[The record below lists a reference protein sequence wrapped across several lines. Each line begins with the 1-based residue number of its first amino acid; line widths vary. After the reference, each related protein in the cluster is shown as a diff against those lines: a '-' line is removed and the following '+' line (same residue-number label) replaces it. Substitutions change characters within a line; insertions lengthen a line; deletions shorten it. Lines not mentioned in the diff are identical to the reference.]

1 MVGKNN
7 QYLKNTKE
15 GTKVETYSI
24 KKFKVGTASVVI
36 GASIFLGAG
45 TVAQAAEEVSNNTT
59 AENTTSAVTNEETP
73 KAVAQPT
80 KIENTKESVAVA
92 VATKV
97 GAETPKVEEAPKT
110 VEKEEVAAKAET
122 KAADKTALK
131 ASIDSLEKKLKDAK
145 NADEAVLKTA
155 REELA
160 KAKEVF
166 AKADA
171 TQGEVNAKV
180 TTLDVLTKT
189 VAESESTAVA
199 AKEEA
204 KKEETKAK
212 SEEKQTAEVKEA
224 KKELTQVTSEA
235 EVTNVLANEAIR
247 KNEVK
252 IEAKLAVEKAVVK
265 NAEVIKVANELLG
278 NDETTKEQI
287 ARSLEEL
294 GNSIKAVYSEL
305 ENAGVRRDGRYGV
318 ALSAGEGYTD
328 KTQEKSAENGQFTET
343 STGKSYTVLDNNQ
356 AYRLYVHGYQSEN
369 SEKEATP
376 NPPAAQG
383 GRTDLPLS
391 SEEAKKLAKE
401 APMWKG
407 MPRPTG
413 KAIGNGT
420 YTSGGGYEFIATE
433 IYGYNYDQGN
443 HYVYIKDVKKRFSLS
458 PEATAAGYSIKN
470 IELSNLI
477 PGLAYNK
484 NSDSVE
490 GYVSASIQNGVY
502 DFRYEVTVT
511 KPDGST
517 TVVPFKDLK
526 AGWMGWQDTTA
537 PRVVGDSTVV
547 TVGDTISHDLKYLDN
562 DGFANDTRANYKM
575 NGQPIVPGKKTSGKV
590 TFTGLDGTELTSMN
604 SFVINQPHLVVNGQY
619 MTSKKPISNTIPG
632 LTFDPTKNLLEG
644 KASDA
649 GIYTLA
655 VLAKD
660 FNNATNSK
668 NPQWTANGQETHES
682 VTIAVAPKITV
693 KNVEAYAKEL
703 DVTISKGANTGE
715 IRMPDGTLTKFAVKD
730 GKWVVAEGT
739 TNSAVAVGTELGAA
753 SETADSTFK
762 LAVTS
767 DATKYV
773 GVDNIAAKASTD
785 KVKAS
790 LQREVVTVRDKA
802 GNSYTAT
809 LNAATGKYAI
819 PDDKAYELVNN
830 GDGTST
836 LTERRVYT
844 EAQPDGAINYIVY
857 EFKRVWTAES
867 NAATLVDRVAEVRKN
882 GEVKQVVSVDRTIT
896 ELPFKQVAGTDGVT
910 VQVTYDSVSK
920 QWAASDGSKVT
931 ATKSNAGWILET
943 SSGFRGYV
951 AFREATGTQLASI
964 QNAKPAG
971 TSTSYS
977 ENKDATVDLIGSE
990 KADVSFKDKI
1000 DDKSDNPV
1008 SDTIKTKLT
1017 VTAPDGTQRVFDA
1030 AQAEEDAYI
1039 AAQRTAAAKTQAAAA
1054 AVKNEQDSIND
1065 LARQQEI
1072 VDRETKYV
1080 ANAEEALNKLKL
1092 RTVSPTAQE
1101 LAEQLLADARA
1112 RLAKETEELRRQEA
1126 ELPGITAKVAA
1137 TRQEAL
1143 DAEAAVETAR
1153 TALKTAAEANLAN
1166 AKQYVLSQVGR
1177 YKVTV
1182 RDVDS
1187 NGVVTTPTVGGT
1199 DSGEVTEDAVA
1210 ETTYYI
1216 VVTEPKKTSGVKNE
1230 PQSTSMEEALKAG
1243 QPAGATVSD
1252 YKLVDPETGKRSTS
1266 VTTTE
1271 GTYSVNPTTGEVT
1284 FTPKEGFVGNA
1295 TPITVEGNVTFND
1308 EAGNPVKVP
1317 VSNTYTPTVYG
1328 LDKQDDESTGKQGQ
1342 PQNSITGAERFSK
1355 LNDKDNTPDGT
1366 NVDMTTAKYSLEG
1379 ANSEG
1384 KVVVPNEGTYSI
1396 DPTTGIVTF
1405 EPLPTF
1411 KGKAQGVTV
1420 KVTAKATDASGK
1432 ELEVTEKAT
1441 YTPEVEAVV
1450 PTATPKETSGKQ
1462 GQPQTQDATT
1472 MFEKGDDTA
1481 PIDNTTIKLV
1491 DPSGAE
1497 VTSLPAMKDGKQ
1509 VGTYTLDPA
1518 TGAITFQPNPDFTGT
1533 PEPAKV
1539 TAADKNGTKVTTTY
1553 TPTVTPVVP
1562 TATPAK
1568 TSGKQGQPQKEDAKK
1583 MFHKGDDTAPIDNNT
1598 IRLIDPTTNAEVTS
1612 LPAMKDGQQVGTYT
1626 LDPATGVITF
1636 QPNPDFDGTPEPAK
1650 VTAADKNGTKVTTT
1664 YTPTV
1669 TPVEPTGAPVT
1680 SEGKQG
1686 QPQTGKPT
1694 FTEGDPTAPITITED
1709 QPAQFIDPATGEAT
1723 EATEIPAKDEKG
1735 NTVGKYTIDPLT
1747 GVVTFTPN
1755 KDFVGTPVPAKVEVK
1770 DKNGTPAT
1778 ATYTPTV
1785 TPVKPTGEDVT
1796 SSGKQGQPQEGTPK
1810 FTQGDEVAP
1819 ITINEQQPA
1828 KFVVNGQPVEDKE
1841 IPATKDGKEIGKYKI
1856 DPLTG
1861 VVTFTPNKDFT
1872 GTPDPATV
1880 QVKDANGTPT
1890 TANYTPTVTPVK
1902 PTGEDVT
1909 SSGKQGQPQTGKP
1922 VFTQGDEVAPITI
1935 NEQQPAKFFDPA
1947 TKQPIEATEIPAKDE
1962 TGKTVGK
1969 YTIDPLTG
1977 IVTFTPNKDFTGT
1990 PVPATVQVKD
2000 ANGTPTTAN
2009 YTPTVTPVVP
2019 TKTPKETTGKQA
2031 QPQTQDT
2038 ETMFTKGDEVAPIDK
2053 STVKLIDPETN
2064 AEVTSI
2070 PAKKDGKEV
2079 GTYTLDPATGVITF
2093 QPNKDFV
2100 GTPDPATVEVK
2111 DKNGTPTTATYTPT
2125 VTPVVPTATPKET
2138 SGKQAQ
2144 PQTQDTESMFTK
2156 GDEVAPIDKSTVKLI
2171 NPETNEE
2178 VTSLPAKKDGKEVG
2192 TYTLDPQTGVITF
2205 QPNKDFVGTPDPVK
2219 VVAKDTNGTKVETT
2233 YTPTVTPV
2241 KPTSEDVTSS
2251 GKQGQ
2256 PQEGT
2261 PKFTQGDETAPITI
2275 NEQQPAQFV
2284 VDGKL
2289 VTDTTIPATKD
2300 GKQVG
2305 TYTIDPTTGKVTFT
2319 PNKDFT
2325 GTPDPATVEVKDKN
2339 GTPTTA
2345 TYTPTVTPVVPTA
2358 TPKETSGKQAQPQ
2371 TQDTETMFK
2380 QGDEVAPIDKSTVKL
2395 VDPSGNEV
2403 TTLPATKDG
2412 KEVGTYTFDPAT
2424 GVITFQPNKDFVG
2437 TPDPVK
2443 VVAKDTNGTK
2453 VETTYTPTV
2462 TPVKPTS
2469 EDVTSSGKQGQPQEG
2484 TPKFTQGD
2492 ETAPITINEQQP
2504 AQFVVDGKLVTD
2516 TTIPAT
2522 KDGKQVGTYTIDP
2535 TTGKVTFTPNKDFV
2549 GTPEPATVQVKDKN
2563 GTPTSAKYTPTV
2575 TPVTPEGTPAEST
2588 GIQGAKQEG
2597 TPEFKPGNPNVPID
2611 EDVPPT
2617 FEDGTTE
2624 KVVPGEG
2631 KYTIDKDGKVT
2642 FTPEP
2647 QFTGTAK
2654 GVTVKRV
2661 DKNGTPVT
2669 AKYTPTVTPVTPT
2682 SDPVVSTDIQGKE
2695 QTGKPTFKPGNP
2707 EVPMD
2712 DETPATFEDGSTTK
2726 VVPGEGTYKVSPDG
2740 TVTFTPEKGFTGTA
2754 KGVTVKRVD
2763 KNGTPVTAKY
2773 TPTVTPVTPTSEPV
2787 VSTDIQGKEQ
2797 TGKPTF
2803 KPGNPEVPMD
2813 DETPATFEDGST
2825 EKVVPGEGTYKVS
2838 PDGTVTFTPEK
2849 GFTGTA
2855 KGVAVKRVDK
2865 NGTPVTATYTPT
2877 VTPVTP
2883 EGTPAESTGLQ
2894 GIKQEGTPEFKPG
2907 NPNVPIDE
2915 TVVPTL
2921 EGADKDGKVVVP
2933 GEGTYTIDKDGK
2945 VTFTPEPQFVGTA
2958 KGVTVKRV
2966 DKNGTPVTAKYTP
2979 TVKPVEPTG
2988 KPAKTINKK
2997 GETQT
3002 GKPTFT
3008 PANPNVPID
3017 EKVPATF
3024 EDGST
3029 EKVVPGEGKYTV
3041 ASDGTVTFVPEKD
3054 FVGKA
3059 KGVAVR
3065 RVDTNGNPIT
3075 AMYLPVVT
3083 PELPEANPAFS
3094 VDVQGV
3100 TQTGKPTFIPGSP
3113 NTPIDETVPATF
3125 EDGSTTKV
3133 VPGEGTYTVAPD
3145 GTVTFVPEK
3154 DFVGT
3159 AQGVLVVRVDTEG
3172 NLAYGVYIPTVL
3184 PLTPSSEPEVS
3195 KGPKGQVQKGKPTF
3209 KPASPDVPI
3218 DETRPATFEDG
3229 STTKVVPGEGTYT
3242 VEPDGTVTFTP
3253 EKDFEGKAK
3262 GVIVKR
3268 YDKKG
3273 TPILASY
3280 TPLVTP
3286 QTTFVDTKG
3295 NAIEGYPTEDG
3306 NTPKKDIPGYRFVET
3321 KKLENGNTQHV
3332 YEKVANTTKWTDE
3345 EGNPLRPPVNGTEV
3359 AGTIPGYDLVR
3370 TVTDKDGNVHH
3381 IFKKTSRIPAENRTT
3396 TWTDENGNP
3405 LKPVEKGTVDAGK
3418 IPGYEFV
3425 RTVVGEDGNVRHI
3438 FRKVTNSKA
3447 GQRLANTGTT
3457 ETNTGLA
3464 GLGMAILGGL
3474 LAAARRKNDKN

>member
-45 TVAQAAEEVSNNTT
+45 AVAQAAEEVSNNTT
-59 AENTTSAVTNEETP
+59 ADNTTSAAVKEETP

-80 KIENTKESVAVA
+80 KVENTKESVAAA
-92 VATKV
+92 VAAKV
-97 GAETPKVEEAPKT
+97 GAETPKAEEAPK
-110 VEKEEVAAKAET
+110 VAKEEAPAKAET

-131 ASIDSLEKKLKDAK
+131 ASIDSLEKKLKDSK
-145 NADEAVLKTA
+145 NADEAALKTA

-166 AKADA
+166 AKADT
-171 TQGEVNAKV
+171 TQDEVNAKV
-180 TTLDVLTKT
+180 TTLNVLTKT
-189 VAESESTAVA
+189 VAESEATAVA

-204 KKEETKAK
+204 KKAEDKAK
-212 SEEKQTAEVKEA
+212 SEEKQTAEVKDA

-235 EVTNVLANEAIR
+235 EVTSVLAKEAIR

-252 IEAKLAVEKAVVK
+252 IEAKPAVEKAVAK
-265 NAEVIKVANELLG
+265 NEEVIKVANELLG

-328 KTQEKSAENGQFTET
+328 KTEAKSAENGEFTAT
-343 STGKSYTVLDNNQ
+343 STGKTYELLDNNE

-369 SEKEATP
+369 SEIKGKTS
-376 NPPAAQG
+376 PPAAQG

-391 SEEAKKLAKE
+391 SEEAKKLSEE
-401 APMWKG
+401 APMWTGKI
-407 MPRPTG
+407 RPTG
-413 KAIGNGT
+413 SKIGTTT
-420 YTSGGGYEFIATE
+420 YGSGGAYEFIATE

-443 HYVYIKDVKKRFSLS
+443 HYAYIKNVTKRFSLS

-470 IELSNLI
+470 VEVSNLI

-484 NSDSVE
+484 NTDSVE
-490 GYVSASIQNGVY
+490 GYVLASIQNGVY
-502 DFRYEVTVT
+502 DFRYDVTVT
-511 KPDGST
+511 KPDGT
-517 TVVPFKDLK
+517 TTKVSIKDLK
-526 AGWMGWQDTTA
+526 AGWMGWQDTSA
-537 PRVVGDSTVV
+537 PRVAGNSTVV
-547 TVGDTISHDLKYLDN
+547 TVGDTIHHDLKYIDN
-562 DGFANDTRANYKM
+562 DGFANDTRANYKL
-575 NGQPIVPGKKTSGKV
+575 NGQPIEPGKKISGKA
-590 TFTGLDGTELTSMN
+590 TFTGLDGTELTSMT
-604 SFVINQPHLVVNGQY
+604 SFVIPQPHLVVNGEY
-619 MTSKKPISNTIPG
+619 MPSKKPISNTIPG

-668 NPQWTANGQETHES
+668 NAQWTANGQETHES

-730 GKWVVAEGT
+730 GKWVVTEGT
-739 TNSAVAVGTELGAA
+739 TNSAVTVGTELGTA

-790 LQREVVTVRDKA
+790 LQREVVTVRDKD
-802 GNSYTAT
+802 GNTYTAT
-809 LNAATGKYAI
+809 LNASTGKYAI

-844 EAQPDGAINYIVY
+844 EAAGDGAINYYIY

-867 NAATLVDRVAEVRKN
+867 NAATLVERVAEVRKN
-882 GEVKQVVSVDRTIT
+882 GKVKQVVSVDKTDNV
-896 ELPFKQVAGTDGVT
+896 LPFAQVAGTDGVT

-920 QWAASDGSKVT
+920 QWAASDGSTVT

-964 QNAKPAG
+964 QNAKPTG

-990 KADVSFKDKI
+990 KADVGFKDKI

-1017 VTAPDGTQRVFDA
+1017 VTAPDGTQKVFDA
-1030 AQAEEDAYI
+1030 AQAQEEAYI

-1072 VDRETKYV
+1072 VDRETRYV

-1101 LAEQLLADARA
+1101 LAEQLLADGRA
-1112 RLAKETEELRRQEA
+1112 RLAKETAELRRKEA
-1126 ELPGITAKVAA
+1126 ELPGITAQVAT
-1137 TRQEAL
+1137 TRQEAV

-1216 VVTEPKKTSGVKNE
+1216 VVTEPKKSSGVKNT
-1230 PQSTSMEEALKAG
+1230 PQSASMEEALKAG
-1243 QPAGATVSD
+1243 QPAGTTVSD

-1266 VTTTE
+1266 VTTTD
-1271 GTYSVNPTTGEVT
+1271 GTYTVNPTTGEVT
-1284 FTPKEGFVGNA
+1284 FTPNADFVGNA

-1328 LDKQDDESTGKQGQ
+1328 LDNVDDTTTGKQGQ
-1342 PQNSITGAERFSK
+1342 PQKSITGAERFDK
-1355 LNDKDNTPDGT
+1355 LNTTENTPDGT
-1366 NVDMTTAKYSLEG
+1366 NVDMTTAKYSLTG
-1379 ANSEG
+1379 ANEEG

-1420 KVTAKATDASGK
+1420 NVTAKATDASGK
-1432 ELEVTEKAT
+1432 QLDVTSSAT
-1441 YTPEVEAVV
+1441 YTPEVE
-1450 PTATPKETSGKQ
+1450 E
-1462 GQPQTQDATT
+1462 
-1472 MFEKGDDTA
+1472 
-1481 PIDNTTIKLV
+1481 
-1491 DPSGAE
+1491 
-1497 VTSLPAMKDGKQ
+1497 
-1509 VGTYTLDPA
+1509 
-1518 TGAITFQPNPDFTGT
+1518 
-1533 PEPAKV
+1533 
-1539 TAADKNGTKVTTTY
+1539 
-1553 TPTVTPVVP
+1553 VVP

-1568 TSGKQGQPQKEDAKK
+1568 TSGKQGQPQTQDATT
-1583 MFHKGDDTAPIDNNT
+1583 MFHKGDDTAPINNTT
-1598 IRLIDPTTNAEVTS
+1598 IRLVDPTTNAEVTS
-1612 LPAMKDGQQVGTYT
+1612 LPAMKNGKQVGTYT
-1626 LDPATGVITF
+1626 LDPDTGIITF

-1669 TPVEPTGAPVT
+1669 TPVEPTGTPVT

-1709 QPAQFIDPATGEAT
+1709 QPAKLVDPATGKPT
-1723 EATEIPAKDEKG
+1723 DATEIPAKDEKG

-1755 KDFVGTPVPAKVEVK
+1755 KDFTGTPKPATVEVK
-1770 DKNGTPAT
+1770 DKNGTPTT
-1778 ATYTPTV
+1778 ATYTPTVTPVKPTGEDVTSSGKQGQPQEGTPKFTQGDEVAPITINEQQPAKFFDPVTKQPIEATEIPAKDGEGNTVGKYTIDPLTGKVTFTPNKDFTGTPVPATVQVKDANGTPTTANYTPTV

-1880 QVKDANGTPT
+1880 
-1890 TANYTPTVTPVK
+1890 
-1902 PTGEDVT
+1902 
-1909 SSGKQGQPQTGKP
+1909 
-1922 VFTQGDEVAPITI
+1922 
-1935 NEQQPAKFFDPA
+1935 
-1947 TKQPIEATEIPAKDE
+1947 
-1962 TGKTVGK
+1962 
-1969 YTIDPLTG
+1969 
-1977 IVTFTPNKDFTGT
+1977 
-1990 PVPATVQVKD
+1990 
-2000 ANGTPTTAN
+2000 
-2009 YTPTVTPVVP
+2009 
-2019 TKTPKETTGKQA
+2019 
-2031 QPQTQDT
+2031 
-2038 ETMFTKGDEVAPIDK
+2038 
-2053 STVKLIDPETN
+2053 
-2064 AEVTSI
+2064 
-2070 PAKKDGKEV
+2070 
-2079 GTYTLDPATGVITF
+2079 
-2093 QPNKDFV
+2093 
-2100 GTPDPATVEVK
+2100 
-2111 DKNGTPTTATYTPT
+2111 
-2125 VTPVVPTATPKET
+2125 
-2138 SGKQAQ
+2138 
-2144 PQTQDTESMFTK
+2144 
-2156 GDEVAPIDKSTVKLI
+2156 
-2171 NPETNEE
+2171 
-2178 VTSLPAKKDGKEVG
+2178 
-2192 TYTLDPQTGVITF
+2192 
-2205 QPNKDFVGTPDPVK
+2205 
-2219 VVAKDTNGTKVETT
+2219 
-2233 YTPTVTPV
+2233 
-2241 KPTSEDVTSS
+2241 
-2251 GKQGQ
+2251 
-2256 PQEGT
+2256 
-2261 PKFTQGDETAPITI
+2261 
-2275 NEQQPAQFV
+2275 
-2284 VDGKL
+2284 
-2289 VTDTTIPATKD
+2289 
-2300 GKQVG
+2300 
-2305 TYTIDPTTGKVTFT
+2305 
-2319 PNKDFT
+2319 
-2325 GTPDPATVEVKDKN
+2325 EVKDKN

-2371 TQDTETMFK
+2371 TQDTETMFTK
-2380 QGDEVAPIDKSTVKL
+2380 GDEVAPIDKSTVKL

-2412 KEVGTYTFDPAT
+2412 KEVGTYTLDPAT

-2462 TPVKPTS
+2462 TPVTPTA
-2469 EDVTSSGKQGQPQEG
+2469 EPKETTGIQGATQEG
-2484 TPKFTQGD
+2484 TPTFTQGD
-2492 ETAPITINEQQP
+2492 ETAPITITPEQP
-2504 AQFVVDGKLVTD
+2504 AQFVVDGKPVAD

-2522 KDGKQVGTYTIDP
+2522 KDGKQIGTYTIDP

-2549 GTPEPATVQVKDKN
+2549 GTPDPATVQVKDKN

-2575 TPVTPEGTPAEST
+2575 TPVTPTAEPAET
-2588 GIQGAKQEG
+2588 TDIQGKEQTG
-2597 TPEFKPGNPNVPID
+2597 KPTFTPGNPEVPMD
-2611 EDVPPT
+2611 DKVPAT

-2631 KYTIDKDGKVT
+2631 TYKVSPDGTVT
-2642 FTPEP
+2642 FIPEKT
-2647 QFTGTAK
+2647 FTGTAK

-2682 SDPVVSTDIQGKE
+2682 AEPVETTDIQGKE
-2695 QTGKPTFKPGNP
+2695 QTGKPEFKPGNP

-2712 DETPATFEDGSTTK
+2712 DE
-2726 VVPGEGTYKVSPDG
+2726 V
-2740 TVTFTPEKGFTGTA
+2740 
-2754 KGVTVKRVD
+2754 
-2763 KNGTPVTAKY
+2763 
-2773 TPTVTPVTPTSEPV
+2773 
-2787 VSTDIQGKEQ
+2787 
-2797 TGKPTF
+2797 
-2803 KPGNPEVPMD
+2803 
-2813 DETPATFEDGST
+2813 PATFEDGST

-2849 GFTGTA
+2849 GFTG
-2855 KGVAVKRVDK
+2855 KGTGVTVKRVDK

-2883 EGTPAESTGLQ
+2883 EGTPAESTDIQGKEQTGTPEFTPGNPEVPMDDEVPATFEDGSTEKVVPGEGTYKVNPDGTVTFTPEKGFTGKGTGVTVKRVDKNGTPVTAKYTPTVTPVTPTADPVETTDIQGKEQNGKPTFTPGNPEVPMDDEVPATFEDGSTEKVVPGEGTYKVNPDGTVTFTPEKTFTGTAKGVTVKRVDKNGTPVTAKYTPTVTPVTPTADPAETTDIQGKEQTGKPTFTPGNPEVPMDDEVPTTFEDGTTEKVVPGEGAYKVSPDGTVTFTPEKSFTGTAKGVTVKRVDKNGTPVTATYTPTVTTVTPEGTPAESTGLQ
-2894 GIKQEGTPEFKPG
+2894 GVKQEGTPEFTPG

-2915 TVVPTL
+2915 DVPPTF
-2921 EGADKDGKVVVP
+2921 EDGTTTKVVP

-2966 DKNGTPVTAKYTP
+2966 DKNGTPVTATYTP

-3024 EDGST
+3024 EDGSI

-3041 ASDGTVTFVPEKD
+3041 APDGTVTFVPEKD

-3075 AMYLPVVT
+3075 SMYLPVVT

-3133 VPGEGTYTVAPD
+3133 VSGEGTYTVAPD

-3229 STTKVVPGEGTYT
+3229 STTKVVKGEGTYT
-3242 VEPDGTVTFTP
+3242 VAPDGTVTFTP

-3321 KKLENGNTQHV
+3321 KKLENGNIQHV
-3332 YEKVANTTKWTDE
+3332 YEKVANTTTWTDE

-3359 AGTIPGYDLVR
+3359 AGTIPGYELVR
-3370 TVTDKDGNVHH
+3370 TVTDKDGNVRH

-3405 LKPVEKGTVDAGK
+3405 LKASEKGTVDAGK

-3425 RTVVGEDGNVRHI
+3425 RTVIDENGNVRHI
-3438 FRKVTNSKA
+3438 FRKATNSKL

>member
-45 TVAQAAEEVSNNTT
+45 AVAQAAEEVSNNTT
-59 AENTTSAVTNEETP
+59 ADNTTSAAVKEETP

-80 KIENTKESVAVA
+80 KVENTKESVATA
-92 VATKV
+92 VAAKV
-97 GAETPKVEEAPKT
+97 GAETPKAEEAPK
-110 VEKEEVAAKAET
+110 VAKEEAPAKAET

-131 ASIDSLEKKLKDAK
+131 ASIDSLEKKLKDSK
-145 NADEAVLKTA
+145 NADEAALKTA

-166 AKADA
+166 AKADT
-171 TQGEVNAKV
+171 TQDEVNAKV
-180 TTLDVLTKT
+180 TTLNVLTKT
-189 VAESESTAVA
+189 VAESEATAVA

-204 KKEETKAK
+204 KKAEDKAK
-212 SEEKQTAEVKEA
+212 SEEKQTAEVKDA

-235 EVTNVLANEAIR
+235 EVTSVLAKEAIR

-252 IEAKLAVEKAVVK
+252 IEAKPAVEKAVAK
-265 NAEVIKVANELLG
+265 NEEVIKVANELLG

-328 KTQEKSAENGQFTET
+328 KTEAKSAENGEFTAT
-343 STGKSYTVLDNNQ
+343 STGKTYELLDNNE

-369 SEKEATP
+369 SEIKGKTS
-376 NPPAAQG
+376 PPAAQG

-391 SEEAKKLAKE
+391 SEEAKKLSEE
-401 APMWKG
+401 APMWTGKI
-407 MPRPTG
+407 RPTG
-413 KAIGNGT
+413 SKIGTTT
-420 YTSGGGYEFIATE
+420 YGSGGAYEFIATE

-443 HYVYIKDVKKRFSLS
+443 HYAYIKNVTKRFSLS

-470 IELSNLI
+470 VEVSNLI

-484 NSDSVE
+484 NTDSVE
-490 GYVSASIQNGVY
+490 GYVLSSIQNGVY
-502 DFRYEVTVT
+502 DFRYDVTVA
-511 KPDGST
+511 KPDGT
-517 TVVPFKDLK
+517 TTKVSIKDLK
-526 AGWMGWQDTTA
+526 AGWMGWQDTSA
-537 PRVVGDSTVV
+537 PRVAGNSTVV
-547 TVGDTISHDLKYLDN
+547 TVGDTIHHDLKFIDN
-562 DGFANDTRANYKM
+562 DGFANDTRANYKL
-575 NGQPIVPGKKTSGKV
+575 NGQPIEPGKKNSGKA
-590 TFTGLDGTELTSMN
+590 TFTGLDGTELTSMT
-604 SFVINQPHLVVNGQY
+604 SFVIPQPHLVVNGEY
-619 MTSKKPISNTIPG
+619 MVSKKPISNTIPG

-668 NPQWTANGQETHES
+668 NAQWTANGQETHES

-703 DVTISKGANTGE
+703 DVTITKGANTGE
-715 IRMPDGTLTKFAVKD
+715 IRMPDGTVTKFAVKD
-730 GKWVVAEGT
+730 GKWVVTEGT
-739 TNSAVAVGTELGAA
+739 TNSAVTVGTELGTA

-790 LQREVVTVRDKA
+790 LQREVVTVRDKD
-802 GNSYTAT
+802 GNTYTAT
-809 LNAATGKYAI
+809 LNASTGKYAI

-844 EAQPDGAINYIVY
+844 EAAADGAINYYIY

-867 NAATLVDRVAEVRKN
+867 NAATLVERVAEVRKN
-882 GEVKQVVSVDRTIT
+882 GKVKQVVSVDKTDNV
-896 ELPFKQVAGTDGVT
+896 LPFAQVAGTDGVT

-964 QNAKPAG
+964 QNAKPTG

-990 KADVSFKDKI
+990 KADVGFKDKI

-1017 VTAPDGTQRVFDA
+1017 VTAPDGTQKVFDA
-1030 AQAEEDAYI
+1030 AQPQEEAYI

-1072 VDRETKYV
+1072 VDRETRYV

-1101 LAEQLLADARA
+1101 LAEKLLADGRA
-1112 RLAKETEELRRQEA
+1112 RLEKETAELRRQEA
-1126 ELPGITAKVAA
+1126 ELPGITAKVAT
-1137 TRQEAL
+1137 TRQEAI

-1166 AKQYVLSQVGR
+1166 AKQYALSQVGR

-1216 VVTEPKKTSGVKNE
+1216 VVTEPKKSSGVKNT
-1230 PQSTSMEEALKAG
+1230 PQSASMEEALKAG
-1243 QPAGATVSD
+1243 QPAGTTVSD
-1252 YKLVDPETGKRSTS
+1252 YKLVDPETGKRATT
-1266 VTTTE
+1266 VTTTD
-1271 GTYSVNPTTGEVT
+1271 GTYTVNPTTGEVT
-1284 FTPKEGFVGNA
+1284 FTPNADFVGNA
-1295 TPITVEGNVTFND
+1295 APITVEGNVTFND

-1328 LDKQDDESTGKQGQ
+1328 LDNVDDTTTGKQGQ
-1342 PQNSITGAERFSK
+1342 PQKSITGAERFDK
-1355 LNDKDNTPDGT
+1355 LNTTENTPDGT
-1366 NVDMTTAKYSLEG
+1366 NVDMTTAKYSLTG
-1379 ANSEG
+1379 ANEEG

-1411 KGKAQGVTV
+1411 KGKATGVTV
-1420 KVTAKATDASGK
+1420 NVTAKATDSSGK
-1432 ELEVTEKAT
+1432 QLDVTSSAT
-1441 YTPEVEAVV
+1441 YTPEVEEVV
-1450 PTATPKETSGKQ
+1450 PTATPAKTSGKQ
-1462 GQPQTQDATT
+1462 GQPQTQDAKT
-1472 MFEKGDDTA
+1472 MFQKGDDTA

-1509 VGTYTLDPA
+1509 VGTYTLDPD
-1518 TGAITFQPNPDFTGT
+1518 TGI
-1533 PEPAKV
+1533 
-1539 TAADKNGTKVTTTY
+1539 
-1553 TPTVTPVVP
+1553 
-1562 TATPAK
+1562 
-1568 TSGKQGQPQKEDAKK
+1568 
-1583 MFHKGDDTAPIDNNT
+1583 
-1598 IRLIDPTTNAEVTS
+1598 
-1612 LPAMKDGQQVGTYT
+1612 
-1626 LDPATGVITF
+1626 ITF

-1669 TPVEPTGAPVT
+1669 TPVEPTGTPVT

-1694 FTEGDPTAPITITED
+1694 FTEGDPTAPITITEE
-1709 QPAQFIDPATGEAT
+1709 QPAKLVDPATGKPT
-1723 EATEIPAKDEKG
+1723 DATEIPAKDEKG
-1735 NTVGKYTIDPLT
+1735 NTVGKYEINPLT

-1755 KDFVGTPVPAKVEVK
+1755 KDFTGTPVPATVEVK
-1770 DKNGTPAT
+1770 DKNGTPAK

-1785 TPVKPTGEDVT
+1785 TPVKPTGEDVTSSGKQGQPQEGTPKFTQGDEVAPITINEQQPAKFFDPVTKQPIEATEIPAKDETGKTVGKYTIDPLTGKVTFTPNKDFTGTPVPATVQVKDANGTPTTANYTPTVTPVKPIGEDVT

-1890 TANYTPTVTPVK
+1890 TANYTPTVTPV
-1902 PTGEDVT
+1902 
-1909 SSGKQGQPQTGKP
+1909 
-1922 VFTQGDEVAPITI
+1922 
-1935 NEQQPAKFFDPA
+1935 
-1947 TKQPIEATEIPAKDE
+1947 
-1962 TGKTVGK
+1962 
-1969 YTIDPLTG
+1969 
-1977 IVTFTPNKDFTGT
+1977 
-1990 PVPATVQVKD
+1990 
-2000 ANGTPTTAN
+2000 
-2009 YTPTVTPVVP
+2009 VP
-2019 TKTPKETTGKQA
+2019 TATPKETSGKQA

-2079 GTYTLDPATGVITF
+2079 GTYTI
-2093 QPNKDFV
+2093 
-2100 GTPDPATVEVK
+2100 
-2111 DKNGTPTTATYTPT
+2111 
-2125 VTPVVPTATPKET
+2125 
-2138 SGKQAQ
+2138 
-2144 PQTQDTESMFTK
+2144 
-2156 GDEVAPIDKSTVKLI
+2156 
-2171 NPETNEE
+2171 
-2178 VTSLPAKKDGKEVG
+2178 
-2192 TYTLDPQTGVITF
+2192 DPQTGVITF

-2219 VVAKDTNGTKVETT
+2219 VVAADTNGTKVETT

-2241 KPTSEDVTSS
+2241 KPTGEDVTTS

-2275 NEQQPAQFV
+2275 NEEQPAKFV
-2284 VDGKL
+2284 VNGQPVEDKE
-2289 VTDTTIPATKD
+2289 IPATKD
-2300 GKQVG
+2300 GKEIG
-2305 TYTIDPTTGKVTFT
+2305 KYKIDPLTGVVTFT

-2371 TQDTETMFK
+2371 TQDTETMFTK
-2380 QGDEVAPIDKSTVKL
+2380 GDEVAPIDKSTVKL

-2412 KEVGTYTFDPAT
+2412 KEVGTYTLDPAT

-2462 TPVKPTS
+2462 TPVTPTS
-2469 EDVTSSGKQGQPQEG
+2469 EPKETTGIQGATQEG
-2484 TPKFTQGD
+2484 TPTFTQGD
-2492 ETAPITINEQQP
+2492 ETAPITITPEQP
-2504 AQFVVDGKLVTD
+2504 AQFVVDGKPVTD

-2522 KDGKQVGTYTIDP
+2522 KDGKQIGTYTIDP

-2549 GTPEPATVQVKDKN
+2549 GTPDPATVQVKDAN
-2563 GTPTSAKYTPTV
+2563 GTPTSAT
-2575 TPVTPEGTPAEST
+2575 
-2588 GIQGAKQEG
+2588 
-2597 TPEFKPGNPNVPID
+2597 
-2611 EDVPPT
+2611 
-2617 FEDGTTE
+2617 
-2624 KVVPGEG
+2624 
-2631 KYTIDKDGKVT
+2631 
-2642 FTPEP
+2642 
-2647 QFTGTAK
+2647 
-2654 GVTVKRV
+2654 
-2661 DKNGTPVT
+2661 
-2669 AKYTPTVTPVTPT
+2669 YTPTVTPVTPT
-2682 SDPVVSTDIQGKE
+2682 ADPAETTDIQGKE

-2712 DETPATFEDGSTTK
+2712 DEVPATFEDGTTEK
-2726 VVPGEGTYKVSPDG
+2726 VVPGEGTYKVNPDG
-2740 TVTFTPEKGFTGTA
+2740 TVTFTPEKTFTGTA

-2763 KNGTPVTAKY
+2763 KNGTPVTAK
-2773 TPTVTPVTPTSEPV
+2773 
-2787 VSTDIQGKEQ
+2787 
-2797 TGKPTF
+2797 
-2803 KPGNPEVPMD
+2803 
-2813 DETPATFEDGST
+2813 
-2825 EKVVPGEGTYKVS
+2825 
-2838 PDGTVTFTPEK
+2838 
-2849 GFTGTA
+2849 
-2855 KGVAVKRVDK
+2855 
-2865 NGTPVTATYTPT
+2865 YTPT

-2907 NPNVPIDE
+2907 NPNVLIDE
-2915 TVVPTL
+2915 DVPPTF
-2921 EGADKDGKVVVP
+2921 EDGTTTKVVP

-3017 EKVPATF
+3017 ETVPATF

-3029 EKVVPGEGKYTV
+3029 EKVVPGEGTYTV
-3041 ASDGTVTFVPEKD
+3041 APDGTVTFVPEKD

-3075 AMYLPVVT
+3075 SMYLPVVT

-3184 PLTPSSEPEVS
+3184 PLTPSSESEVT

-3295 NAIEGYPTEDG
+3295 NLIEGYPTEDG
-3306 NTPKKDIPGYRFVET
+3306 TTPKKEIPGYRFVET
-3321 KKLENGNTQHV
+3321 KKLDNGNIQHV
-3332 YEKVANTTKWTDE
+3332 YEKVANTTRWTDE
-3345 EGNPLRPPVNGTEV
+3345 EGNPLRPPVTGTEV
-3359 AGTIPGYDLVR
+3359 AGTIPGYELVR
-3370 TVTDKDGNVHH
+3370 SVTDKDGNVHH

-3405 LKPVEKGTVDAGK
+3405 LKPSEKGTVDAGK

-3425 RTVVGEDGNVRHI
+3425 RTVIDENGNVRHI
-3438 FRKVTNSKA
+3438 FRKATNSKL

>member
-15 GTKVETYSI
+15 GTKVESYSI

-45 TVAQAAEEVSNNTT
+45 AVAQASEEVSNNTT
-59 AENTTSAVTNEETP
+59 TDNAINAGEKAEAAP

-80 KIENTKESVAVA
+80 KVENTKESVAAA
-92 VATKV
+92 VAAKV
-97 GAETPKVEEAPKT
+97 GAETPKAEEAPKT
-110 VEKEEVAAKAET
+110 VAKEEVAAKAET

-131 ASIDSLEKKLKDAK
+131 TSIDSLEKKLKDDK

-171 TQGEVNAKV
+171 TQDEVNAKV

-189 VAESESTAVA
+189 VAESEATAVV

-204 KKEETKAK
+204 KKEESKAK

-235 EVTNVLANEAIR
+235 EVTNVLAKEAIR

-252 IEAKLAVEKAVVK
+252 IEAKPAVEKSVAK
-265 NAEVIKVANELLG
+265 NEEVIKVANELLG

-287 ARSLEEL
+287 ARSLE
-294 GNSIKAVYSEL
+294 A
-305 ENAGVRRDGRYGV
+305 
-318 ALSAGEGYTD
+318 
-328 KTQEKSAENGQFTET
+328 
-343 STGKSYTVLDNNQ
+343 STGKTYEVLDGNDT
-356 AYRLYVHGYQSEN
+356 YRLYVHGYQAEN
-369 SEKEATP
+369 SEIKGKTS
-376 NPPAAQG
+376 PPAAQG

-391 SEEAKKLAKE
+391 SEEAKKLSEE
-401 APMWKG
+401 APMWSGKI
-407 MPRPTG
+407 RPTG
-413 KAIGNGT
+413 SKIGAGT
-420 YTSGGGYEFIATE
+420 YGSGGAYEFIATE
-433 IYGYNYDQGN
+433 IYGYTYDQGN
-443 HYVYIKDVKKRFSLS
+443 HYAYIKDVTKRFSLS

-470 IELSNLI
+470 VEVSNLI

-484 NSDSVE
+484 NTDSVE

-502 DFRYEVTVT
+502 DFRYDVTVT
-511 KPDGST
+511 KPDGT
-517 TVVPFKDLK
+517 TTKVSIKDLK

-575 NGQPIVPGKKTSGKV
+575 NGQPIVPGKKASGKA
-590 TFTGLDGTELTSMN
+590 TFTGLDGTELTSMT

-619 MTSKKPISNTIPG
+619 MTGKKPISNTIPG

-668 NPQWTANGQETHES
+668 NAQWTANGQETHES

-739 TNSAVAVGTELGAA
+739 TNSAVSVGTELGAA

-790 LQREVVTVRDKA
+790 LQREVVTVRDKD
-802 GNSYTAT
+802 GNTYTAT

-844 EAQPDGAINYIVY
+844 EAAADGAINYYIY

-867 NAATLVDRVAEVRKN
+867 NAATLVERVAEVRKN
-882 GEVKQVVSVDRTIT
+882 GKVKQVVSVDKTDNV
-896 ELPFKQVAGTDGVT
+896 LPFAQVAGTDGVT

-920 QWAASDGSKVT
+920 QWAASDGSTVK
-931 ATKSNAGWILET
+931 ATKTNAGWTLET

-990 KADVSFKDKI
+990 KADVGFKDKI

-1017 VTAPDGTQRVFDA
+1017 VTAPDGTQKVFDA

-1072 VDRETKYV
+1072 VDRETKY
-1080 ANAEEALNKLKL
+1080 
-1092 RTVSPTAQE
+1092 
-1101 LAEQLLADARA
+1101 ARV

-1126 ELPGITAKVAA
+1126 ELPTITAKVAT

-1143 DAEAAVETAR
+1143 DAETAVETAR
-1153 TALKTAAEANLAN
+1153 TALKTAAETNLAN

-1216 VVTEPKKTSGVKNE
+1216 VVTEPKKSSGVKNT
-1230 PQSTSMEEALKAG
+1230 PQSASMEEALKAG
-1243 QPAGATVSD
+1243 QPEGTTVSD

-1271 GTYSVNPTTGEVT
+1271 GTYTVNPTTGEVT
-1284 FTPKEGFVGNA
+1284 FTPNADFVGNA
-1295 TPITVEGNVTFND
+1295 APITVEGNVTFND
-1308 EAGNPVKVP
+1308 ESGNPVKVP

-1328 LDKQDDESTGKQGQ
+1328 LDNVDDTTTGKQGQ
-1342 PQNSITGAERFSK
+1342 PQKSVTGAERFDK
-1355 LNDKDNTPDGT
+1355 LNTIENTPDGT
-1366 NVDMTTAKYSLEG
+1366 NVDMTTAKYSLTG
-1379 ANSEG
+1379 ANEEG

-1411 KGKAQGVTV
+1411 KGKATGVTV
-1420 KVTAKATDASGK
+1420 NVTAKATDASGK
-1432 ELEVTEKAT
+1432 QLDVTSSAT
-1441 YTPEVEAVV
+1441 YTPEVEEVV
-1450 PTATPKETSGKQ
+1450 PTATPAKTSGKQ

-1472 MFEKGDDTA
+1472 MFQKGDDTA

-1553 TPTVTPVVP
+1553 TPTVTPV
-1562 TATPAK
+1562 
-1568 TSGKQGQPQKEDAKK
+1568 
-1583 MFHKGDDTAPIDNNT
+1583 
-1598 IRLIDPTTNAEVTS
+1598 
-1612 LPAMKDGQQVGTYT
+1612 
-1626 LDPATGVITF
+1626 
-1636 QPNPDFDGTPEPAK
+1636 
-1650 VTAADKNGTKVTTT
+1650 
-1664 YTPTV
+1664 
-1669 TPVEPTGAPVT
+1669 EPTGTPVT

-1709 QPAQFIDPATGEAT
+1709 QPAKLVDPATGKPTDAT
-1723 EATEIPAKDEKG
+1723 EIPAKDATGKTVGKYTIDPLTGVVTFTPNKDFTGTPVPATVEVKDKNGTPTTATYTPTVTPVVPTGEDVTSSGKQGQPQEGTPKFTQGDKVAPITINEQQPAKFFDPVTKQPIEATEIPAKDEKG

-1747 GVVTFTPN
+1747 GKVTFTPN
-1755 KDFVGTPVPAKVEVK
+1755 KDFTGTPVPATVQVK
-1770 DKNGTPAT
+1770 DANGTPTT
-1778 ATYTPTV
+1778 ANYTPTV

-1880 QVKDANGTPT
+1880 
-1890 TANYTPTVTPVK
+1890 
-1902 PTGEDVT
+1902 E
-1909 SSGKQGQPQTGKP
+1909 
-1922 VFTQGDEVAPITI
+1922 
-1935 NEQQPAKFFDPA
+1935 
-1947 TKQPIEATEIPAKDE
+1947 
-1962 TGKTVGK
+1962 
-1969 YTIDPLTG
+1969 
-1977 IVTFTPNKDFTGT
+1977 
-1990 PVPATVQVKD
+1990 VKD

-2019 TKTPKETTGKQA
+2019 TATPKETSGKQA

-2064 AEVTSI
+2064 VEVTSI
-2070 PAKKDGKEV
+2070 
-2079 GTYTLDPATGVITF
+2079 
-2093 QPNKDFV
+2093 
-2100 GTPDPATVEVK
+2100 
-2111 DKNGTPTTATYTPT
+2111 
-2125 VTPVVPTATPKET
+2125 
-2138 SGKQAQ
+2138 
-2144 PQTQDTESMFTK
+2144 
-2156 GDEVAPIDKSTVKLI
+2156 
-2171 NPETNEE
+2171 
-2178 VTSLPAKKDGKEVG
+2178 PAKKDGKEVG

-2205 QPNKDFVGTPDPVK
+2205 QPNKDFTGTPDPAK

-2241 KPTSEDVTSS
+2241 KPTGENVTTS

-2275 NEQQPAQFV
+2275 NEEQPAKFV
-2284 VDGKL
+2284 VNGQPVEDKE
-2289 VTDTTIPATKD
+2289 IPATKD
-2300 GKQVG
+2300 GKEIG
-2305 TYTIDPTTGKVTFT
+2305 KYKIDPLTGVVTFT

-2371 TQDTETMFK
+2371 TQDTETMFTK
-2380 QGDEVAPIDKSTVKL
+2380 GDEVAPIDKATVKL

-2412 KEVGTYTFDPAT
+2412 KEVGTYTLDPQT

-2462 TPVKPTS
+2462 TPVTPTS
-2469 EDVTSSGKQGQPQEG
+2469 EPKETTGIQGATQEG
-2484 TPKFTQGD
+2484 TPTFTQGD
-2492 ETAPITINEQQP
+2492 ETAPITITPEQP
-2504 AQFVVDGKLVTD
+2504 AQFVVDGKPVTD

-2522 KDGKQVGTYTIDP
+2522 KDGKQIGTYTIDP

-2549 GTPEPATVQVKDKN
+2549 GTPDPATVQVKDKN

-2575 TPVTPEGTPAEST
+2575 TPVTPTAEPAET
-2588 GIQGAKQEG
+2588 TDIQGKEQTG
-2597 TPEFKPGNPNVPID
+2597 KPTFKPGNPEVPMDD
-2611 EDVPPT
+2611 ETPAT

-2631 KYTIDKDGKVT
+2631 TYKVNSDGTVT
-2642 FTPEP
+2642 FTPEKTFTGTAKGVTVKRVDKNGTP
-2647 QFTGTAK
+2647 VTAKYTPTVTPVTPEGTPAESTDIQGKEQTGKPTFKPGNPEVPMDDEVPATFEDGSTTKVVPGEGTYTVAPDGTVTFTPEKTFTGTAK

-2682 SDPVVSTDIQGKE
+2682 AEPAETTDIQGKE

-2712 DETPATFEDGSTTK
+2712 DEVPATFEDGTTEK
-2726 VVPGEGTYKVSPDG
+2726 VVSGEGTYKVNPDG
-2740 TVTFTPEKGFTGTA
+2740 TVTFIPEKTFTGTA
-2754 KGVTVKRVD
+2754 KGVT
-2763 KNGTPVTAKY
+2763 
-2773 TPTVTPVTPTSEPV
+2773 
-2787 VSTDIQGKEQ
+2787 
-2797 TGKPTF
+2797 
-2803 KPGNPEVPMD
+2803 
-2813 DETPATFEDGST
+2813 
-2825 EKVVPGEGTYKVS
+2825 
-2838 PDGTVTFTPEK
+2838 
-2849 GFTGTA
+2849 
-2855 KGVAVKRVDK
+2855 VKRVDK

-2915 TVVPTL
+2915 TVAPTL

-2945 VTFTPEPQFVGTA
+2945 VTFTPEPQFVGKA

-2966 DKNGTPVTAKYTP
+2966 DKNGTPVTATYTP

-3041 ASDGTVTFVPEKD
+3041 APDGTVTFVPEKD

-3065 RVDTNGNPIT
+3065 RVDTN
-3075 AMYLPVVT
+3075 A
-3083 PELPEANPAFS
+3083 E
-3094 VDVQGV
+3094 
-3100 TQTGKPTFIPGSP
+3100 
-3113 NTPIDETVPATF
+3113 
-3125 EDGSTTKV
+3125 KV

-3229 STTKVVPGEGTYT
+3229 STTKVVKGEGTYT

-3295 NAIEGYPTEDG
+3295 NVIEGYPTEDG
-3306 NTPKKDIPGYRFVET
+3306 TTPKKDIPGYRFVET
-3321 KKLENGNTQHV
+3321 KKLDNGNIQHV
-3332 YEKVANTTKWTDE
+3332 YEKVANTTTWTDE

-3359 AGTIPGYDLVR
+3359 AGTIPGYEFVR
-3370 TVTDKDGNVHH
+3370 TVSDKDGNVQH
-3381 IFKKTSRIPAENRTT
+3381 IFKKTSRIPGENRTT

-3405 LKPVEKGTVDAGK
+3405 LKPSENGTVDAGK

-3425 RTVVGEDGNVRHI
+3425 RTVIDENGNVRHI
-3438 FRKVTNSKA
+3438 FRKVTNTKV

-3474 LAAARRKNDKN
+3474 LAARRRKNDKN

>member
-15 GTKVETYSI
+15 GTKVESYSI

-45 TVAQAAEEVSNNTT
+45 VVAQASEEVSNNTT
-59 AENTTSAVTNEETP
+59 TDNTTNAGEKAEAAP
-73 KAVAQPT
+73 KAVVQPT
-80 KIENTKESVAVA
+80 KVENTKESVAAA
-92 VATKV
+92 VAAKV
-97 GAETPKVEEAPKT
+97 GAETPKTEAPVK
-110 VEKEEVAAKAET
+110 VEV

-171 TQGEVNAKV
+171 TQGEVTAKV

-252 IEAKLAVEKAVVK
+252 IEAKPAVEKAVAK
-265 NAEVIKVANELLG
+265 NEEVIKVANELLG
-278 NDETTKEQI
+278 NEETTKEQI

-328 KTQEKSAENGQFTET
+328 KSEAKSAENGQFTET
-343 STGKSYTVLDNNQ
+343 STGKSYTVLDGNQ

-413 KAIGNGT
+413 KAIGTGT
-420 YTSGGGYEFIATE
+420 YGSGGAYEFIATE
-433 IYGYNYDQGN
+433 IYGYTYDQGN
-443 HYVYIKDVKKRFSLS
+443 HYAYIKDVTKRFSLS

-484 NSDSVE
+484 NTDSVE

-537 PRVVGDSTVV
+537 PRIAGDSTVV

-562 DGFANDTRANYKM
+562 DGFSNDTRANYKM
-575 NGQPIVPGKKTSGKV
+575 NGQPIVPGKKASGKA

-619 MTSKKPISNTIPG
+619 MTGKKPISNTIPG

-644 KASDA
+644 KATDA

-715 IRMPDGTLTKFAVKD
+715 IRMPDGTVTKFAVKD

-739 TNSAVAVGTELGAA
+739 TNSAVSVGTELGAA

-882 GEVKQVVSVDRTIT
+882 GEVKQVVSVDRIIT

-931 ATKSNAGWILET
+931 ATKTNAGWSLET

-1017 VTAPDGTQRVFDA
+1017 VTAPDGTQKVFDA
-1030 AQAEEDAYI
+1030 AQAQEDAYI

-1295 TPITVEGNVTFND
+1295 TLVTVEGNVTFND

-1328 LDKQDDESTGKQGQ
+1328 LDKQNDESTGKQGQ
-1342 PQNSITGAERFSK
+1342 TQNSITGAERFSK
-1355 LNDKDNTPDGT
+1355 LNDKENTPDGT
-1366 NVDMTTAKYSLEG
+1366 NVDMNTAKYSLEG
-1379 ANSEG
+1379 ANPEG

-1396 DPTTGIVTF
+1396 DPATGVVTF

-1518 TGAITFQPNPDFTGT
+1518 TGVITFQPNPDFTGT

-1562 TATPAK
+1562 KATPAK

-1583 MFHKGDDTAPIDNNT
+1583 MFHKGDDTAPIDNTT
-1598 IRLIDPTTNAEVTS
+1598 IRLVDPTTNAEVTS
-1612 LPAMKDGQQVGTYT
+1612 LPAMKDGKQVGTYT

-1669 TPVEPTGAPVT
+1669 TPVEPTGTPVT

-1735 NTVGKYTIDPLT
+1735 NIVGKYTIDPLT

-1796 SSGKQGQPQEGTPK
+1796 TSGKQGQPQEGTPK

-1828 KFVVNGQPVEDKE
+1828 KFVVNGQPVDDKE

-1890 TANYTPTVTPVK
+1890 TANYTPTVTPV
-1902 PTGEDVT
+1902 
-1909 SSGKQGQPQTGKP
+1909 
-1922 VFTQGDEVAPITI
+1922 
-1935 NEQQPAKFFDPA
+1935 
-1947 TKQPIEATEIPAKDE
+1947 
-1962 TGKTVGK
+1962 
-1969 YTIDPLTG
+1969 
-1977 IVTFTPNKDFTGT
+1977 
-1990 PVPATVQVKD
+1990 
-2000 ANGTPTTAN
+2000 
-2009 YTPTVTPVVP
+2009 VP
-2019 TKTPKETTGKQA
+2019 TATPKETTGKQA

-2053 STVKLIDPETN
+2053 STVKLVDPSGN
-2064 AEVTSI
+2064 EVTTM
-2070 PAKKDGKEV
+2070 PALKDGKQV
-2079 GTYTLDPATGVITF
+2079 GTYTIDPTTGVITF
-2093 QPNKDFV
+2093 QPNKDFTGTPDPAKV
-2100 GTPDPATVEVK
+2100 VAKDTNGTKVETTYTPTVTPVKPTGEDVTTSGKQGQPQEGTPKFTQGDETAPITINEEQPAKFVVNGQPVEDKEIPATKDGKEIGKYKIDPLTGVVTFTPNKDFTGTPDPATVQVK
-2111 DKNGTPTTATYTPT
+2111 DKNGTPTTANYTPT

-2144 PQTQDTESMFTK
+2144 PQTQDTETMFTK
-2156 GDEVAPIDKSTVKLI
+2156 GDEVAPIDKSTVKLVDPSG
-2171 NPETNEE
+2171 NE
-2178 VTSLPAKKDGKEVG
+2178 VTTLPATKDGKEVG
-2192 TYTLDPQTGVITF
+2192 TYTLDPQTGAITF

-2241 KPTSEDVTSS
+2241 TPTSEPKETT
-2251 GKQGQ
+2251 GIQGAT
-2256 PQEGT
+2256 QEGT
-2261 PKFTQGDETAPITI
+2261 PTFTQGDETAPITI
-2275 NEQQPAQFV
+2275 NEEQPAQFV
-2284 VDGKL
+2284 VDGKP

-2300 GKQVG
+2300 GKQ
-2305 TYTIDPTTGKVTFT
+2305 I
-2319 PNKDFT
+2319 
-2325 GTPDPATVEVKDKN
+2325 
-2339 GTPTTA
+2339 
-2345 TYTPTVTPVVPTA
+2345 
-2358 TPKETSGKQAQPQ
+2358 
-2371 TQDTETMFK
+2371 
-2380 QGDEVAPIDKSTVKL
+2380 
-2395 VDPSGNEV
+2395 
-2403 TTLPATKDG
+2403 
-2412 KEVGTYTFDPAT
+2412 
-2424 GVITFQPNKDFVG
+2424 
-2437 TPDPVK
+2437 
-2443 VVAKDTNGTK
+2443 
-2453 VETTYTPTV
+2453 
-2462 TPVKPTS
+2462 
-2469 EDVTSSGKQGQPQEG
+2469 
-2484 TPKFTQGD
+2484 
-2492 ETAPITINEQQP
+2492 
-2504 AQFVVDGKLVTD
+2504 
-2516 TTIPAT
+2516 
-2522 KDGKQVGTYTIDP
+2522 GTYTIDP

-2549 GTPEPATVQVKDKN
+2549 GTPDPATVQVK
-2563 GTPTSAKYTPTV
+2563 
-2575 TPVTPEGTPAEST
+2575 
-2588 GIQGAKQEG
+2588 
-2597 TPEFKPGNPNVPID
+2597 
-2611 EDVPPT
+2611 
-2617 FEDGTTE
+2617 
-2624 KVVPGEG
+2624 
-2631 KYTIDKDGKVT
+2631 
-2642 FTPEP
+2642 
-2647 QFTGTAK
+2647 
-2654 GVTVKRV
+2654 

-2682 SDPVVSTDIQGKE
+2682 AEPKETTDIQGKE
-2695 QTGKPTFKPGNP
+2695 QTGKPTFTSGNP

-2712 DETPATFEDGSTTK
+2712 DEVPAIFEDGSTTK
-2726 VVPGEGTYKVSPDG
+2726 TIPGEGTYTVTPDG
-2740 TVTFTPEKGFTGTA
+2740 TVTFTPEKGFTGKGT
-2754 KGVTVKRVD
+2754 GVTVKRVD

-2773 TPTVTPVTPTSEPV
+2773 TPTVTPVTPTSEPKET
-2787 VSTDIQGKEQ
+2787 TDIQGKEQ

-2803 KPGNPEVPMD
+2803 TPGNPEVPMD

-2825 EKVVPGEGTYKVS
+2825 EKVVPGEGTYKVN

-2849 GFTGTA
+2849 TFTGTA
-2855 KGVAVKRVDK
+2855 KGVTVKRVDK
-2865 NGTPVTATYTPT
+2865 NGTPVTAKYTPT

-2915 TVVPTL
+2915 TVAPTL

-2945 VTFTPEPQFVGTA
+2945 VTFTPEPQFVGKA

-2966 DKNGTPVTAKYTP
+2966 DKNGTPVTATYTP

-3041 ASDGTVTFVPEKD
+3041 APDGTVTFVPEKD

-3075 AMYLPVVT
+3075 SMYLPVVT

-3133 VPGEGTYTVAPD
+3133 VKGEGTYTVAPD

-3184 PLTPSSEPEVS
+3184 PLTPSSEPEVT

-3242 VEPDGTVTFTP
+3242 VAPDGTVTFTP

-3262 GVIVKR
+3262 GVTVKR

-3273 TPILASY
+3273 TPILATY
-3280 TPLVTP
+3280 TPIVTP

-3295 NAIEGYPTEDG
+3295 NVIEGYPAEDG
-3306 NTPKKDIPGYRFVET
+3306 TTPKKDIPGYKFVET
-3321 KKLENGNTQHV
+3321 KNLPNGDVVHV
-3332 YEKVANTTKWTDE
+3332 YEKVTTPAPTPTPAVEKSTTWTDE
-3345 EGNPLRPPVNGTEV
+3345 EGNPLRPPVNGIEV
-3359 AGTIPGYDLVR
+3359 PGEIPGYEFGR
-3370 TVTDKDGNVHH
+3370 TVTDKDGNVRH
-3381 IFKKTSRIPAENRTT
+3381 IFKKTSRIPGENRTT

-3405 LKPVEKGTVDAGK
+3405 LKPSEKGTVEAGK

-3438 FRKVTNSKA
+3438 FRKATNEKL

-3464 GLGMAILGGL
+3464 GLGLAILGGL
-3474 LAAARRKNDKN
+3474 LAVARRKNDKN

>member
-15 GTKVETYSI
+15 GTKVESYSI

-45 TVAQAAEEVSNNTT
+45 AVAQAAEEVSNNTT
-59 AENTTSAVTNEETP
+59 AENTTSTVVKEETP

-80 KIENTKESVAVA
+80 KVENTKESVAAA
-92 VATKV
+92 VAAKV
-97 GAETPKVEEAPKT
+97 GEETPKAEEASKAAA
-110 VEKEEVAAKAET
+110 KEVTSAKAET

-131 ASIDSLEKKLKDAK
+131 ASIDSLEQKLKAVK
-145 NADEAVLKTA
+145 NADEVALKTA

-171 TQGEVNAKV
+171 TQEEVNAKV
-180 TTLDVLTKT
+180 TTLNVLTTT
-189 VAESESTAVA
+189 VAESEATAVA
-199 AKEEA
+199 AKDEA

-212 SEEKQTAEVKEA
+212 SEEKQTAEVKKA

-252 IEAKLAVEKAVVK
+252 IEAKPAVEKAVAK
-265 NAEVIKVANELLG
+265 NEEVIKVANELLG

-328 KTQEKSAENGQFTET
+328 KSEAKSAENGQFTET
-343 STGKSYTVLDNNQ
+343 STGKSYTVLDGNQ

-369 SEKEATP
+369 SEREATP

-537 PRVVGDSTVV
+537 PRIAGDSTVV
-547 TVGDTISHDLKYLDN
+547 TVGDTISHDFKFTDN
-562 DGFANDTRANYKM
+562 DGFANDTRANYKF
-575 NGQPIVPGKKTSGKV
+575 NGKPIEPGKSFSGKA

-604 SFVINQPHLVVNGQY
+604 SFVINQPHLVVNGEY
-619 MTSKKPISNTIPG
+619 MRSKKPIANTIPG
-632 LTFDPTKNLLEG
+632 LTFDPKKNLLEG

-715 IRMPDGTLTKFAVKD
+715 IRMPDGTVTKFAVKD

-739 TNSAVAVGTELGAA
+739 TNSAVSVGTELGAA

-802 GNSYTAT
+802 GNSYVAT

-931 ATKSNAGWILET
+931 ATKTNAGWSLET

-977 ENKDATVDLIGSE
+977 ENKDATVDLIDSE
-990 KADVSFKDKI
+990 KASVGFKDKI

-1017 VTAPDGTQRVFDA
+1017 VTAPDGTQKVFDA
-1030 AQAEEDAYI
+1030 AQAQEDAYI
-1039 AAQRTAAAKTQAAAA
+1039 AAQRTAAAKTKAAAA

-1126 ELPGITAKVAA
+1126 ELPGITAKVAT

-1295 TPITVEGNVTFND
+1295 TPVTVEGNVTFND

-1355 LNDKDNTPDGT
+1355 LNDKENTPDGT
-1366 NVDMTTAKYSLEG
+1366 NVDMNTAKYSLEG
-1379 ANSEG
+1379 ANPEG

-1396 DPTTGIVTF
+1396 DPATGVVTF

-1518 TGAITFQPNPDFTGT
+1518 TGVITFQPNPDFTGT

-1583 MFHKGDDTAPIDNNT
+1583 MFHKGDDTAPIDNTT
-1598 IRLIDPTTNAEVTS
+1598 IRLVDPTTNAEVTS

-1669 TPVEPTGAPVT
+1669 TPVEPTGTPVT

-1796 SSGKQGQPQEGTPK
+1796 TSGKQGQPQEGTPK

-1828 KFVVNGQPVEDKE
+1828 KFVVNGQPVDAKE
-1841 IPATKDGKEIGKYKI
+1841 IPATKDGKEIGKYTI

-1861 VVTFTPNKDFT
+1861 V
-1872 GTPDPATV
+1872 
-1880 QVKDANGTPT
+1880 
-1890 TANYTPTVTPVK
+1890 
-1902 PTGEDVT
+1902 
-1909 SSGKQGQPQTGKP
+1909 
-1922 VFTQGDEVAPITI
+1922 
-1935 NEQQPAKFFDPA
+1935 
-1947 TKQPIEATEIPAKDE
+1947 
-1962 TGKTVGK
+1962 
-1969 YTIDPLTG
+1969 
-1977 IVTFTPNKDFTGT
+1977 VTFTPNKDFTGT

-2038 ETMFTKGDEVAPIDK
+2038 ESMFTQGDEVAPIDK

-2070 PAKKDGKEV
+2070 PAKKDGKQV
-2079 GTYTLDPATGVITF
+2079 GTYTLDPETGVITF

-2100 GTPDPATVEVK
+2100 GTPDPVKVVAADTNGTKVETTYTPTVTPVKPTSEDVTTSGKQGQPQEGTPKFTQGDETAPITINEEQPAKFVVNGQPVDAKEIPATKDGKEIGKYKIDPLTGVVTFTPNKDFTGTPDPATVQVK
-2111 DKNGTPTTATYTPT
+2111 DKNGTPTTANYTPT

-2144 PQTQDTESMFTK
+2144 PQTQETESMFKK
-2156 GDEVAPIDKSTVKLI
+2156 GDEVAPIDKSTVKLVDPSG
-2171 NPETNEE
+2171 NE
-2178 VTSLPAKKDGKEVG
+2178 VTTLPATKDGKEVG

-2241 KPTSEDVTSS
+2241 TPTSEPKETT
-2251 GKQGQ
+2251 GIQGAT
-2256 PQEGT
+2256 QEGT
-2261 PKFTQGDETAPITI
+2261 PTFTQGDETAPITI
-2275 NEQQPAQFV
+2275 NEEQPAQFV
-2284 VDGKL
+2284 VDGKP

-2300 GKQVG
+2300 GKQ
-2305 TYTIDPTTGKVTFT
+2305 I
-2319 PNKDFT
+2319 
-2325 GTPDPATVEVKDKN
+2325 
-2339 GTPTTA
+2339 
-2345 TYTPTVTPVVPTA
+2345 
-2358 TPKETSGKQAQPQ
+2358 
-2371 TQDTETMFK
+2371 
-2380 QGDEVAPIDKSTVKL
+2380 
-2395 VDPSGNEV
+2395 
-2403 TTLPATKDG
+2403 
-2412 KEVGTYTFDPAT
+2412 
-2424 GVITFQPNKDFVG
+2424 
-2437 TPDPVK
+2437 
-2443 VVAKDTNGTK
+2443 
-2453 VETTYTPTV
+2453 
-2462 TPVKPTS
+2462 
-2469 EDVTSSGKQGQPQEG
+2469 
-2484 TPKFTQGD
+2484 
-2492 ETAPITINEQQP
+2492 
-2504 AQFVVDGKLVTD
+2504 
-2516 TTIPAT
+2516 
-2522 KDGKQVGTYTIDP
+2522 GTYTIDP

-2549 GTPEPATVQVKDKN
+2549 GTPDPATVQVKDKN
-2563 GTPTSAKYTPTV
+2563 GTPVTAKYTPTVTPVTPTAEPKETTDIQGKEQTGKPTFTPGNPEVPMDDEVPATFEDGSTTKTIPGEGTYTVTPDGTVTFTPEKGFTGKGTGVTVKRVDKNGTPVTAKYTPTVTPVTPTAEPKETADIQGKEQTGKPTFTPGNPEVPMDDEVPATFEDGTTEKVVPGEGTYKVNPDGTVTFTPEKTFTGTAKGVTVKRVDKNGTPVTAKYTPTVTPVTPTAEPKETTDIQGKEQTGKPEFKPGNPEVPMDDEVPATFEDGTTEKVVPGEGTYKVNPDGTVTFTPEKSFTGTAKGVTVKRVDKNGTPVTAKYTPTV

-2588 GIQGAKQEG
+2588 NIQGAKQEG
-2597 TPEFKPGNPNVPID
+2597 TPVFKPGNPSVPID
-2611 EDVPPT
+2611 ETVAPT
-2617 FEDGTTE
+2617 LEGADKDG
-2624 KVVPGEG
+2624 KVVVPGEG
-2631 KYTIDKDGKVT
+2631 TYTIDKDGKVT

-2669 AKYTPTVTPVTPT
+2669 AT
-2682 SDPVVSTDIQGKE
+2682 
-2695 QTGKPTFKPGNP
+2695 
-2707 EVPMD
+2707 
-2712 DETPATFEDGSTTK
+2712 
-2726 VVPGEGTYKVSPDG
+2726 
-2740 TVTFTPEKGFTGTA
+2740 
-2754 KGVTVKRVD
+2754 
-2763 KNGTPVTAKY
+2763 
-2773 TPTVTPVTPTSEPV
+2773 
-2787 VSTDIQGKEQ
+2787 
-2797 TGKPTF
+2797 
-2803 KPGNPEVPMD
+2803 
-2813 DETPATFEDGST
+2813 
-2825 EKVVPGEGTYKVS
+2825 
-2838 PDGTVTFTPEK
+2838 
-2849 GFTGTA
+2849 
-2855 KGVAVKRVDK
+2855 
-2865 NGTPVTATYTPT
+2865 
-2877 VTPVTP
+2877 
-2883 EGTPAESTGLQ
+2883 
-2894 GIKQEGTPEFKPG
+2894 
-2907 NPNVPIDE
+2907 
-2915 TVVPTL
+2915 
-2921 EGADKDGKVVVP
+2921 
-2933 GEGTYTIDKDGK
+2933 
-2945 VTFTPEPQFVGTA
+2945 
-2958 KGVTVKRV
+2958 
-2966 DKNGTPVTAKYTP
+2966 YTP

-3002 GKPTFT
+3002 GKPQFV

-3041 ASDGTVTFVPEKD
+3041 APDGTVTFVPEKD

-3075 AMYLPVVT
+3075 SMYLPVVT

-3195 KGPKGQVQKGKPTF
+3195 KGPKGQVQTGKPTF

-3229 STTKVVPGEGTYT
+3229 TTTKVVPGEGTYT
-3242 VEPDGTVTFTP
+3242 VAPDGTVTFTP

-3295 NAIEGYPTEDG
+3295 NVIEGYPTEDG
-3306 NTPKKDIPGYRFVET
+3306 TTPKKDIPGYRFVET
-3321 KKLENGNTQHV
+3321 KKLENGNIQHV
-3332 YEKVANTTKWTDE
+3332 YEKVANTTTWTDE
-3345 EGNPLRPPVNGTEV
+3345 EGNPLRPPVNGIQVPGE
-3359 AGTIPGYDLVR
+3359 IPGYEFVR
-3370 TVTDKDGNVHH
+3370 TVPDKDGNVQH
-3381 IFKKTSRIPAENRTT
+3381 IFKKTSRIPGENRTT
-3396 TWTDENGNP
+3396 TWTDEKGNP
-3405 LKPVEKGTVDAGK
+3405 LKPSENGTVDAGK
-3418 IPGYEFV
+3418 IQGYEFV

-3438 FRKVTNSKA
+3438 FRKATNEKL

-3464 GLGMAILGGL
+3464 GLGLAILGGL
-3474 LAAARRKNDKN
+3474 LVAARRKNDKN

>member
-1 MVGKNN
+1 MKGK
-7 QYLKNTKE
+7 QHDFR
-15 GTKVETYSI
+15 VEKYIRYGIRKYS
-24 KKFKVGTASVVI
+24 FGAASVAI
-36 GASIFLGAG
+36 AAGLMFLGNGAVSASETSVNGNTADSSVVASNPENDG
-45 TVAQAAEEVSNNTT
+45 TSTKAETSVTEKEVKAEEPKKEDTSVQKE
-59 AENTTSAVTNEETP
+59 AEQKTP
-73 KAVAQPT
+73 T
-80 KIENTKESVAVA
+80 
-92 VATKV
+92 
-97 GAETPKVEEAPKT
+97 EAPKANT
-110 VEKEEVAAKAET
+110 E
-122 KAADKTALK
+122 KAAEKVASNKTALYE
-131 ASIDSLEKKLKDAK
+131 AISSLENRIAAAK
-145 NADEAVLKTA
+145 NADASAL
-155 REELA
+155 
-160 KAKEVF
+160 
-166 AKADA
+166 
-171 TQGEVNAKV
+171 
-180 TTLDVLTKT
+180 
-189 VAESESTAVA
+189 SA
-199 AKEEA
+199 AKEALATAKSVFANSTDGQSEVDSQTEALKALATVLVESNAAETA
-204 KKEETKAK
+204 KKEEAANQNQDNPTVDTKVLN
-212 SEEKQTAEVKEA
+212 QI
-224 KKELTQVTSEA
+224 LSEA
-235 EVTNVLANEAIR
+235 EVTNQLAYSEMNKKDLSAESKDAIEAAIAKNKVVLAETNKLLADKSLAQEQVDAQLNRLNE
-247 KNEVK
+247 
-252 IEAKLAVEKAVVK
+252 
-265 NAEVIKVANELLG
+265 
-278 NDETTKEQI
+278 
-287 ARSLEEL
+287 
-294 GNSIKAVYSEL
+294 SIQAVYDEL
-305 ENAGVRRDGRYGV
+305 KRNGIGRDGKFSV

-328 KTQEKSAENGQFTET
+328 KSEAKSAENGEFSTT
-343 STGKSYTVLDNNQ
+343 STGKSYTVLDGNQ
-356 AYRLYVHGYQSEN
+356 AYRIFVHGYQSEN
-369 SEKEATP
+369 TEKLSANNEVAAT
-376 NPPAAQG
+376 G
-383 GRTDLPLS
+383 GRTDVPLS
-391 SEEAKKLAKE
+391 REEARKLSAE

-407 MPRPTG
+407 KERPSG
-413 KAIGNGT
+413 QAIGSAT
-420 YTSGGGYEFIATE
+420 YSAGGAYEFIATE

-443 HYVYIKDVKKRFSLS
+443 HYVYIKNATKRFSLS
-458 PEATAAGYSIKN
+458 DAATAAGYSIKN
-470 IELSNLI
+470 VEISNLI

-484 NSDSVE
+484 NSDSIE

-502 DFRYEVTVT
+502 DTRYKVTVT
-511 KPDGST
+511 NPNGT
-517 TVVPFKDLK
+517 TQVVSFDNLK

-562 DGFANDTRANYKM
+562 DGFANDKRANYKM

-604 SFVINQPHLVVNGQY
+604 SFVINQPHLVVNGEY
-619 MTSKKPISNTIPG
+619 MASKKSIANTIPG
-632 LTFDPTKNLLEG
+632 LTFDPSKNLLEG
-644 KASDA
+644 QASDA

-668 NPQWTANGQETHES
+668 NKQWTANGQETHES

-715 IRMPDGTLTKFAVKD
+715 IRMPDGTVTKFAVKD
-730 GKWVVAEGT
+730 GKWVVTEGT

-785 KVKAS
+785 KVKAN
-790 LQREVVTVRDKA
+790 LQREVVTVRDKD

-844 EAQPDGAINYIVY
+844 EAQEDGAINYIVY

-867 NAATLVDRVAEVRKN
+867 NAATLVDRVAEVRKK
-882 GEVKQVVSVDRTIT
+882 GEVKQLVSVDRTIT

-920 QWAASDGSKVT
+920 QWTASDGSTVT
-931 ATKSNAGWILET
+931 ATKTNAGWSLET

-964 QNAKPAG
+964 QNAKPTG

-990 KADVSFKDKI
+990 KAAVRFADKI

-1017 VTAPDGTQRVFDA
+1017 VTAPDGTQKVFDA

-1039 AAQRTAAAKTQAAAA
+1039 AAQRTASAKTQAAAA

-1080 ANAEEALNKLKL
+1080 ANAEEALTKLKL

-1126 ELPGITAKVAA
+1126 ALPGITAKVAT

-1153 TALKTAAEANLAN
+1153 TTLKTAAEANLAN

-1216 VVTEPKKTSGVKNE
+1216 VVTEPKKTSGVKGE
-1230 PQSTSMEEALKAG
+1230 AQSTSMEEALKAN

-1252 YKLVDPETGKRSTS
+1252 YKLVDPTTGEKKSS
-1266 VTTTE
+1266 VTTNE
-1271 GTYSVNPTTGEVT
+1271 GTYTVNPTTGEVT
-1284 FTPKEGFVGNA
+1284 FTPNADFVGNA

-1308 EAGNPVKVP
+1308 ESGNPVKVP

-1328 LDKQDDESTGKQGQ
+1328 LDNVDDTTTGKQGQ
-1342 PQNSITGAERFSK
+1342 PQKSITGANRFDK
-1355 LNDKDNTPDGT
+1355 LNTTENTPDGT
-1366 NVDMTTAKYSLEG
+1366 NVDMTTAKYSLTG
-1379 ANSEG
+1379 ANEEG

-1420 KVTAKATDASGK
+1420 NVTAKATDASGK

-1583 MFHKGDDTAPIDNNT
+1583 MFHKGDETAPIDNTT
-1598 IRLIDPTTNAEVTS
+1598 IRLVDPTTNAEVTS

-1669 TPVEPTGAPVT
+1669 TPVEPTGTPVT

-1694 FTEGDPTAPITITED
+1694 FTEGDPTAPITITEE
-1709 QPAQFIDPATGEAT
+1709 QPAKLVDPATGKPT
-1723 EATEIPAKDEKG
+1723 DATEIPAKDEKG

-1828 KFVVNGQPVEDKE
+1828 KF
-1841 IPATKDGKEIGKYKI
+1841 
-1856 DPLTG
+1856 
-1861 VVTFTPNKDFT
+1861 
-1872 GTPDPATV
+1872 
-1880 QVKDANGTPT
+1880 
-1890 TANYTPTVTPVK
+1890 
-1902 PTGEDVT
+1902 
-1909 SSGKQGQPQTGKP
+1909 
-1922 VFTQGDEVAPITI
+1922 
-1935 NEQQPAKFFDPA
+1935 FDPV

-1977 IVTFTPNKDFTGT
+1977 KVTFTPNKDFTGT

-2038 ETMFTKGDEVAPIDK
+2038 ESMFTKGDEVAPIDK

-2070 PAKKDGKEV
+2070 PAKKDGKQV
-2079 GTYTLDPATGVITF
+2079 GTYTLDPETGVITF

-2100 GTPDPATVEVK
+2100 GTPDPAK
-2111 DKNGTPTTATYTPT
+2111 
-2125 VTPVVPTATPKET
+2125 VT
-2138 SGKQAQ
+2138 
-2144 PQTQDTESMFTK
+2144 
-2156 GDEVAPIDKSTVKLI
+2156 
-2171 NPETNEE
+2171 
-2178 VTSLPAKKDGKEVG
+2178 
-2192 TYTLDPQTGVITF
+2192 
-2205 QPNKDFVGTPDPVK
+2205 
-2219 VVAKDTNGTKVETT
+2219 AKDTNGTKVETT

-2241 KPTSEDVTSS
+2241 KPTGEDVTTS

-2256 PQEGT
+2256 PQEVT

-2275 NEQQPAQFV
+2275 TPEQPAKFV
-2284 VDGKL
+2284 VNGQPVEDKE
-2289 VTDTTIPATKD
+2289 IPATKD
-2300 GKQVG
+2300 GKEIG
-2305 TYTIDPTTGKVTFT
+2305 KYKIDPLTGVVTFT

-2345 TYTPTVTPVVPTA
+2345 NYTPTVTPVVPTA

-2371 TQDTETMFK
+2371 TQDTETMFTK
-2380 QGDEVAPIDKSTVKL
+2380 GDEVAPIDKSTVKL

-2412 KEVGTYTFDPAT
+2412 KEVGTYTLDPET
-2424 GVITFQPNKDFVG
+2424 GVLTFQPNKDFVG
-2437 TPDPVK
+2437 TPEPVK

-2462 TPVKPTS
+2462 TPVTPTS
-2469 EDVTSSGKQGQPQEG
+2469 EPKETTGIQGATQEG
-2484 TPKFTQGD
+2484 TPTFTQGD
-2492 ETAPITINEQQP
+2492 ETAPITITPEQP
-2504 AQFVVDGKLVTD
+2504 AQFVVDGKPVTD

-2522 KDGKQVGTYTIDP
+2522 KDGKQIGTYTIDP

-2549 GTPEPATVQVKDKN
+2549 GTPDPATVQVKDKN
-2563 GTPTSAKYTPTV
+2563 GTPTSAT
-2575 TPVTPEGTPAEST
+2575 
-2588 GIQGAKQEG
+2588 
-2597 TPEFKPGNPNVPID
+2597 
-2611 EDVPPT
+2611 
-2617 FEDGTTE
+2617 
-2624 KVVPGEG
+2624 
-2631 KYTIDKDGKVT
+2631 
-2642 FTPEP
+2642 
-2647 QFTGTAK
+2647 
-2654 GVTVKRV
+2654 
-2661 DKNGTPVT
+2661 
-2669 AKYTPTVTPVTPT
+2669 
-2682 SDPVVSTDIQGKE
+2682 
-2695 QTGKPTFKPGNP
+2695 
-2707 EVPMD
+2707 
-2712 DETPATFEDGSTTK
+2712 
-2726 VVPGEGTYKVSPDG
+2726 
-2740 TVTFTPEKGFTGTA
+2740 
-2754 KGVTVKRVD
+2754 
-2763 KNGTPVTAKY
+2763 
-2773 TPTVTPVTPTSEPV
+2773 
-2787 VSTDIQGKEQ
+2787 
-2797 TGKPTF
+2797 
-2803 KPGNPEVPMD
+2803 
-2813 DETPATFEDGST
+2813 
-2825 EKVVPGEGTYKVS
+2825 
-2838 PDGTVTFTPEK
+2838 
-2849 GFTGTA
+2849 
-2855 KGVAVKRVDK
+2855 
-2865 NGTPVTATYTPT
+2865 
-2877 VTPVTP
+2877 
-2883 EGTPAESTGLQ
+2883 
-2894 GIKQEGTPEFKPG
+2894 
-2907 NPNVPIDE
+2907 
-2915 TVVPTL
+2915 
-2921 EGADKDGKVVVP
+2921 
-2933 GEGTYTIDKDGK
+2933 
-2945 VTFTPEPQFVGTA
+2945 
-2958 KGVTVKRV
+2958 
-2966 DKNGTPVTAKYTP
+2966 YTP

-3041 ASDGTVTFVPEKD
+3041 APDGTVTFVPEKD

-3075 AMYLPVVT
+3075 SMYLPVVT

-3145 GTVTFVPEK
+3145 GIVTFVPEK

-3195 KGPKGQVQKGKPTF
+3195 KGPKGQVQTGKPTF

-3218 DETRPATFEDG
+3218 DETIPATFEDG
-3229 STTKVVPGEGTYT
+3229 STTKVVPGEGIYT

-3295 NAIEGYPTEDG
+3295 NVIEGYPTEDG
-3306 NTPKKDIPGYRFVET
+3306 TTPKKDIPGYRFVET
-3321 KKLENGNTQHV
+3321 KKLENGNIQHV
-3332 YEKVANTTKWTDE
+3332 YEKVSTPAPT
-3345 EGNPLRPPVNGTEV
+3345 PSPVPQPT
-3359 AGTIPGYDLVR
+3359 PG
-3370 TVTDKDGNVHH
+3370 KQN
-3381 IFKKTSRIPAENRTT
+3381 TT

-3405 LKPVEKGTVDAGK
+3405 LKPTEPGSKEPGTVS
-3418 IPGYEFV
+3418 GYEYV
-3425 RTVVGEDGNVRHI
+3425 KTVTDPNGNIKHI
-3438 FRKVTNSKA
+3438 FKKVEMPTPRPVEPSQPATPKYVE
-3447 GQRLANTGTT
+3447 GQKELPNTGT
-3457 ETNTGLA
+3457 EDNNSLA
-3464 GLGMAILGGL
+3464 ALGL
-3474 LAAARRKNDKN
+3474 LGVLSGFGLVARKKRED

>member
-15 GTKVETYSI
+15 GTKVESYSI

-45 TVAQAAEEVSNNTT
+45 AVAQASEEVLNNTT
-59 AENTTSAVTNEETP
+59 ADNTTNAGEKAEAAP

-80 KIENTKESVAVA
+80 KVENTKESVAAA
-92 VATKV
+92 VAAKV
-97 GAETPKVEEAPKT
+97 GEETPKAETPV
-110 VEKEEVAAKAET
+110 KAEV

-189 VAESESTAVA
+189 VAESEATAVA
-199 AKEEA
+199 TKE
-204 KKEETKAK
+204 EETKAK
-212 SEEKQTAEVKEA
+212 SEAKQTAEVKEA

-235 EVTNVLANEAIR
+235 EVTNVLAKEAIR

-252 IEAKLAVEKAVVK
+252 IEAKPAVEKAVAK
-265 NAEVIKVANELLG
+265 NEEVIKVANELLG

-328 KTQEKSAENGQFTET
+328 KTEAKSAENGEFTAT
-343 STGKSYTVLDNNQ
+343 STGKTYEVLDNND

-369 SEKEATP
+369 SEIKGKTS
-376 NPPAAQG
+376 PPAAQG

-391 SEEAKKLAKE
+391 SEEAKKLSEE
-401 APMWKG
+401 APMWAGKI
-407 MPRPTG
+407 RPTG
-413 KAIGNGT
+413 SKIGNGT
-420 YTSGGGYEFIATE
+420 YGSGGAYEFIATE

-443 HYVYIKDVKKRFSLS
+443 HYAYIKNVTKRFSLS

-470 IELSNLI
+470 VEVSNLI

-484 NSDSVE
+484 NTDSVE
-490 GYVSASIQNGVY
+490 GYVLASIQNGVY
-502 DFRYEVTVT
+502 DFRYDVTVA
-511 KPDGST
+511 KPDGT
-517 TVVPFKDLK
+517 TTKVSIKDLK

-537 PRVVGDSTVV
+537 PRIAGNSTVV
-547 TVGDTISHDLKYLDN
+547 TVGDTINHDLKFIDN
-562 DGFANDTRANYKM
+562 DGFANDTRANYKL
-575 NGQPIVPGKKTSGKV
+575 NGQPIEPGKKKSGKA
-590 TFTGLDGTELTSMN
+590 TFTGLDGTELTSMT
-604 SFVINQPHLVVNGQY
+604 SFVINQPHLVVNGEY
-619 MTSKKPISNTIPG
+619 MASKKPISNTIPG

-668 NPQWTANGQETHES
+668 NAQWTANGQETHES

-715 IRMPDGTLTKFAVKD
+715 IRMPDGTVTKFAVKD

-739 TNSAVAVGTELGAA
+739 TNSAVTVGTELGTA

-790 LQREVVTVRDKA
+790 LQREVVTVRDKD
-802 GNSYTAT
+802 GNTYTAT
-809 LNAATGKYAI
+809 LNAATGKYTI

-844 EAQPDGAINYIVY
+844 EAAADGAINYYIY

-867 NAATLVDRVAEVRKN
+867 NAATLVERVAEVRKN
-882 GEVKQVVSVDRTIT
+882 GKVKQVVSVDKTDNV
-896 ELPFKQVAGTDGVT
+896 LPFAQVAGTDGVT

-920 QWAASDGSKVT
+920 QWAASDGSTVT

-964 QNAKPAG
+964 QNAKPIG

-990 KADVSFKDKI
+990 KADVGFKDKI

-1017 VTAPDGTQRVFDA
+1017 VTAPDGTQKVFDA
-1030 AQAEEDAYI
+1030 AQPQEEAYI
-1039 AAQRTAAAKTQAAAA
+1039 AAQRTAAEKTKAVAA
-1054 AVKNEQDSIND
+1054 AVKNEQDSMND

-1072 VDRETKYV
+1072 VDRETRYV
-1080 ANAEEALNKLKL
+1080 ANAEEALTKLKL

-1101 LAEQLLADARA
+1101 LAEKLLADGRA
-1112 RLAKETEELRRQEA
+1112 RLEKETAELRRKEA
-1126 ELPGITAKVAA
+1126 ELPGITAQVAA

-1166 AKQYVLSQVGR
+1166 AKQYALSQVGR

-1199 DSGEVTEDAVA
+1199 DTGEVTEDAVA

-1216 VVTEPKKTSGVKNE
+1216 VVTEPKKTSGVKGAE
-1230 PQSTSMEEALKAG
+1230 QSTSMEEALKAG
-1243 QPAGATVSD
+1243 QPAGTTVSD
-1252 YKLVDPETGKRSTS
+1252 YKLVDPETGKRATT
-1266 VTTTE
+1266 VTTTD
-1271 GTYSVNPTTGEVT
+1271 GTYTVNPTTGAVT
-1284 FTPKEGFVGNA
+1284 FTPNADFVGNA

-1328 LDKQDDESTGKQGQ
+1328 LDNVDDTTTGKQGQ
-1342 PQNSITGAERFSK
+1342 PQKSITGAERFSK
-1355 LNDKDNTPDGT
+1355 LNDTSNTPDGT
-1366 NVDMTTAKYSLEG
+1366 NVDLTTAKYSLTG
-1379 ANSEG
+1379 ANEEG

-1396 DPTTGIVTF
+1396 NPTTGEVTF

-1411 KGKAQGVTV
+1411 KGKATGVTV
-1420 KVTAKATDASGK
+1420 NVTAKATDSSGNQ
-1432 ELEVTEKAT
+1432 LDVTSSAT

-1462 GQPQTQDATT
+1462 GQSQTQDATT

-1518 TGAITFQPNPDFTGT
+1518 TGVITFQPNPDFTGT

-1583 MFHKGDDTAPIDNNT
+1583 MFHKGDDTAPIDNTT
-1598 IRLIDPTTNAEVTS
+1598 IRLVDPTTNAEVTS

-1669 TPVEPTGAPVT
+1669 TPVEPTGTPVT

-1723 EATEIPAKDEKG
+1723 EATEIPATKDGKE
-1735 NTVGKYTIDPLT
+1735 VGKYKIDPLT

-1755 KDFVGTPVPAKVEVK
+1755 KDFTGTPDPAKVEVK

-1819 ITINEQQPA
+1819 ITINEEQPA

-1890 TANYTPTVTPVK
+1890 TANYTPTVTPV
-1902 PTGEDVT
+1902 
-1909 SSGKQGQPQTGKP
+1909 
-1922 VFTQGDEVAPITI
+1922 
-1935 NEQQPAKFFDPA
+1935 
-1947 TKQPIEATEIPAKDE
+1947 
-1962 TGKTVGK
+1962 
-1969 YTIDPLTG
+1969 
-1977 IVTFTPNKDFTGT
+1977 
-1990 PVPATVQVKD
+1990 
-2000 ANGTPTTAN
+2000 
-2009 YTPTVTPVVP
+2009 VP
-2019 TKTPKETTGKQA
+2019 TATPKETTGKQA

-2053 STVKLIDPETN
+2053 STVKLVDPSGN
-2064 AEVTSI
+2064 EVTTM
-2070 PAKKDGKEV
+2070 PALKDGKQV
-2079 GTYTLDPATGVITF
+2079 GTYTIDPTTGVITF

-2100 GTPDPATVEVK
+2100 GTPDPAKVVAKDTNGTKVETTYTPTVTPVKPTGEDVTTSGKQGQPQEGTPKFTQGDETAPITINEEQPAKFVVNGQPVEDKEIPATKDGKEIGKYKIDPLTGVVTFTPNKDFTGTPDPATVEVK
-2111 DKNGTPTTATYTPT
+2111 DKNGTPTTANYTPT

-2144 PQTQDTESMFTK
+2144 PQTQDTETMFTK
-2156 GDEVAPIDKSTVKLI
+2156 GDEVAPIDKSTVKLVDPSG
-2171 NPETNEE
+2171 NE
-2178 VTSLPAKKDGKEVG
+2178 VTTLPATKDGKEVG

-2241 KPTSEDVTSS
+2241 TPTSEPKETT
-2251 GKQGQ
+2251 GIQGAT
-2256 PQEGT
+2256 QEGT
-2261 PKFTQGDETAPITI
+2261 PTFTQGDETAPITI
-2275 NEQQPAQFV
+2275 NEEQPAQFV
-2284 VDGKL
+2284 VDGKP

-2300 GKQVG
+2300 GKQ
-2305 TYTIDPTTGKVTFT
+2305 I
-2319 PNKDFT
+2319 
-2325 GTPDPATVEVKDKN
+2325 
-2339 GTPTTA
+2339 
-2345 TYTPTVTPVVPTA
+2345 
-2358 TPKETSGKQAQPQ
+2358 
-2371 TQDTETMFK
+2371 
-2380 QGDEVAPIDKSTVKL
+2380 
-2395 VDPSGNEV
+2395 
-2403 TTLPATKDG
+2403 
-2412 KEVGTYTFDPAT
+2412 
-2424 GVITFQPNKDFVG
+2424 
-2437 TPDPVK
+2437 
-2443 VVAKDTNGTK
+2443 
-2453 VETTYTPTV
+2453 
-2462 TPVKPTS
+2462 
-2469 EDVTSSGKQGQPQEG
+2469 
-2484 TPKFTQGD
+2484 
-2492 ETAPITINEQQP
+2492 
-2504 AQFVVDGKLVTD
+2504 
-2516 TTIPAT
+2516 
-2522 KDGKQVGTYTIDP
+2522 GTYTIDP

-2549 GTPEPATVQVKDKN
+2549 GTPDPATVQVKDKN
-2563 GTPTSAKYTPTV
+2563 GTPVTATYTPTV
-2575 TPVTPEGTPAEST
+2575 TPVIPTAEPKET
-2588 GIQGAKQEG
+2588 TDIQGKEQTG
-2597 TPEFKPGNPNVPID
+2597 KPTFTPGNPEVSMDDEVPA
-2611 EDVPPT
+2611 T

-2631 KYTIDKDGKVT
+2631 TYTVAPDGTVT
-2642 FTPEP
+2642 FTPEKG
-2647 QFTGTAK
+2647 FTGKGT

-2682 SDPVVSTDIQGKE
+2682 AEPVVSSDIQGKE
-2695 QTGKPTFKPGNP
+2695 QTGKPTFTPGNP

-2712 DETPATFEDGSTTK
+2712 DEVPATFEDGTTEK
-2726 VVPGEGTYKVSPDG
+2726 VVPGEGTYKVNPDG
-2740 TVTFTPEKGFTGTA
+2740 TVTFTPEKTFTGTA

-2763 KNGTPVTAKY
+2763 KNGTPVTSKY
-2773 TPTVTPVTPTSEPV
+2773 TPTVTPVTPEGTPAE
-2787 VSTDIQGKEQ
+2787 STDIQGKEQ
-2797 TGKPTF
+2797 TGKPEF

-2849 GFTGTA
+2849 TFTGTA
-2855 KGVAVKRVDK
+2855 KGVTVKRVDKNGTPVTATYTPTVTPVTPISEPVVSSDIQGKEQTGKPTFTPGNPEVPMDDEVPATFEDGSTEKVVPGEGTYKVNPDGTVTFTPEKTFTGTAKGVTVKRVDKNGTPVTAKYTPTVTPVTPTSEPVVSSDIQGKEQTGKPEFKPGNPEVPMDDEVPATFEDGTTEKVVPGEGTYKVSSDGTVTFTPEKSFTGTAKGVTVKRVDK

-2883 EGTPAESTGLQ
+2883 EGTLAESTGLQ
-2894 GIKQEGTPEFKPG
+2894 GVKQEGTPEFKPG

-2915 TVVPTL
+2915 TVAPTL

-2945 VTFTPEPQFVGTA
+2945 VTFTPEPQFVGKA

-2966 DKNGTPVTAKYTP
+2966 DKNGTPVTATYTP

-3041 ASDGTVTFVPEKD
+3041 APDGTVTFVPEKD

-3075 AMYLPVVT
+3075 SMYLPVVT

-3125 EDGSTTKV
+3125 EDGSTEKV

-3184 PLTPSSEPEVS
+3184 PLTPSSEPEVT

-3229 STTKVVPGEGTYT
+3229 STTKVVKGEGTYT
-3242 VEPDGTVTFTP
+3242 VAPDGTVTFTP

-3262 GVIVKR
+3262 GVTVKR

-3273 TPILASY
+3273 TPILATY
-3280 TPLVTP
+3280 TPIVTSK
-3286 QTTFVDTKG
+3286 TTFVDTKG
-3295 NAIEGYPTEDG
+3295 NVIEGYPAEDG
-3306 NTPKKDIPGYRFVET
+3306 TTPKKDIPGYKFVET
-3321 KKLENGNTQHV
+3321 KNLPNGDVEHV
-3332 YEKVANTTKWTDE
+3332 YEKVTTPAPTPTPVVEKSTTWTDE
-3345 EGNPLRPPVNGTEV
+3345 EGNPLRPPVNGIEV
-3359 AGTIPGYDLVR
+3359 PGEIPGYEFGR
-3370 TVTDKDGNVHH
+3370 TVTDKDGNVRH
-3381 IFKKTSRIPAENRTT
+3381 IFKKTSRIPGENRTT
-3396 TWTDENGNP
+3396 TWTDENGNS
-3405 LKPVEKGTVDAGK
+3405 LKPSEKGTVEAGK
-3418 IPGYEFV
+3418 VSGYEFV

-3438 FRKVTNSKA
+3438 FRKATNEKL

>member
-1 MVGKNN
+1 MIASGMFFLAGGSVSANEVTPTATNPTTEAKVEKTDAVDKKETVKVEKNEAVDKKEPAKVEKTNTVDKKETATEATLDKSQLESYVKEITENIAAGKYDGKTEESVKVLKEDLASAKSTLDSAKTQDELKAAYNKLVTTVNSKLKNKPVEKKETPAVDTTNGQPTVGK
-7 QYLKNTKE
+7 K
-15 GTKVETYSI
+15 
-24 KKFKVGTASVVI
+24 
-36 GASIFLGAG
+36 
-45 TVAQAAEEVSNNTT
+45 
-59 AENTTSAVTNEETP
+59 AENTEKKSDSNS
-73 KAVAQPT
+73 
-80 KIENTKESVAVA
+80 IENTGSR
-92 VATKV
+92 
-97 GAETPKVEEAPKT
+97 
-110 VEKEEVAAKAET
+110 
-122 KAADKTALK
+122 
-131 ASIDSLEKKLKDAK
+131 
-145 NADEAVLKTA
+145 DERNGK
-155 REELA
+155 
-160 KAKEVF
+160 
-166 AKADA
+166 
-171 TQGEVNAKV
+171 
-180 TTLDVLTKT
+180 
-189 VAESESTAVA
+189 
-199 AKEEA
+199 
-204 KKEETKAK
+204 
-212 SEEKQTAEVKEA
+212 
-224 KKELTQVTSEA
+224 
-235 EVTNVLANEAIR
+235 
-247 KNEVK
+247 K
-252 IEAKLAVEKAVVK
+252 IEKTES
-265 NAEVIKVANELLG
+265 
-278 NDETTKEQI
+278 DT
-287 ARSLEEL
+287 R
-294 GNSIKAVYSEL
+294 
-305 ENAGVRRDGRYGV
+305 
-318 ALSAGEGYTD
+318 SAGEGYTD
-328 KTQEKSAENGQFTET
+328 KSEAKSAENGQFTET
-343 STGKSYTVLDNNQ
+343 STGKSYTVLDGNQ

-562 DGFANDTRANYKM
+562 DGFANDTRANYKI
-575 NGQPIVPGKKTSGKV
+575 NGKAIEPGKKTSGKA

-693 KNVEAYAKEL
+693 KNVEAYAKEV

-715 IRMPDGTLTKFAVKD
+715 IRMPDGTVTKFAVKD

-753 SETADSTFK
+753 SETAESTFK

-767 DATKYV
+767 DSTKYV

-790 LQREVVTVRDKA
+790 LQREVVTVRDKD
-802 GNSYTAT
+802 GNSYVAT

-867 NAATLVDRVAEVRKN
+867 NAASLVDRVAEVRKN

-920 QWAASDGSKVT
+920 QWAASDGSTVT
-931 ATKSNAGWILET
+931 ATKTNAGWSLET

-951 AFREATGTQLASI
+951 AFREATGTQLSSI
-964 QNAKPAG
+964 QNAKPTG

-977 ENKDATVDLIGSE
+977 EAKDATVDLIDSE
-990 KADVSFKDKI
+990 KASVGFKDKI

-1017 VTAPDGTQRVFDA
+1017 VTAPDGTQKVFDA
-1030 AQAEEDAYI
+1030 AQAQEDAYI

-1295 TPITVEGNVTFND
+1295 TPVTVEGNVTFND

-1379 ANSEG
+1379 ANPEG

-1450 PTATPKETSGKQ
+1450 PTVTPKETSGKQ

-1562 TATPAK
+1562 KATPAK

-1583 MFHKGDDTAPIDNNT
+1583 MFHKGDDTAPIDNTT
-1598 IRLIDPTTNAEVTS
+1598 IRLVDPTTNAEVTS

-1669 TPVEPTGAPVT
+1669 TPVEPTGTPVT

-1694 FTEGDPTAPITITED
+1694 FTQGDPIAPITITED
-1709 QPAQFIDPATGEAT
+1709 QPAQLINPATGEAT
-1723 EATEIPAKDEKG
+1723 EEKEIPAKDEKG

-1819 ITINEQQPA
+1819 ITINEEQPA
-1828 KFVVNGQPVEDKE
+1828 KFVVNGQPVDDKE

-1872 GTPDPATV
+1872 GIPDPATV
-1880 QVKDANGTPT
+1880 EVKDKNGTPT
-1890 TANYTPTVTPVK
+1890 KANYTPTVTPVK

-1909 SSGKQGQPQTGKP
+1909 SSGKQGQPQEGTPK
-1922 VFTQGDEVAPITI
+1922 FTQGDEVAPITI
-1935 NEQQPAKFFDPA
+1935 NEEQPAKFVVNGQPVDAKEIPA
-1947 TKQPIEATEIPAKDE
+1947 TKDGKEI
-1962 TGKTVGK
+1962 GK

-1977 IVTFTPNKDFTGT
+1977 KVTFTPNKDFTGT
-1990 PVPATVQVKD
+1990 PDPVTVEVKD
-2000 ANGTPTTAN
+2000 ANGTPTTGN
-2009 YTPTVTPVVP
+2009 
-2019 TKTPKETTGKQA
+2019 
-2031 QPQTQDT
+2031 
-2038 ETMFTKGDEVAPIDK
+2038 
-2053 STVKLIDPETN
+2053 
-2064 AEVTSI
+2064 
-2070 PAKKDGKEV
+2070 
-2079 GTYTLDPATGVITF
+2079 
-2093 QPNKDFV
+2093 
-2100 GTPDPATVEVK
+2100 
-2111 DKNGTPTTATYTPT
+2111 YTPT

-2144 PQTQDTESMFTK
+2144 PQKQDTETMFTK
-2156 GDEVAPIDKSTVKLI
+2156 GDEVAPIDKSTVKLVDPSG
-2171 NPETNEE
+2171 NE
-2178 VTSLPAKKDGKEVG
+2178 VTTLPATKDGKEVG
-2192 TYTLDPQTGVITF
+2192 TYTIDPTTGVITF

-2241 KPTSEDVTSS
+2241 TPTAEPKETT
-2251 GKQGQ
+2251 GIQGAT
-2256 PQEGT
+2256 QEGT
-2261 PKFTQGDETAPITI
+2261 PTFTQGDETAPITI
-2275 NEQQPAQFV
+2275 TPEQPAQFV
-2284 VDGKL
+2284 VDGKP

-2300 GKQVG
+2300 GKQ
-2305 TYTIDPTTGKVTFT
+2305 I
-2319 PNKDFT
+2319 
-2325 GTPDPATVEVKDKN
+2325 
-2339 GTPTTA
+2339 
-2345 TYTPTVTPVVPTA
+2345 
-2358 TPKETSGKQAQPQ
+2358 
-2371 TQDTETMFK
+2371 
-2380 QGDEVAPIDKSTVKL
+2380 
-2395 VDPSGNEV
+2395 
-2403 TTLPATKDG
+2403 
-2412 KEVGTYTFDPAT
+2412 
-2424 GVITFQPNKDFVG
+2424 
-2437 TPDPVK
+2437 
-2443 VVAKDTNGTK
+2443 
-2453 VETTYTPTV
+2453 
-2462 TPVKPTS
+2462 
-2469 EDVTSSGKQGQPQEG
+2469 
-2484 TPKFTQGD
+2484 
-2492 ETAPITINEQQP
+2492 
-2504 AQFVVDGKLVTD
+2504 
-2516 TTIPAT
+2516 
-2522 KDGKQVGTYTIDP
+2522 GTYTIDP

-2549 GTPEPATVQVKDKN
+2549 GTPDPATVQVKDKN

-2575 TPVTPEGTPAEST
+2575 TPVTPTAEPKET
-2588 GIQGAKQEG
+2588 TDIQGKEQTG
-2597 TPEFKPGNPNVPID
+2597 KPTFTPGNPEVPMDD
-2611 EDVPPT
+2611 EVPAT

-2631 KYTIDKDGKVT
+2631 TYKVNPDGTVTFTPEKGFTGKGTGVTVKRVDKNGTPVTAKYTPTVTPVTPEGTPAESAGIQGAKQEGTPEVKPGNPNVPIDETVAPTFEDGTTEKKVPGEGTYTIDKDGKVT

-2669 AKYTPTVTPVTPT
+2669 A
-2682 SDPVVSTDIQGKE
+2682 
-2695 QTGKPTFKPGNP
+2695 
-2707 EVPMD
+2707 
-2712 DETPATFEDGSTTK
+2712 
-2726 VVPGEGTYKVSPDG
+2726 
-2740 TVTFTPEKGFTGTA
+2740 
-2754 KGVTVKRVD
+2754 
-2763 KNGTPVTAKY
+2763 
-2773 TPTVTPVTPTSEPV
+2773 
-2787 VSTDIQGKEQ
+2787 
-2797 TGKPTF
+2797 
-2803 KPGNPEVPMD
+2803 
-2813 DETPATFEDGST
+2813 
-2825 EKVVPGEGTYKVS
+2825 
-2838 PDGTVTFTPEK
+2838 
-2849 GFTGTA
+2849 
-2855 KGVAVKRVDK
+2855 
-2865 NGTPVTATYTPT
+2865 TYTPT
-2877 VTPVTP
+2877 VTPVVP
-2883 EGTPAESTGLQ
+2883 VGTPVETTGLQ
-2894 GIKQEGTPEFKPG
+2894 GVKQVGTPEFKPG

-2915 TVVPTL
+2915 TVAPTF
-2921 EGADKDGKVVVP
+2921 EDGTTEKKVP

-2945 VTFTPEPQFVGTA
+2945 VTFTPEPQFLGTA
-2958 KGVTVKRV
+2958 QGVTVKRV
-2966 DKNGTPVTAKYTP
+2966 DKNGTAVTAKYTP
-2979 TVKPVEPTG
+2979 TVNPVTPTG
-2988 KPAKTINKK
+2988 EPAKTINKK

-3002 GKPTFT
+3002 GTPKFT
-3008 PANPNVPID
+3008 PADPNVPID

-3041 ASDGTVTFVPEKD
+3041 DKDGKVTFTPEPN

-3075 AMYLPVVT
+3075 SMYLPVVT

-3094 VDVQGV
+3094 SDYQGK
-3100 TQTGKPTFIPGSP
+3100 TQTGKPTFVPGSP
-3113 NTPIDETVPATF
+3113 NTPIDEKVPATF
-3125 EDGSTTKV
+3125 EDGSTEKV

-3154 DFVGT
+3154 DFIGT
-3159 AQGVLVVRVDTEG
+3159 ASGVLVVRVDTEG
-3172 NLAYGVYIPTVL
+3172 NLAYGAYIPTVL
-3184 PLTPSSEPEVS
+3184 PTPSVPETPYTPTPTKPVTD
-3195 KGPKGQVQKGKPTF
+3195 KVLTTYVDENGELIIPDENGLHPGK
-3209 KPASPDVPI
+3209 SL
-3218 DETRPATFEDG
+3218 
-3229 STTKVVPGEGTYT
+3229 EGYEIVRT
-3242 VEPDGTVTFTP
+3242 
-3253 EKDFEGKAK
+3253 EKDEKGNVRNIYRKA
-3262 GVIVKR
+3262 
-3268 YDKKG
+3268 
-3273 TPILASY
+3273 TP
-3280 TPLVTP
+3280 TTP
-3286 QTTFVDTKG
+3286 QKEVKTTFVD
-3295 NAIEGYPTEDG
+3295 
-3306 NTPKKDIPGYRFVET
+3306 
-3321 KKLENGNTQHV
+3321 ENGQVVNPEEQGSNPSKDLSG
-3332 YEKVANTTKWTDE
+3332 YE
-3345 EGNPLRPPVNGTEV
+3345 
-3359 AGTIPGYDLVR
+3359 LVR
-3370 TVTDKDGNVHH
+3370 TEKDAN
-3381 IFKKTSRIPAENRTT
+3381 
-3396 TWTDENGNP
+3396 
-3405 LKPVEKGTVDAGK
+3405 
-3418 IPGYEFV
+3418 
-3425 RTVVGEDGNVRHI
+3425 GNVRHVY
-3438 FRKVTNSKA
+3438 RKVAKQTPASPAKVA
-3447 GQRLANTGTT
+3447 RQELPQTGTGSEFAIFGAAAT
-3457 ETNTGLA
+3457 AILA
-3464 GLGMAILGGL
+3464 GLGMVAPT
-3474 LAAARRKNDKN
+3474 KKDEE

>member
-15 GTKVETYSI
+15 GTKVESYSI

-45 TVAQAAEEVSNNTT
+45 AVAQALEEVSNNTT
-59 AENTTSAVTNEETP
+59 ADNTTNAGEKAEAAP
-73 KAVAQPT
+73 KAVAQPP
-80 KIENTKESVAVA
+80 KVENTKESVAAA
-92 VATKV
+92 VAAKV
-97 GAETPKVEEAPKT
+97 GAETPKAETPV
-110 VEKEEVAAKAET
+110 KAEV

-155 REELA
+155 YEELA

-189 VAESESTAVA
+189 VAESEATAVA
-199 AKEEA
+199 TKEEA

-212 SEEKQTAEVKEA
+212 SEAKQTAEVKEA

-235 EVTNVLANEAIR
+235 EVTNVLAKEAIR

-252 IEAKLAVEKAVVK
+252 IEAKPAVEKAVAK
-265 NAEVIKVANELLG
+265 NEEVIKVANELLG

-328 KTQEKSAENGQFTET
+328 KSEAKSAANGEFSTT
-343 STGKSYTVLDNNQ
+343 NTGKSYTVLDGNQ
-356 AYRLYVHGYQSEN
+356 AYRIYVHGYQSEN
-369 SEKEATP
+369 TEKLSANNEVAAT
-376 NPPAAQG
+376 G

-391 SEEAKKLAKE
+391 RDEAQKLSEE

-407 MPRPTG
+407 KPRPSG
-413 KAIGNGT
+413 QAIGPAT
-420 YTSGGGYEFIATE
+420 YSAGGAYEFIATE

-443 HYVYIKDVKKRFSLS
+443 HYVYIKNATKRFSLS
-458 PEATAAGYSIKN
+458 DAATAAGYSIKN
-470 IELSNLI
+470 VEISNLI

-484 NSDSVE
+484 NSDSIE

-502 DFRYEVTVT
+502 DMRYKVTVT
-511 KPDGST
+511 NPNGT
-517 TVVPFKDLK
+517 TQVVSYDNLK

-537 PRVVGDSTVV
+537 PRIAGDSTIV
-547 TVGDTISHDLKYLDN
+547 TVGDTINHDLKYLDN

-575 NGQPIVPGKKTSGKV
+575 NGQPIVPGKKTSGKA
-590 TFTGLDGTELTSMN
+590 TFTGLDGTELTSMT
-604 SFVINQPHLVVNGQY
+604 SFVINQPHLVVNGEY
-619 MTSKKPISNTIPG
+619 MTGKKPISNTIPG

-668 NPQWTANGQETHES
+668 NKQWTANGQETHES

-715 IRMPDGTLTKFAVKD
+715 IRMPDGTVTKFAVKD

-739 TNSAVAVGTELGAA
+739 TNSAVSVGTELGAA

-790 LQREVVTVRDKA
+790 LQREVVTVRDKD

-844 EAQPDGAINYIVY
+844 EAAADGAINYYIY
-857 EFKRVWTAES
+857 EFKRVWTVES
-867 NAATLVDRVAEVRKN
+867 NAATLVERVAEVRKN
-882 GEVKQVVSVDRTIT
+882 GKVKQVVSVDKTDNV
-896 ELPFKQVAGTDGVT
+896 LPFAQVAGADGVT

-920 QWAASDGSKVT
+920 QWTASDGSTVT
-931 ATKSNAGWILET
+931 ATKTNAGWTLET

-964 QNAKPAG
+964 QNAKPTG

-990 KADVSFKDKI
+990 KADVGFKDKI

-1017 VTAPDGTQRVFDA
+1017 VTAPDGTQKVFDA
-1030 AQAEEDAYI
+1030 AQAQEDAYI

-1080 ANAEEALNKLKL
+1080 VNAEEALNKLKL

-1126 ELPGITAKVAA
+1126 EFPGITAKVAA

-1153 TALKTAAEANLAN
+1153 TTLKTAAEANLAN

-1295 TPITVEGNVTFND
+1295 TPVTVEGNVTFND

-1379 ANSEG
+1379 ANPEG
-1384 KVVVPNEGTYSI
+1384 KVVVPDEGTYSI
-1396 DPTTGIVTF
+1396 DPATGVVTF

-1497 VTSLPAMKDGKQ
+1497 VTSLPAIKDGKQ
-1509 VGTYTLDPA
+1509 VGTYTLDPV
-1518 TGAITFQPNPDFTGT
+1518 TGVITFQPNPDFTGT

-1539 TAADKNGTKVTTTY
+1539 TAADKNGTKVITTY

-1583 MFHKGDDTAPIDNNT
+1583 MFHKGDDTAPIDNTT
-1598 IRLIDPTTNAEVTS
+1598 IRLVDPTTNAEVTS

-1636 QPNPDFDGTPEPAK
+1636 QPNPDFDGTPEPVK

-1669 TPVEPTGAPVT
+1669 TPVEPTGTPVT

-1723 EATEIPAKDEKG
+1723 EATEIPATKDGKE
-1735 NTVGKYTIDPLT
+1735 VGKYKIDPLT

-1755 KDFVGTPVPAKVEVK
+1755 KDFTGTPDPAKVEVK

-1861 VVTFTPNKDFT
+1861 VVIFTPNKDFT

-1890 TANYTPTVTPVK
+1890 TANYTPTVTPV
-1902 PTGEDVT
+1902 
-1909 SSGKQGQPQTGKP
+1909 
-1922 VFTQGDEVAPITI
+1922 
-1935 NEQQPAKFFDPA
+1935 
-1947 TKQPIEATEIPAKDE
+1947 
-1962 TGKTVGK
+1962 
-1969 YTIDPLTG
+1969 
-1977 IVTFTPNKDFTGT
+1977 
-1990 PVPATVQVKD
+1990 VPMA
-2000 ANGTPTTAN
+2000 
-2009 YTPTVTPVVP
+2009 
-2019 TKTPKETTGKQA
+2019 TPKETTGKQA

-2053 STVKLIDPETN
+2053 STVKLVDPSGN
-2064 AEVTSI
+2064 EVTTM
-2070 PAKKDGKEV
+2070 PALKDGKQV
-2079 GTYTLDPATGVITF
+2079 GTYTIDPTTGVITF

-2100 GTPDPATVEVK
+2100 GTPDPAKVVAKDTNGTKVETTYTPTVTPVKPTGEDVTTSGKQGQPQEGTPKFTQGDETAPITINEEQPAKFVVNGQPVEDKEIPATKDGKEIGKYKIDPLTGVVTFTPNKDFTGTPDPATVEVK
-2111 DKNGTPTTATYTPT
+2111 DKNGTPTTANYTPT

-2144 PQTQDTESMFTK
+2144 PQTQDTETMFTK
-2156 GDEVAPIDKSTVKLI
+2156 GDEVAPIDKSTVKLVDPSG
-2171 NPETNEE
+2171 NE
-2178 VTSLPAKKDGKEVG
+2178 VTTLPATKDGKEVG

-2241 KPTSEDVTSS
+2241 TPTSEPKETT
-2251 GKQGQ
+2251 GIQGAT
-2256 PQEGT
+2256 QEGT
-2261 PKFTQGDETAPITI
+2261 PTFTQGDETAPITI
-2275 NEQQPAQFV
+2275 NEEQPAQFV
-2284 VDGKL
+2284 VDGKP

-2300 GKQVG
+2300 GKQ
-2305 TYTIDPTTGKVTFT
+2305 I
-2319 PNKDFT
+2319 
-2325 GTPDPATVEVKDKN
+2325 
-2339 GTPTTA
+2339 
-2345 TYTPTVTPVVPTA
+2345 
-2358 TPKETSGKQAQPQ
+2358 
-2371 TQDTETMFK
+2371 
-2380 QGDEVAPIDKSTVKL
+2380 
-2395 VDPSGNEV
+2395 
-2403 TTLPATKDG
+2403 
-2412 KEVGTYTFDPAT
+2412 
-2424 GVITFQPNKDFVG
+2424 
-2437 TPDPVK
+2437 
-2443 VVAKDTNGTK
+2443 
-2453 VETTYTPTV
+2453 
-2462 TPVKPTS
+2462 
-2469 EDVTSSGKQGQPQEG
+2469 
-2484 TPKFTQGD
+2484 
-2492 ETAPITINEQQP
+2492 
-2504 AQFVVDGKLVTD
+2504 
-2516 TTIPAT
+2516 
-2522 KDGKQVGTYTIDP
+2522 GTYTIDP

-2549 GTPEPATVQVKDKN
+2549 GTPDPATVQVKDKN
-2563 GTPTSAKYTPTV
+2563 GTPVTAKYTPTV
-2575 TPVTPEGTPAEST
+2575 TPVTPTAEPKETTDIQGKEQTGKPMFTPGNPEVPMDDEVPATFEDGLTTKNIPGEGTYTVAPDGTVTFTPEKGFTGKGTGVTVKRVDKNGTPVTAKYTPTVTPVTPTAEPKET
-2588 GIQGAKQEG
+2588 TDIQGKEQTG
-2597 TPEFKPGNPNVPID
+2597 KPEFKPGNPEVPMD
-2611 EDVPPT
+2611 DKTPAT
-2617 FEDGTTE
+2617 FEDGSTE

-2631 KYTIDKDGKVT
+2631 TYKVNPDGTVT
-2642 FTPEP
+2642 FTPEKS
-2647 QFTGTAK
+2647 FTGTAK

-2682 SDPVVSTDIQGKE
+2682 AEPKETTDIQGKE
-2695 QTGKPTFKPGNP
+2695 QTGKPEFKPGNP

-2712 DETPATFEDGSTTK
+2712 DK
-2726 VVPGEGTYKVSPDG
+2726 
-2740 TVTFTPEKGFTGTA
+2740 
-2754 KGVTVKRVD
+2754 
-2763 KNGTPVTAKY
+2763 
-2773 TPTVTPVTPTSEPV
+2773 
-2787 VSTDIQGKEQ
+2787 
-2797 TGKPTF
+2797 
-2803 KPGNPEVPMD
+2803 
-2813 DETPATFEDGST
+2813 TPATFEDGST
-2825 EKVVPGEGTYKVS
+2825 EKVVPGEGTYKVN

-2855 KGVAVKRVDK
+2855 KGVTVKRVDK

-2894 GIKQEGTPEFKPG
+2894 GVKQEGTPEFKPG
-2907 NPNVPIDE
+2907 NPNAPIDE
-2915 TVVPTL
+2915 TVAPTL

-2945 VTFTPEPQFVGTA
+2945 VTFTPEPQFVGKA

-2966 DKNGTPVTAKYTP
+2966 DKNGTPVTATYTP

-3041 ASDGTVTFVPEKD
+3041 APDGTVTFVPEKD

-3075 AMYLPVVT
+3075 SMYLPVVT

-3125 EDGSTTKV
+3125 EDGSTEKV

-3184 PLTPSSEPEVS
+3184 PLTPSSEPEVT

-3242 VEPDGTVTFTP
+3242 VAPDGTVTFTP

-3262 GVIVKR
+3262 GVTVKR

-3273 TPILASY
+3273 TPILANY
-3280 TPLVTP
+3280 TPIVTP
-3286 QTTFVDTKG
+3286 QTKFVDTKG
-3295 NAIEGYPTEDG
+3295 NVIEGYPAEDG
-3306 NTPKKDIPGYRFVET
+3306 TTPKKDIPGYRFVET
-3321 KKLENGNTQHV
+3321 KNLPNGDVEHV
-3332 YEKVANTTKWTDE
+3332 YEKVTTPAPTPTPVVEKSTTWTDE
-3345 EGNPLRPPVNGTEV
+3345 EGNPLRPPVNGIEV
-3359 AGTIPGYDLVR
+3359 PGEIPGYEFGR
-3370 TVTDKDGNVHH
+3370 TVTDKDGNVRH
-3381 IFKKTSRIPAENRTT
+3381 IFKKTSRIPGENRTT
-3396 TWTDENGNP
+3396 TWTDENGNS
-3405 LKPVEKGTVDAGK
+3405 LKPSEKGTVEAGK
-3418 IPGYEFV
+3418 ISGYEFV

-3438 FRKVTNSKA
+3438 FRKATNEKL
-3447 GQRLANTGTT
+3447 GQRLAKTGTT

-3464 GLGMAILGGL
+3464 GLGLAILGGL
-3474 LAAARRKNDKN
+3474 LAVRRRKNDKN

>member
-1 MVGKNN
+1 MIASGMFFLAGGSVSANEVTPTATNPTTEAKVEKTDAADKKETVKVEKNEAVDKKEPATVEKTNTADKKETATEVKLDKSQLESYVKEITENIEAGKYDGKTEESVKLLKEDLASAKSTLDLAKTQDELKAAYNKLVTTVNSKLKNKPVEKKETPAVDTTNGQPTVGK
-7 QYLKNTKE
+7 K
-15 GTKVETYSI
+15 
-24 KKFKVGTASVVI
+24 
-36 GASIFLGAG
+36 
-45 TVAQAAEEVSNNTT
+45 
-59 AENTTSAVTNEETP
+59 AENTEKKSDSNS
-73 KAVAQPT
+73 
-80 KIENTKESVAVA
+80 IENTGSR
-92 VATKV
+92 
-97 GAETPKVEEAPKT
+97 
-110 VEKEEVAAKAET
+110 
-122 KAADKTALK
+122 
-131 ASIDSLEKKLKDAK
+131 
-145 NADEAVLKTA
+145 DERNGK
-155 REELA
+155 
-160 KAKEVF
+160 
-166 AKADA
+166 
-171 TQGEVNAKV
+171 
-180 TTLDVLTKT
+180 
-189 VAESESTAVA
+189 
-199 AKEEA
+199 
-204 KKEETKAK
+204 
-212 SEEKQTAEVKEA
+212 
-224 KKELTQVTSEA
+224 
-235 EVTNVLANEAIR
+235 
-247 KNEVK
+247 K
-252 IEAKLAVEKAVVK
+252 IEKTES
-265 NAEVIKVANELLG
+265 
-278 NDETTKEQI
+278 DT
-287 ARSLEEL
+287 R
-294 GNSIKAVYSEL
+294 
-305 ENAGVRRDGRYGV
+305 
-318 ALSAGEGYTD
+318 SAGEGYTD
-328 KTQEKSAENGQFTET
+328 KTEAKSAENGEFTAT
-343 STGKSYTVLDNNQ
+343 STGKTYELLDGNE
-356 AYRLYVHGYQSEN
+356 AYRLYVHGYQAEN
-369 SEKEATP
+369 SEIKGKTS
-376 NPPAAQG
+376 PPAAQG

-391 SEEAKKLAKE
+391 SKEAKKLSEE
-401 APMWKG
+401 APMWSGKI
-407 MPRPTG
+407 RPTG
-413 KAIGNGT
+413 KAIGTGT
-420 YTSGGGYEFIATE
+420 YGSGGAYEFIATE

-443 HYVYIKDVKKRFSLS
+443 HYAYIKNVTKRFSLS
-458 PEATAAGYSIKN
+458 PEATAAGYSITN
-470 IELSNLI
+470 VEVSNLI

-484 NSDSVE
+484 NTDSVE

-502 DFRYEVTVT
+502 DFRYDVTVT
-511 KPDGST
+511 KPDGT
-517 TVVPFKDLK
+517 TKVSIKDLK

-537 PRVVGDSTVV
+537 PRVAGDSTVV

-575 NGQPIVPGKKTSGKV
+575 KGQPIVPGKKASGKV

-644 KASDA
+644 KATDA

-693 KNVEAYAKEL
+693 KNVEAYAKEV

-715 IRMPDGTLTKFAVKD
+715 IRMPDGTVTKFAVKD

-767 DATKYV
+767 DSTKYV

-785 KVKAS
+785 KVKAN
-790 LQREVVTVRDKA
+790 LQREVVTVRDKD

-867 NAATLVDRVAEVRKN
+867 NAATLVDRVAEVRKK

-931 ATKSNAGWILET
+931 ATKTNAGWSLET

-951 AFREATGTQLASI
+951 AFREATGTQLSSI
-964 QNAKPAG
+964 QNAKPTG

-977 ENKDATVDLIGSE
+977 EAKDATVDLIDSE
-990 KADVSFKDKI
+990 KASVGFKDKI

-1017 VTAPDGTQRVFDA
+1017 VTAPDGTQKVFDA
-1030 AQAEEDAYI
+1030 AQAQEDAYI

-1252 YKLVDPETGKRSTS
+1252 YKLVDPVTGKKSTS
-1266 VTTTE
+1266 VTTDE

-1295 TPITVEGNVTFND
+1295 TPVTVEGNVTFND

-1328 LDKQDDESTGKQGQ
+1328 LDKQNDESTGKQGQ
-1342 PQNSITGAERFSK
+1342 SQNSITGAERFSK
-1355 LNDKDNTPDGT
+1355 LNDTDNTPDGT
-1366 NVDMTTAKYSLEG
+1366 NVDMNTAKYSLEG
-1379 ANSEG
+1379 ANPEG
-1384 KVVVPNEGTYSI
+1384 KVVVDGEGTYSI
-1396 DPTTGIVTF
+1396 DPATGVVTF

-1432 ELEVTEKAT
+1432 ELEVAEKAT
-1441 YTPEVEAVV
+1441 YTPEVEEVT
-1450 PTATPKETSGKQ
+1450 PIATPKETSGKQ

-1472 MFEKGDDTA
+1472 MFEKGDETA

-1518 TGAITFQPNPDFTGT
+1518 TGVITFQPNPDFTGT

-1553 TPTVTPVVP
+1553 TPTVTPVTP
-1562 TATPAK
+1562 TATPK
-1568 TSGKQGQPQKEDAKK
+1568 KSSGKQGQPQKKNAQK
-1583 MFHKGDDTAPIDNNT
+1583 MFHKGDDTAPIDNTT
-1598 IRLIDPTTNAEVTS
+1598 IKLVDPTTNAEVTS
-1612 LPAMKDGQQVGTYT
+1612 LPAMKDGKQVGTYT
-1626 LDPATGVITF
+1626 LDPATGEITF
-1636 QPNPDFDGTPEPAK
+1636 QPNPDFTGTPEPAK
-1650 VTAADKNGTKVTTT
+1650 VIAADKNGTKVTTT

-1669 TPVEPTGAPVT
+1669 TPVEPTGTPVT

-1755 KDFVGTPVPAKVEVK
+1755 KDFTGTPVPAKVEVK
-1770 DKNGTPAT
+1770 DANGTPTT

-1819 ITINEQQPA
+1819 ITINEEQPA
-1828 KFVVNGQPVEDKE
+1828 KFVVNGQPVDDKE

-1872 GTPDPATV
+1872 GTPDPVTV
-1880 QVKDANGTPT
+1880 EVKDANGTPT
-1890 TANYTPTVTPVK
+1890 TGN
-1902 PTGEDVT
+1902 
-1909 SSGKQGQPQTGKP
+1909 
-1922 VFTQGDEVAPITI
+1922 
-1935 NEQQPAKFFDPA
+1935 
-1947 TKQPIEATEIPAKDE
+1947 
-1962 TGKTVGK
+1962 
-1969 YTIDPLTG
+1969 
-1977 IVTFTPNKDFTGT
+1977 
-1990 PVPATVQVKD
+1990 
-2000 ANGTPTTAN
+2000 
-2009 YTPTVTPVVP
+2009 
-2019 TKTPKETTGKQA
+2019 
-2031 QPQTQDT
+2031 
-2038 ETMFTKGDEVAPIDK
+2038 
-2053 STVKLIDPETN
+2053 
-2064 AEVTSI
+2064 
-2070 PAKKDGKEV
+2070 
-2079 GTYTLDPATGVITF
+2079 
-2093 QPNKDFV
+2093 
-2100 GTPDPATVEVK
+2100 
-2111 DKNGTPTTATYTPT
+2111 YTPT

-2144 PQTQDTESMFTK
+2144 PQK
-2156 GDEVAPIDKSTVKLI
+2156 
-2171 NPETNEE
+2171 
-2178 VTSLPAKKDGKEVG
+2178 
-2192 TYTLDPQTGVITF
+2192 
-2205 QPNKDFVGTPDPVK
+2205 
-2219 VVAKDTNGTKVETT
+2219 
-2233 YTPTVTPV
+2233 
-2241 KPTSEDVTSS
+2241 
-2251 GKQGQ
+2251 
-2256 PQEGT
+2256 
-2261 PKFTQGDETAPITI
+2261 
-2275 NEQQPAQFV
+2275 
-2284 VDGKL
+2284 
-2289 VTDTTIPATKD
+2289 
-2300 GKQVG
+2300 
-2305 TYTIDPTTGKVTFT
+2305 
-2319 PNKDFT
+2319 
-2325 GTPDPATVEVKDKN
+2325 
-2339 GTPTTA
+2339 
-2345 TYTPTVTPVVPTA
+2345 
-2358 TPKETSGKQAQPQ
+2358 
-2371 TQDTETMFK
+2371 QDTETMFTK
-2380 QGDEVAPIDKSTVKL
+2380 GDEVAPIDKSTVKL

-2412 KEVGTYTFDPAT
+2412 KEVGTYTIDPTT
-2424 GVITFQPNKDFVG
+2424 GVITFQPNKDFTG
-2437 TPDPVK
+2437 TPDPAK

-2462 TPVKPTS
+2462 TPVTPTA
-2469 EDVTSSGKQGQPQEG
+2469 EPAKTTDIQGKTQEG
-2484 TPKFTQGD
+2484 TPTFTQGD
-2492 ETAPITINEQQP
+2492 ETAPITITPEQP
-2504 AQFVVDGKLVTD
+2504 AQFVVDGKPVTD

-2522 KDGKQVGTYTIDP
+2522 KDGKQIGTYTIDP

-2549 GTPEPATVQVKDKN
+2549 GTPDPATVQVKDKN
-2563 GTPTSAKYTPTV
+2563 GTPTSAKYTPTVTPVTPTAEPKETTDIQGKEQTGKPTFTPGNPEVPMDDEVPATFEDGTTEKVVPGEGTYKVNPDGTVTFTPEKGFTGKGTGVTVKRVDKNGTPVTAKYTPTVTPVTPTAEPKETTDIQGKEQTGKPTFTPGNPEVPMDDEVPATFEDGTTEKVVPGEGTYKVNPDGTVTFTPEKGFTGKGTGVTVKRVDKNGTPVTAKYTPTV

-2611 EDVPPT
+2611 ETVAPT

-2624 KVVPGEG
+2624 KKVPGEG
-2631 KYTIDKDGKVT
+2631 IYTIDKDGKVT

-2669 AKYTPTVTPVTPT
+2669 ANYTPTVTPVV
-2682 SDPVVSTDIQGKE
+2682 PV
-2695 QTGKPTFKPGNP
+2695 
-2707 EVPMD
+2707 
-2712 DETPATFEDGSTTK
+2712 
-2726 VVPGEGTYKVSPDG
+2726 
-2740 TVTFTPEKGFTGTA
+2740 
-2754 KGVTVKRVD
+2754 
-2763 KNGTPVTAKY
+2763 GTPV
-2773 TPTVTPVTPTSEPV
+2773 
-2787 VSTDIQGKEQ
+2787 
-2797 TGKPTF
+2797 
-2803 KPGNPEVPMD
+2803 
-2813 DETPATFEDGST
+2813 ET
-2825 EKVVPGEGTYKVS
+2825 
-2838 PDGTVTFTPEK
+2838 
-2849 GFTGTA
+2849 
-2855 KGVAVKRVDK
+2855 
-2865 NGTPVTATYTPT
+2865 
-2877 VTPVTP
+2877 
-2883 EGTPAESTGLQ
+2883 TGLQ
-2894 GIKQEGTPEFKPG
+2894 GVKQVGTPEFKPG

-2915 TVVPTL
+2915 TIAPTF
-2921 EGADKDGKVVVP
+2921 EDGTTEKKVP

-2945 VTFTPEPQFVGTA
+2945 VTFTPEPQFLGTA
-2958 KGVTVKRV
+2958 QGVTVKRV

-2979 TVKPVEPTG
+2979 TVNPVKPTG
-2988 KPAKTINKK
+2988 EPAKTINKK

-3002 GKPTFT
+3002 GTPKFT
-3008 PANPNVPID
+3008 PADPNVPID
-3017 EKVPATF
+3017 ESVPATF

-3041 ASDGTVTFVPEKD
+3041 DKDGKVTFTPEPN

-3075 AMYLPVVT
+3075 SMYLPVVT

-3094 VDVQGV
+3094 SDYQGK
-3100 TQTGKPTFIPGSP
+3100 TQTGKPTFVPGSP

-3125 EDGSTTKV
+3125 EDGSTEKV

-3154 DFVGT
+3154 DFIGT
-3159 AQGVLVVRVDTEG
+3159 ASGVLVVRVDTEG
-3172 NLAYGVYIPTVL
+3172 NLAYGAYIPTVL
-3184 PLTPSSEPEVS
+3184 PTPSAPETPYAPTPTKPVTDKVLTTYVDENGELIIPDENGS
-3195 KGPKGQVQKGKPTF
+3195 HPGK
-3209 KPASPDVPI
+3209 SL
-3218 DETRPATFEDG
+3218 
-3229 STTKVVPGEGTYT
+3229 EGYEIVRT
-3242 VEPDGTVTFTP
+3242 
-3253 EKDFEGKAK
+3253 EKDEKGNVRNIYRKA
-3262 GVIVKR
+3262 
-3268 YDKKG
+3268 
-3273 TPILASY
+3273 TP
-3280 TPLVTP
+3280 TTP
-3286 QTTFVDTKG
+3286 QKEVKTTFVD
-3295 NAIEGYPTEDG
+3295 
-3306 NTPKKDIPGYRFVET
+3306 
-3321 KKLENGNTQHV
+3321 ENGQVVNSEEQGSNPSKDLSG
-3332 YEKVANTTKWTDE
+3332 YE
-3345 EGNPLRPPVNGTEV
+3345 
-3359 AGTIPGYDLVR
+3359 LVR
-3370 TVTDKDGNVHH
+3370 TEKDAN
-3381 IFKKTSRIPAENRTT
+3381 
-3396 TWTDENGNP
+3396 
-3405 LKPVEKGTVDAGK
+3405 
-3418 IPGYEFV
+3418 
-3425 RTVVGEDGNVRHI
+3425 GNVRHVY
-3438 FRKVTNSKA
+3438 RKVAKQTPASPAKVA
-3447 GQRLANTGTT
+3447 RQELPQTGTGSEFAIFGIAAT
-3457 ETNTGLA
+3457 AILA
-3464 GLGMAILGGL
+3464 GLGMVAPT
-3474 LAAARRKNDKN
+3474 KKDEE

>member
-45 TVAQAAEEVSNNTT
+45 AVAQAAEEVSNNTT
-59 AENTTSAVTNEETP
+59 SENTTNAVAKEETP

-80 KIENTKESVAVA
+80 KVENTKESVAAA
-92 VATKV
+92 VAAKV
-97 GAETPKVEEAPKT
+97 GAEAPKEEAP
-110 VEKEEVAAKAET
+110 AKAET

-131 ASIDSLEKKLKDAK
+131 ASIDSLEKKLKDSK
-145 NADEAVLKTA
+145 NADEVVLKTA

-171 TQGEVNAKV
+171 TQEEVNAKV

-199 AKEEA
+199 AKDEA
-204 KKEETKAK
+204 KKEEAKAK
-212 SEEKQTAEVKEA
+212 SEEKQTSEVKEA

-235 EVTNVLANEAIR
+235 EVTNVLAKEAIR

-252 IEAKLAVEKAVVK
+252 IEAKPAVEKAVAK
-265 NAEVIKVANELLG
+265 NEEVIKVANELLG

-294 GNSIKAVYSEL
+294 GNSIKAVYAEL

-328 KTQEKSAENGQFTET
+328 KSEAKSAENGQFTET
-343 STGKSYTVLDNNQ
+343 STGKSYTVLDGNQ

-433 IYGYNYDQGN
+433 IYGYTYDQGN
-443 HYVYIKDVKKRFSLS
+443 HYAYIKDVKKRFSLS

-484 NSDSVE
+484 NTDSVE

-537 PRVVGDSTVV
+537 PRIAGDSTVV

-575 NGQPIVPGKKTSGKV
+575 NGQPIVPGKKASGKA

-619 MTSKKPISNTIPG
+619 MTGKKPISNTIPG
-632 LTFDPTKNLLEG
+632 LTFDPKTNLLEG
-644 KASDA
+644 KATDA

-715 IRMPDGTLTKFAVKD
+715 IRMPDGTVTKFAVKD

-739 TNSAVAVGTELGAA
+739 TNSAVSVGTELGAA

-773 GVDNIAAKASTD
+773 GIDNIAAKASTD

-802 GNSYTAT
+802 GNSYVAT

-931 ATKSNAGWILET
+931 ATKTNAGWSLET

-1017 VTAPDGTQRVFDA
+1017 VTAPDGTQKVFDA
-1030 AQAEEDAYI
+1030 AQAQEDAYI

-1295 TPITVEGNVTFND
+1295 TPVTVEGNVTFND

-1328 LDKQDDESTGKQGQ
+1328 LDKQNDESTGKQGQ
-1342 PQNSITGAERFSK
+1342 TQNSITGAERFSK
-1355 LNDKDNTPDGT
+1355 LNDKENTPDGT
-1366 NVDMTTAKYSLEG
+1366 NVDMNTAKYSLEG
-1379 ANSEG
+1379 ANPEG

-1396 DPTTGIVTF
+1396 DPATGVVTF

-1518 TGAITFQPNPDFTGT
+1518 TGVITFQPNPDFTGT

-1562 TATPAK
+1562 KATPAK

-1583 MFHKGDDTAPIDNNT
+1583 MFHKGDDTAPIDNTT
-1598 IRLIDPTTNAEVTS
+1598 IRLVDPTTNAEVTS
-1612 LPAMKDGQQVGTYT
+1612 LPAMKDGKQVGTYT

-1669 TPVEPTGAPVT
+1669 TPVEPTGTPVT

-1796 SSGKQGQPQEGTPK
+1796 TSGKQGQPQEGTPK

-1890 TANYTPTVTPVK
+1890 TANYTPTVTPV
-1902 PTGEDVT
+1902 
-1909 SSGKQGQPQTGKP
+1909 
-1922 VFTQGDEVAPITI
+1922 
-1935 NEQQPAKFFDPA
+1935 
-1947 TKQPIEATEIPAKDE
+1947 
-1962 TGKTVGK
+1962 
-1969 YTIDPLTG
+1969 
-1977 IVTFTPNKDFTGT
+1977 
-1990 PVPATVQVKD
+1990 
-2000 ANGTPTTAN
+2000 
-2009 YTPTVTPVVP
+2009 VP
-2019 TKTPKETTGKQA
+2019 TATPKETTGKQA

-2053 STVKLIDPETN
+2053 STVKLVDPSGN
-2064 AEVTSI
+2064 EVTTM
-2070 PAKKDGKEV
+2070 PALKDGKQV
-2079 GTYTLDPATGVITF
+2079 GTYTIDPTTGVITF
-2093 QPNKDFV
+2093 QPNKDFT
-2100 GTPDPATVEVK
+2100 GTPDPA
-2111 DKNGTPTTATYTPT
+2111 
-2125 VTPVVPTATPKET
+2125 
-2138 SGKQAQ
+2138 
-2144 PQTQDTESMFTK
+2144 
-2156 GDEVAPIDKSTVKLI
+2156 
-2171 NPETNEE
+2171 
-2178 VTSLPAKKDGKEVG
+2178 
-2192 TYTLDPQTGVITF
+2192 
-2205 QPNKDFVGTPDPVK
+2205 K

-2241 KPTSEDVTSS
+2241 KPTGEDVTTS

-2275 NEQQPAQFV
+2275 NEEQPAKFV
-2284 VDGKL
+2284 VNGQPVEDKE
-2289 VTDTTIPATKD
+2289 IPATKD
-2300 GKQVG
+2300 GKEIG
-2305 TYTIDPTTGKVTFT
+2305 KYKIDPLTGVVTFT

-2325 GTPDPATVEVKDKN
+2325 GTPDPAIVQVKDKN

-2345 TYTPTVTPVVPTA
+2345 NYTPTVTPVVPTA

-2371 TQDTETMFK
+2371 TQDTETMFTK
-2380 QGDEVAPIDKSTVKL
+2380 GDEVAPIDKSTVKL

-2403 TTLPATKDG
+2403 TTMPALKDG
-2412 KEVGTYTFDPAT
+2412 KQVGTYTIDPTT
-2424 GVITFQPNKDFVG
+2424 GVITFQPNKDFTG
-2437 TPDPVK
+2437 TPDPAK

-2462 TPVKPTS
+2462 TPVTPTS
-2469 EDVTSSGKQGQPQEG
+2469 EPKETTGIQGATQEG
-2484 TPKFTQGD
+2484 TPTFTQGD
-2492 ETAPITINEQQP
+2492 ETAPITINEDQP
-2504 AQFVVDGKLVTD
+2504 AQFVVDGKPVTD

-2522 KDGKQVGTYTIDP
+2522 KDGKQIGTYTIDP
-2535 TTGKVTFTPNKDFV
+2535 TTGKVTFQPNKDFV
-2549 GTPEPATVQVKDKN
+2549 GTPDPATVQVKDKN
-2563 GTPTSAKYTPTV
+2563 GTPVTAKYTPTVTPVTPTAEPKETTDIQGKEQTGKPTFTPGNPEVPMDDEVPATFEDGSTTKTIPGEGTYTVTPDGTVTFTPEKGFTGKGTGVTVKRVDKNGTPVTAKYTPTV

-2588 GIQGAKQEG
+2588 NIQGAKQEG
-2597 TPEFKPGNPNVPID
+2597 TPEFKPGNPSVPID
-2611 EDVPPT
+2611 ETVAPT
-2617 FEDGTTE
+2617 LEGADKDG
-2624 KVVPGEG
+2624 KVVVPGEG
-2631 KYTIDKDGKVT
+2631 TYTIDKDGKVT

-2669 AKYTPTVTPVTPT
+2669 AKYTPTVTPVTP
-2682 SDPVVSTDIQGKE
+2682 
-2695 QTGKPTFKPGNP
+2695 
-2707 EVPMD
+2707 
-2712 DETPATFEDGSTTK
+2712 
-2726 VVPGEGTYKVSPDG
+2726 
-2740 TVTFTPEKGFTGTA
+2740 
-2754 KGVTVKRVD
+2754 
-2763 KNGTPVTAKY
+2763 
-2773 TPTVTPVTPTSEPV
+2773 
-2787 VSTDIQGKEQ
+2787 
-2797 TGKPTF
+2797 
-2803 KPGNPEVPMD
+2803 
-2813 DETPATFEDGST
+2813 
-2825 EKVVPGEGTYKVS
+2825 
-2838 PDGTVTFTPEK
+2838 
-2849 GFTGTA
+2849 
-2855 KGVAVKRVDK
+2855 
-2865 NGTPVTATYTPT
+2865 
-2877 VTPVTP
+2877 
-2883 EGTPAESTGLQ
+2883 EGTPAESTNIQ
-2894 GIKQEGTPEFKPG
+2894 GAKQEGTPEFKPG
-2907 NPNVPIDE
+2907 NPSVPIDE
-2915 TVVPTL
+2915 TVAPTL

-2945 VTFTPEPQFVGTA
+2945 VTFTPEPQFVGKA

-2966 DKNGTPVTAKYTP
+2966 DKNGTPVTATYTP

-3029 EKVVPGEGKYTV
+3029 EKVIPGEGKYTV
-3041 ASDGTVTFVPEKD
+3041 APDGTVTFVPEKD

-3075 AMYLPVVT
+3075 SMYLPVVT

-3125 EDGSTTKV
+3125 EDGSTEKV
-3133 VPGEGTYTVAPD
+3133 VKGEGTYTVAPD

-3184 PLTPSSEPEVS
+3184 PLTPSSEPEVT

-3229 STTKVVPGEGTYT
+3229 STTKVVKGEGTYT
-3242 VEPDGTVTFTP
+3242 VAPDGTVTFTP

-3262 GVIVKR
+3262 GVTVKR

-3273 TPILASY
+3273 TPILATY
-3280 TPLVTP
+3280 TPVVTP

-3295 NAIEGYPTEDG
+3295 NVIEGYPAEDG
-3306 NTPKKDIPGYRFVET
+3306 TTPKKDIPGYRFVET
-3321 KKLENGNTQHV
+3321 KTLENGDVEHV
-3332 YEKVANTTKWTDE
+3332 YEKVTTPAPTPTPVVEKSTTWTDE
-3345 EGNPLRPPVNGTEV
+3345 EGNPLRQPVNGIEV
-3359 AGTIPGYDLVR
+3359 PGEIPGYEFGR
-3370 TVTDKDGNVHH
+3370 TVTDENGNVHH
-3381 IFKKTSRIPAENRTT
+3381 IFKKTSRIPGENRTT
-3396 TWTDENGNP
+3396 TWTDENGNS
-3405 LKPVEKGTVDAGK
+3405 LKPSEKGTVEAGK

-3438 FRKVTNSKA
+3438 FRKATNEKL

-3464 GLGMAILGGL
+3464 GLGLAILGGL
-3474 LAAARRKNDKN
+3474 LAVARRKNDKN

>member
-1 MVGKNN
+1 MKGK
-7 QYLKNTKE
+7 QHDFR
-15 GTKVETYSI
+15 VEKYIRYGIRKYS
-24 KKFKVGTASVVI
+24 FGAASVAI
-36 GASIFLGAG
+36 AAGLMFLGNGAVSASEASVNGNTADSSVVASNPENDG
-45 TVAQAAEEVSNNTT
+45 TSTKAETSVTEKEVKAEEPKKEDTSVQKE
-59 AENTTSAVTNEETP
+59 AEQKTP
-73 KAVAQPT
+73 T
-80 KIENTKESVAVA
+80 
-92 VATKV
+92 
-97 GAETPKVEEAPKT
+97 EAPKANT
-110 VEKEEVAAKAET
+110 E
-122 KAADKTALK
+122 KAAEKVASNKTALYE
-131 ASIDSLEKKLKDAK
+131 AISSLENRIAAAK
-145 NADEAVLKTA
+145 NADASAL
-155 REELA
+155 
-160 KAKEVF
+160 
-166 AKADA
+166 
-171 TQGEVNAKV
+171 
-180 TTLDVLTKT
+180 
-189 VAESESTAVA
+189 SA
-199 AKEEA
+199 AKEALATAKSVFANPTDGQSEVDSQTEALKALATVLVESNATETA
-204 KKEETKAK
+204 KKEEAANQNQDNPTVDTKVLN
-212 SEEKQTAEVKEA
+212 QI
-224 KKELTQVTSEA
+224 LSEA
-235 EVTNVLANEAIR
+235 EVTNQLAYSEMNKKDLSAESKDAIEAAIAKNKVVLAETNKLLADKSLAQEQVDAQLNRLNE
-247 KNEVK
+247 
-252 IEAKLAVEKAVVK
+252 
-265 NAEVIKVANELLG
+265 
-278 NDETTKEQI
+278 
-287 ARSLEEL
+287 
-294 GNSIKAVYSEL
+294 SIQAVYDEL
-305 ENAGVRRDGRYGV
+305 KRNGIGRDGKFSV

-328 KTQEKSAENGQFTET
+328 KSEAKSAENGEFSTT
-343 STGKSYTVLDNNQ
+343 STGKSYTVLDGNQ
-356 AYRLYVHGYQSEN
+356 AYRIFVHGYQSEN
-369 SEKEATP
+369 TEKLSANNEVAAT
-376 NPPAAQG
+376 G
-383 GRTDLPLS
+383 GRTDVPLS
-391 SEEAKKLAKE
+391 REEARKLSAE

-407 MPRPTG
+407 KERPSG
-413 KAIGNGT
+413 QAIGSAT
-420 YTSGGGYEFIATE
+420 YSAGGAYEFIATE

-443 HYVYIKDVKKRFSLS
+443 HYVYIKNATKRFSLS
-458 PEATAAGYSIKN
+458 DAATAAGYSIKN
-470 IELSNLI
+470 VEISNLI

-484 NSDSVE
+484 NSDSIE

-502 DFRYEVTVT
+502 DTRYKVTVT
-511 KPDGST
+511 NPNGT
-517 TVVPFKDLK
+517 TQVVSFDNLK

-562 DGFANDTRANYKM
+562 DGFANDKRANYKM

-604 SFVINQPHLVVNGQY
+604 SFVINQPHLVVNGEY
-619 MTSKKPISNTIPG
+619 MASKKSIANTIPG
-632 LTFDPTKNLLEG
+632 LTFDPSKNLLEG
-644 KASDA
+644 QASDA

-668 NPQWTANGQETHES
+668 NKQWTANGQETHES

-715 IRMPDGTLTKFAVKD
+715 IRMPDGTVTKFAVKD
-730 GKWVVAEGT
+730 GKWVVTEGT

-785 KVKAS
+785 KVKAN
-790 LQREVVTVRDKA
+790 LQREVVTVRDKD

-844 EAQPDGAINYIVY
+844 EAQEDGAINYIVY

-867 NAATLVDRVAEVRKN
+867 NAATLVDRVAEVRKK
-882 GEVKQVVSVDRTIT
+882 GEVKQLVSVDRTIT

-920 QWAASDGSKVT
+920 QWTASDGSTVT
-931 ATKSNAGWILET
+931 ATKTNAGWSLET

-964 QNAKPAG
+964 QNAKPTG

-990 KADVSFKDKI
+990 KAAVRFADKI

-1017 VTAPDGTQRVFDA
+1017 VTAPDGTQKVFDA

-1039 AAQRTAAAKTQAAAA
+1039 AAQRTASAKTQAAAA

-1080 ANAEEALNKLKL
+1080 ANAEEALTKLKL

-1126 ELPGITAKVAA
+1126 ALPGITAKVAT

-1153 TALKTAAEANLAN
+1153 TTLKTAAEANLAN

-1216 VVTEPKKTSGVKNE
+1216 VVTEPKKTSGVKGE
-1230 PQSTSMEEALKAG
+1230 AQSTSMEEALKAN

-1252 YKLVDPETGKRSTS
+1252 YKLVDPTTGEKKSS
-1266 VTTTE
+1266 VTTNE
-1271 GTYSVNPTTGEVT
+1271 GTYTVNPTTGEVT
-1284 FTPKEGFVGNA
+1284 FTPNADFVGNA

-1308 EAGNPVKVP
+1308 ESGNPVKVP

-1328 LDKQDDESTGKQGQ
+1328 LDNVDDTTTGKQGQ
-1342 PQNSITGAERFSK
+1342 PQKSITGANRFDK
-1355 LNDKDNTPDGT
+1355 LNTTENTPDGT
-1366 NVDMTTAKYSLEG
+1366 NVDMTTAKYSLTG
-1379 ANSEG
+1379 ANEEG

-1420 KVTAKATDASGK
+1420 NVTAKATDASGK

-1583 MFHKGDDTAPIDNNT
+1583 MFHKGDETAPIDNTT
-1598 IRLIDPTTNAEVTS
+1598 IRLVDPTTNAEVTS

-1669 TPVEPTGAPVT
+1669 TPVEPTGTPVT

-1694 FTEGDPTAPITITED
+1694 FTEGDPTAPITITEE
-1709 QPAQFIDPATGEAT
+1709 QPAKLVDPATGKPT
-1723 EATEIPAKDEKG
+1723 DATEIPAKDEKG

-1828 KFVVNGQPVEDKE
+1828 KF
-1841 IPATKDGKEIGKYKI
+1841 
-1856 DPLTG
+1856 
-1861 VVTFTPNKDFT
+1861 
-1872 GTPDPATV
+1872 
-1880 QVKDANGTPT
+1880 
-1890 TANYTPTVTPVK
+1890 
-1902 PTGEDVT
+1902 
-1909 SSGKQGQPQTGKP
+1909 
-1922 VFTQGDEVAPITI
+1922 
-1935 NEQQPAKFFDPA
+1935 FDPV

-1977 IVTFTPNKDFTGT
+1977 KVTFTPNKDFTGT

-2038 ETMFTKGDEVAPIDK
+2038 ESMFTKGDEVAPIDK

-2070 PAKKDGKEV
+2070 PAKKDGKQV
-2079 GTYTLDPATGVITF
+2079 GTYTLDPETGVITF

-2100 GTPDPATVEVK
+2100 GTPDPAK
-2111 DKNGTPTTATYTPT
+2111 
-2125 VTPVVPTATPKET
+2125 VT
-2138 SGKQAQ
+2138 
-2144 PQTQDTESMFTK
+2144 
-2156 GDEVAPIDKSTVKLI
+2156 
-2171 NPETNEE
+2171 
-2178 VTSLPAKKDGKEVG
+2178 
-2192 TYTLDPQTGVITF
+2192 
-2205 QPNKDFVGTPDPVK
+2205 
-2219 VVAKDTNGTKVETT
+2219 AKDTNGTKVETT

-2241 KPTSEDVTSS
+2241 KPTGEDVTTS

-2256 PQEGT
+2256 PQEVT

-2275 NEQQPAQFV
+2275 TPEQPAKFV
-2284 VDGKL
+2284 VNGQPVEDKE
-2289 VTDTTIPATKD
+2289 IPATKD
-2300 GKQVG
+2300 GKEIG
-2305 TYTIDPTTGKVTFT
+2305 KYKIDPLTGVVTFT

-2345 TYTPTVTPVVPTA
+2345 NYTPTVTPVVPTA

-2371 TQDTETMFK
+2371 TQDTETMFTK
-2380 QGDEVAPIDKSTVKL
+2380 GDEVAPIDKSTVKL

-2412 KEVGTYTFDPAT
+2412 KEVGTYTLDPET
-2424 GVITFQPNKDFVG
+2424 GVLTFQPNKDFVG
-2437 TPDPVK
+2437 TPEPVK

-2462 TPVKPTS
+2462 TPVTPTS
-2469 EDVTSSGKQGQPQEG
+2469 EPKETTGIQGATQEG
-2484 TPKFTQGD
+2484 TPTFTQGD
-2492 ETAPITINEQQP
+2492 ETAPITITPEQP
-2504 AQFVVDGKLVTD
+2504 AQFVVDGKPVTD

-2522 KDGKQVGTYTIDP
+2522 KDGKQIGTYTIDP

-2549 GTPEPATVQVKDKN
+2549 GTPDPATVQVKDKN
-2563 GTPTSAKYTPTV
+2563 GTPTSAT
-2575 TPVTPEGTPAEST
+2575 
-2588 GIQGAKQEG
+2588 
-2597 TPEFKPGNPNVPID
+2597 
-2611 EDVPPT
+2611 
-2617 FEDGTTE
+2617 
-2624 KVVPGEG
+2624 
-2631 KYTIDKDGKVT
+2631 
-2642 FTPEP
+2642 
-2647 QFTGTAK
+2647 
-2654 GVTVKRV
+2654 
-2661 DKNGTPVT
+2661 
-2669 AKYTPTVTPVTPT
+2669 
-2682 SDPVVSTDIQGKE
+2682 
-2695 QTGKPTFKPGNP
+2695 
-2707 EVPMD
+2707 
-2712 DETPATFEDGSTTK
+2712 
-2726 VVPGEGTYKVSPDG
+2726 
-2740 TVTFTPEKGFTGTA
+2740 
-2754 KGVTVKRVD
+2754 
-2763 KNGTPVTAKY
+2763 
-2773 TPTVTPVTPTSEPV
+2773 
-2787 VSTDIQGKEQ
+2787 
-2797 TGKPTF
+2797 
-2803 KPGNPEVPMD
+2803 
-2813 DETPATFEDGST
+2813 
-2825 EKVVPGEGTYKVS
+2825 
-2838 PDGTVTFTPEK
+2838 
-2849 GFTGTA
+2849 
-2855 KGVAVKRVDK
+2855 
-2865 NGTPVTATYTPT
+2865 
-2877 VTPVTP
+2877 
-2883 EGTPAESTGLQ
+2883 
-2894 GIKQEGTPEFKPG
+2894 
-2907 NPNVPIDE
+2907 
-2915 TVVPTL
+2915 
-2921 EGADKDGKVVVP
+2921 
-2933 GEGTYTIDKDGK
+2933 
-2945 VTFTPEPQFVGTA
+2945 
-2958 KGVTVKRV
+2958 
-2966 DKNGTPVTAKYTP
+2966 YTP

-3041 ASDGTVTFVPEKD
+3041 APDGTVTFVPEKD

-3075 AMYLPVVT
+3075 SMYLPVVT

-3145 GTVTFVPEK
+3145 GIVTFVPEK

-3195 KGPKGQVQKGKPTF
+3195 KGPKGQVQTGKPTF

-3218 DETRPATFEDG
+3218 DETIPATFEDG
-3229 STTKVVPGEGTYT
+3229 STTKVVPGEGIYT

-3295 NAIEGYPTEDG
+3295 NVIEGYPTEDG
-3306 NTPKKDIPGYRFVET
+3306 TTPKKDIPGYRFVET
-3321 KKLENGNTQHV
+3321 KKLENGNIQHV
-3332 YEKVANTTKWTDE
+3332 YEKVSTPAPT
-3345 EGNPLRPPVNGTEV
+3345 PSPVPQPT
-3359 AGTIPGYDLVR
+3359 PG
-3370 TVTDKDGNVHH
+3370 KQN
-3381 IFKKTSRIPAENRTT
+3381 TT

-3405 LKPVEKGTVDAGK
+3405 LKPTEPGSKEPGK
-3418 IPGYEFV
+3418 VSGYEYV
-3425 RTVVGEDGNVRHI
+3425 KTVTDPNEIIKHI
-3438 FRKVTNSKA
+3438 FKKVEMPTPRPVEPSQPATPKYVE
-3447 GQRLANTGTT
+3447 GQKELPNTGT
-3457 ETNTGLA
+3457 EDNNSLA
-3464 GLGMAILGGL
+3464 ALGL
-3474 LAAARRKNDKN
+3474 LGVLSGFGLVARKKRED

>member
-45 TVAQAAEEVSNNTT
+45 AVAQAAEEVSNNTT
-59 AENTTSAVTNEETP
+59 AENTTSAATKEETP

-80 KIENTKESVAVA
+80 KVENTKESVSAAVA
-92 VATKV
+92 AKV
-97 GAETPKVEEAPKT
+97 GAETPKAEEALKT
-110 VEKEEVAAKAET
+110 AAKEEVAAKAET
-122 KAADKTALK
+122 KAADKTTLK
-131 ASIDSLEKKLKDAK
+131 ANIDSLEKKLKDAK

-189 VAESESTAVA
+189 VAESEATAVV

-204 KKEETKAK
+204 KKEEKKAK

-235 EVTNVLANEAIR
+235 EVTNVLAKEAIR

-252 IEAKLAVEKAVVK
+252 IEAKPAVEKAVAK
-265 NAEVIKVANELLG
+265 NEEVIKVANELLG

-287 ARSLEEL
+287 AKSLEEL

-328 KTQEKSAENGQFTET
+328 KTEAKSAENGEFTAT
-343 STGKSYTVLDNNQ
+343 STGKTYEVLDNND

-369 SEKEATP
+369 SEIKGKTS
-376 NPPAAQG
+376 PPAAQG

-391 SEEAKKLAKE
+391 SEEAKKLSEE
-401 APMWKG
+401 APMW
-407 MPRPTG
+407 TG
-413 KAIGNGT
+413 KIRPAGSKIGPVT
-420 YTSGGGYEFIATE
+420 YGSGGAYEFIATE

-443 HYVYIKDVKKRFSLS
+443 HYAYIKNVTKRFSLS

-470 IELSNLI
+470 VEVSNLI

-484 NSDSVE
+484 NTDSVE
-490 GYVSASIQNGVY
+490 GYVLASIQNGVY
-502 DFRYEVTVT
+502 DFRYDVTVA
-511 KPDGST
+511 KPDGT
-517 TVVPFKDLK
+517 TTKVSIKDLK
-526 AGWMGWQDTTA
+526 AGWMGWQDTSA
-537 PRVVGDSTVV
+537 PRIAGNSTVV
-547 TVGDTISHDLKYLDN
+547 TVGDTIHHDLKYLDN
-562 DGFANDTRANYKM
+562 DGFANDTRANYKL
-575 NGQPIVPGKKTSGKV
+575 NGQPIEPGKKNSGKA
-590 TFTGLDGTELTSMN
+590 TFTGLDGTELTSMT
-604 SFVINQPHLVVNGQY
+604 SFVIPQPHLVVNGEY
-619 MTSKKPISNTIPG
+619 MTSKKPIANTIPG

-668 NPQWTANGQETHES
+668 NAQWTANGQETHES

-703 DVTISKGANTGE
+703 DVTITKGANTGE

-730 GKWVVAEGT
+730 GKWVVTEGT
-739 TNSAVAVGTELGAA
+739 TNSAVTVGTELGTA

-790 LQREVVTVRDKA
+790 LQREVVTVRDKD
-802 GNSYTAT
+802 GNTYTAT

-844 EAQPDGAINYIVY
+844 EAAGDGAINYYIY

-867 NAATLVDRVAEVRKN
+867 NAATLVERVAEVRKN
-882 GEVKQVVSVDRTIT
+882 GKVKQVVSVDKTDNV
-896 ELPFKQVAGTDGVT
+896 LPFAQVAGTDGVT

-964 QNAKPAG
+964 QNAKPTG

-990 KADVSFKDKI
+990 KADVGFKDKI

-1017 VTAPDGTQRVFDA
+1017 VTAPDGTQKVFDA
-1030 AQAEEDAYI
+1030 AQPQEEAYI
-1039 AAQRTAAAKTQAAAA
+1039 AAQRTAAEKTKAAAA

-1072 VDRETKYV
+1072 VDRETRYV
-1080 ANAEEALNKLKL
+1080 ANAEEALTKLKL

-1101 LAEQLLADARA
+1101 LAEKLLADGRA
-1112 RLAKETEELRRQEA
+1112 RLEKETAELRRKEA
-1126 ELPGITAKVAA
+1126 ELPGITAQVAA

-1166 AKQYVLSQVGR
+1166 AKQYALSQVGR

-1199 DSGEVTEDAVA
+1199 DTGEVTEDAVA

-1216 VVTEPKKTSGVKNE
+1216 VVTEPKKTSGVKGAE
-1230 PQSTSMEEALKAG
+1230 QSTSMEEALKAG
-1243 QPAGATVSD
+1243 QPAGTTVSD
-1252 YKLVDPETGKRSTS
+1252 YKLVDPETGKRATT
-1266 VTTTE
+1266 VTTTD
-1271 GTYSVNPTTGEVT
+1271 GTYTVNPTTGAVT
-1284 FTPKEGFVGNA
+1284 FTPNEDFVGNA

-1328 LDKQDDESTGKQGQ
+1328 LDNVDDTTTGKQGQ
-1342 PQNSITGAERFSK
+1342 PQKSITGAERFSK
-1355 LNDKDNTPDGT
+1355 LNDTSNTPDGT
-1366 NVDMTTAKYSLEG
+1366 NVDLTTAKYSLKD
-1379 ANSEG
+1379 ANPEG
-1384 KVVVPNEGTYSI
+1384 KVVVQNEGTYSI

-1420 KVTAKATDASGK
+1420 NVTAKATDSSGNQ
-1432 ELEVTEKAT
+1432 LDVTSSAT
-1441 YTPEVEAVV
+1441 YKPEVEAVV
-1450 PTATPKETSGKQ
+1450 PTATP
-1462 GQPQTQDATT
+1462 AR
-1472 MFEKGDDTA
+1472 
-1481 PIDNTTIKLV
+1481 
-1491 DPSGAE
+1491 
-1497 VTSLPAMKDGKQ
+1497 
-1509 VGTYTLDPA
+1509 
-1518 TGAITFQPNPDFTGT
+1518 
-1533 PEPAKV
+1533 
-1539 TAADKNGTKVTTTY
+1539 
-1553 TPTVTPVVP
+1553 
-1562 TATPAK
+1562 

-1583 MFHKGDDTAPIDNNT
+1583 MFHKGDDTAPIDNTT
-1598 IRLIDPTTNAEVTS
+1598 IRLVDPTTNAEVTS
-1612 LPAMKDGQQVGTYT
+1612 LPAKDSTGKQVGTYT
-1626 LDPATGVITF
+1626 LDPDTGIITF
-1636 QPNPDFDGTPEPAK
+1636 QPNPDFKGTPEPAK

-1669 TPVEPTGAPVT
+1669 TPVEPTGTPVT

-1686 QPQTGKPT
+1686 QTQTGKPV
-1694 FTEGDPTAPITITED
+1694 FTQGDETAPITITED
-1709 QPAQFIDPATGEAT
+1709 QPAKLVDPATGEAT

-1735 NTVGKYTIDPLT
+1735 KTVGKYTIDPLT

-1755 KDFVGTPVPAKVEVK
+1755 KDFTGTPVPATVEVK
-1770 DKNGTPAT
+1770 DANGTPAK

-1785 TPVKPTGEDVT
+1785 NPVVPRGEDVT

-1828 KFVVNGQPVEDKE
+1828 KFFDPVTKQPIEATE
-1841 IPATKDGKEIGKYKI
+1841 IPAKDGEGNTVGKYTI

-1861 VVTFTPNKDFT
+1861 KVTFTPNKDFT
-1872 GTPDPATV
+1872 GTPVPATV

-1935 NEQQPAKFFDPA
+1935 NEQQPAKFFDSV

-2019 TKTPKETTGKQA
+2019 TKTPKET
-2031 QPQTQDT
+2031 
-2038 ETMFTKGDEVAPIDK
+2038 
-2053 STVKLIDPETN
+2053 
-2064 AEVTSI
+2064 
-2070 PAKKDGKEV
+2070 
-2079 GTYTLDPATGVITF
+2079 
-2093 QPNKDFV
+2093 
-2100 GTPDPATVEVK
+2100 
-2111 DKNGTPTTATYTPT
+2111 
-2125 VTPVVPTATPKET
+2125 

-2144 PQTQDTESMFTK
+2144 PQTQDTESMFK
-2156 GDEVAPIDKSTVKLI
+2156 QGDEVAPIDKSTVKLVDPSG
-2171 NPETNEE
+2171 NE
-2178 VTSLPAKKDGKEVG
+2178 VTTLPAIKDGKEVG

-2219 VVAKDTNGTKVETT
+2219 VVAADTNGTKVETT

-2241 KPTSEDVTSS
+2241 TPTSEPKETT
-2251 GKQGQ
+2251 GIQGAT
-2256 PQEGT
+2256 QEGT
-2261 PKFTQGDETAPITI
+2261 PTFTQGDETAPITI
-2275 NEQQPAQFV
+2275 TPEQPAQFV
-2284 VDGKL
+2284 VDGK
-2289 VTDTTIPATKD
+2289 P
-2300 GKQVG
+2300 
-2305 TYTIDPTTGKVTFT
+2305 
-2319 PNKDFT
+2319 
-2325 GTPDPATVEVKDKN
+2325 
-2339 GTPTTA
+2339 
-2345 TYTPTVTPVVPTA
+2345 
-2358 TPKETSGKQAQPQ
+2358 
-2371 TQDTETMFK
+2371 
-2380 QGDEVAPIDKSTVKL
+2380 
-2395 VDPSGNEV
+2395 
-2403 TTLPATKDG
+2403 
-2412 KEVGTYTFDPAT
+2412 
-2424 GVITFQPNKDFVG
+2424 
-2437 TPDPVK
+2437 
-2443 VVAKDTNGTK
+2443 
-2453 VETTYTPTV
+2453 
-2462 TPVKPTS
+2462 
-2469 EDVTSSGKQGQPQEG
+2469 
-2484 TPKFTQGD
+2484 
-2492 ETAPITINEQQP
+2492 
-2504 AQFVVDGKLVTD
+2504 VTD

-2611 EDVPPT
+2611 EEVAPT
-2617 FEDGTTE
+2617 LEGADPEG
-2624 KVVPGEG
+2624 KVVVPGEG
-2631 KYTIDKDGKVT
+2631 TYTIDKDGKVT

-2647 QFTGTAK
+2647 QFTG
-2654 GVTVKRV
+2654 V
-2661 DKNGTPVT
+2661 
-2669 AKYTPTVTPVTPT
+2669 
-2682 SDPVVSTDIQGKE
+2682 
-2695 QTGKPTFKPGNP
+2695 
-2707 EVPMD
+2707 
-2712 DETPATFEDGSTTK
+2712 
-2726 VVPGEGTYKVSPDG
+2726 
-2740 TVTFTPEKGFTGTA
+2740 A

-2825 EKVVPGEGTYKVS
+2825 EKVVPGEGTYKVN

-2849 GFTGTA
+2849 TFTGTA
-2855 KGVAVKRVDK
+2855 KGVTVKRVDK

-2915 TVVPTL
+2915 TVAPTL

-3041 ASDGTVTFVPEKD
+3041 APDGTVTFVPEKD

-3075 AMYLPVVT
+3075 SMYLPVVT

-3133 VPGEGTYTVAPD
+3133 VKGEGTYTVAPD

-3280 TPLVTP
+3280 TPLVIP

-3295 NAIEGYPTEDG
+3295 NAIEGYPVEDG

-3405 LKPVEKGTVDAGK
+3405 LKPSEKGTVDAGK

-3425 RTVVGEDGNVRHI
+3425 RTVIDENGNVRHI
-3438 FRKVTNSKA
+3438 FRKATNSKL

-3474 LAAARRKNDKN
+3474 LAARRRKNDKN

>member
-1 MVGKNN
+1 MGKNN
-7 QYLKNTKE
+7 QQKPIKQFQRFGIRKFTQGVASVMIASGMFFLAGGSVSANEVTPTATNPTTEAKVEKTDAADKKESAKVENTNTVDKKETATEVKLDKSQLESYVKEITNNIAAGKYDGKTEETLNLLKTDLASGKSTLDSAKTQDELKAAYNKLVETVNSKLKNKPVEKKE
-15 GTKVETYSI
+15 TPAVDTTNGKPTVG
-24 KKFKVGTASVVI
+24 KK
-36 GASIFLGAG
+36 
-45 TVAQAAEEVSNNTT
+45 
-59 AENTTSAVTNEETP
+59 AENTEKKSNSNS
-73 KAVAQPT
+73 
-80 KIENTKESVAVA
+80 IENTGSR
-92 VATKV
+92 
-97 GAETPKVEEAPKT
+97 
-110 VEKEEVAAKAET
+110 
-122 KAADKTALK
+122 
-131 ASIDSLEKKLKDAK
+131 
-145 NADEAVLKTA
+145 DERNGK
-155 REELA
+155 
-160 KAKEVF
+160 
-166 AKADA
+166 
-171 TQGEVNAKV
+171 
-180 TTLDVLTKT
+180 
-189 VAESESTAVA
+189 
-199 AKEEA
+199 
-204 KKEETKAK
+204 
-212 SEEKQTAEVKEA
+212 
-224 KKELTQVTSEA
+224 
-235 EVTNVLANEAIR
+235 
-247 KNEVK
+247 K
-252 IEAKLAVEKAVVK
+252 IEKTES
-265 NAEVIKVANELLG
+265 
-278 NDETTKEQI
+278 DT
-287 ARSLEEL
+287 R
-294 GNSIKAVYSEL
+294 
-305 ENAGVRRDGRYGV
+305 
-318 ALSAGEGYTD
+318 SAGEGYTD
-328 KTQEKSAENGQFTET
+328 KSKAKSAENGQFTET
-343 STGKSYTVLDNNQ
+343 STGKSYTVLDGNQ

-369 SEKEATP
+369 SEREATP

-413 KAIGNGT
+413 SKIGNGT

-547 TVGDTISHDLKYLDN
+547 TVGDTISHDLKYTDN
-562 DGFANDTRANYKM
+562 DGFANDTRANYKFK
-575 NGQPIVPGKKTSGKV
+575 GQPIEPGKPFSGKA

-604 SFVINQPHLVVNGQY
+604 SFVINQPHVVVNGEY
-619 MTSKKPISNTIPG
+619 MTSKKPIANTIPG
-632 LTFDPTKNLLEG
+632 LTFDPKKNLLEG

-668 NPQWTANGQETHES
+668 NPQWNANGQETHES

-715 IRMPDGTLTKFAVKD
+715 IRMPDGTVTKFAVKN

-739 TNSAVAVGTELGAA
+739 TNSAVTVGAELGTA

-790 LQREVVTVRDKA
+790 LQREVVTVRDKD
-802 GNSYTAT
+802 GNTYTAT
-809 LNAATGKYAI
+809 LNVSTGKYAI

-844 EAQPDGAINYIVY
+844 EAQSDGQINYIVY

-896 ELPFKQVAGTDGVT
+896 ELPYKQVAGTDGVT

-920 QWAASDGSKVT
+920 QWAASDGSTVT
-931 ATKSNAGWILET
+931 ATKTNAGWTLET

-964 QNAKPAG
+964 QNAKPTG

-990 KADVSFKDKI
+990 KASVGFTDKI

-1008 SDTIKTKLT
+1008 SETIKTKLT
-1017 VTAPDGTQRVFDA
+1017 VTAPDGTQKVFDA
-1030 AQAEEDAYI
+1030 AQAQEDAYI

-1072 VDRETKYV
+1072 VDRETRYV
-1080 ANAEEALNKLKL
+1080 ANAEEALTKLKL

-1126 ELPGITAKVAA
+1126 ELPGIKAKVAT

-1143 DAEAAVETAR
+1143 DAETAVENAR
-1153 TALKTAAEANLAN
+1153 TALKTAAEVNLAN

-1216 VVTEPKKTSGVKNE
+1216 VVTEPKKTSGVKGE
-1230 PQSTSMEEALKAG
+1230 AQSTSMEEALKAG
-1243 QPAGATVSD
+1243 QPAGTTVSD
-1252 YKLVDPETGKRSTS
+1252 YKLVDPETGHRSTS
-1266 VTTTE
+1266 VTTNE
-1271 GTYSVNPTTGEVT
+1271 GTYTVNPTTGEVT
-1284 FTPKEGFVGNA
+1284 FTPNADFVGNA
-1295 TPITVEGNVTFND
+1295 APITVEGNVTFND

-1355 LNDKDNTPDGT
+1355 LNNNDNTPDGT
-1366 NVDMTTAKYSLEG
+1366 NVDMATAKYSLEG
-1379 ANSEG
+1379 ANEEG
-1384 KVVVPNEGTYSI
+1384 KVVVPNQGTYSI
-1396 DPTTGIVTF
+1396 DPTSGVVTF

-1411 KGKAQGVTV
+1411 TGKATGVTV

-1441 YTPEVEAVV
+1441 YTPEVTPIE
-1450 PTATPKETSGKQ
+1450 PTATPAKTSGKQ
-1462 GQPQTQDATT
+1462 GQPQKKKAQK
-1472 MFEKGDDTA
+1472 MFHKGDDTA
-1481 PIDNTTIKLV
+1481 PIDNSTIRLV

-1518 TGAITFQPNPDFTGT
+1518 TGIITFQPNPDF
-1533 PEPAKV
+1533 
-1539 TAADKNGTKVTTTY
+1539 N
-1553 TPTVTPVVP
+1553 
-1562 TATPAK
+1562 
-1568 TSGKQGQPQKEDAKK
+1568 
-1583 MFHKGDDTAPIDNNT
+1583 
-1598 IRLIDPTTNAEVTS
+1598 
-1612 LPAMKDGQQVGTYT
+1612 
-1626 LDPATGVITF
+1626 
-1636 QPNPDFDGTPEPAK
+1636 GTPEPAK

-1669 TPVEPTGAPVT
+1669 TPVEPTGTPVT

-1686 QPQTGKPT
+1686 QTQTGKPV

-1810 FTQGDEVAP
+1810 FTQGDETAP
-1819 ITINEQQPA
+1819 ITINEDQPA
-1828 KFVVNGQPVEDKE
+1828 KFVVNGQPVDAKE

-1880 QVKDANGTPT
+1880 EVKDANGTPT
-1890 TANYTPTVTPVK
+1890 TATYTPTVTPVK
-1902 PTGEDVT
+1902 PTGENVT
-1909 SSGKQGQPQTGKP
+1909 SSGKQGQPQEGTPK
-1922 VFTQGDEVAPITI
+1922 FTQGDETAPITI
-1935 NEQQPAKFFDPA
+1935 NEEQPAKFVVNGQPIDAKEIPA
-1947 TKQPIEATEIPAKDE
+1947 TKDGKEI
-1962 TGKTVGK
+1962 GK
-1969 YTIDPLTG
+1969 YKIDPLTG
-1977 IVTFTPNKDFTGT
+1977 VVTFTPNKDFTGT
-1990 PVPATVQVKD
+1990 PDPATVEVKD
-2000 ANGTPTTAN
+2000 ANGTPTTAT

-2019 TKTPKETTGKQA
+2019 VKTPKETSGKQA

-2053 STVKLIDPETN
+2053 STVKLIDPETK

-2079 GTYTLDPATGVITF
+2079 GTYTLDPATGIITF

-2100 GTPDPATVEVK
+2100 GTPDPVTVVAADTNGTKVETTYTPTVTPVNPTGENVESTGKQGQPQEGTPKFTQGDETAPITINEEQPAKFVVNGQPIDAKEIPATKDGKEIGKYKIDPLTGVVTFTPNKDFTGTPDPATVEVK
-2111 DKNGTPTTATYTPT
+2111 DKNGTPVKANYTPT

-2138 SGKQAQ
+2138 TGKQAQ
-2144 PQTQDTESMFTK
+2144 PQTQDTETMFTK
-2156 GDEVAPIDKSTVKLI
+2156 GDEVAPIDKTTVKLI
-2171 NPETNEE
+2171 DPKTNEE
-2178 VTSLPAKKDGKEVG
+2178 VTTLPATKDGKEVG
-2192 TYTLDPQTGVITF
+2192 TYTLDPETGVITF
-2205 QPNKDFVGTPDPVK
+2205 QPNKDFVGIPDPVK

-2241 KPTSEDVTSS
+2241 TPTSEPKETT
-2251 GKQGQ
+2251 GIQGAT
-2256 PQEGT
+2256 QEGT

-2275 NEQQPAQFV
+2275 NEEQPAQFV
-2284 VDGKL
+2284 VDGKP

-2300 GKQVG
+2300 GKQ
-2305 TYTIDPTTGKVTFT
+2305 I
-2319 PNKDFT
+2319 
-2325 GTPDPATVEVKDKN
+2325 
-2339 GTPTTA
+2339 
-2345 TYTPTVTPVVPTA
+2345 
-2358 TPKETSGKQAQPQ
+2358 
-2371 TQDTETMFK
+2371 
-2380 QGDEVAPIDKSTVKL
+2380 
-2395 VDPSGNEV
+2395 
-2403 TTLPATKDG
+2403 
-2412 KEVGTYTFDPAT
+2412 
-2424 GVITFQPNKDFVG
+2424 
-2437 TPDPVK
+2437 
-2443 VVAKDTNGTK
+2443 
-2453 VETTYTPTV
+2453 
-2462 TPVKPTS
+2462 
-2469 EDVTSSGKQGQPQEG
+2469 
-2484 TPKFTQGD
+2484 
-2492 ETAPITINEQQP
+2492 
-2504 AQFVVDGKLVTD
+2504 
-2516 TTIPAT
+2516 
-2522 KDGKQVGTYTIDP
+2522 GTYTIDP

-2549 GTPEPATVQVKDKN
+2549 GTPDPATVQVKDKN
-2563 GTPTSAKYTPTV
+2563 GTPVKANYTPTV
-2575 TPVTPEGTPAEST
+2575 TPVVPEGVPAKST
-2588 GIQGAKQEG
+2588 GIQGEKQEG

-2611 EDVPPT
+2611 EEVAPT
-2617 FEDGTTE
+2617 LEGADKEG
-2624 KVVPGEG
+2624 KVVVPGEG
-2631 KYTIDKDGKVT
+2631 TYTIDKDGKVT

-2669 AKYTPTVTPVTPT
+2669 AKYTPTVIPVTP
-2682 SDPVVSTDIQGKE
+2682 VGK
-2695 QTGKPTFKPGNP
+2695 
-2707 EVPMD
+2707 
-2712 DETPATFEDGSTTK
+2712 
-2726 VVPGEGTYKVSPDG
+2726 
-2740 TVTFTPEKGFTGTA
+2740 
-2754 KGVTVKRVD
+2754 
-2763 KNGTPVTAKY
+2763 
-2773 TPTVTPVTPTSEPV
+2773 
-2787 VSTDIQGKEQ
+2787 
-2797 TGKPTF
+2797 
-2803 KPGNPEVPMD
+2803 
-2813 DETPATFEDGST
+2813 
-2825 EKVVPGEGTYKVS
+2825 
-2838 PDGTVTFTPEK
+2838 
-2849 GFTGTA
+2849 
-2855 KGVAVKRVDK
+2855 
-2865 NGTPVTATYTPT
+2865 
-2877 VTPVTP
+2877 
-2883 EGTPAESTGLQ
+2883 PAESTGLQ
-2894 GIKQEGTPEFKPG
+2894 GMKQEGTPEFKPG

-2915 TVVPTL
+2915 TVAPVL

-2966 DKNGTPVTAKYTP
+2966 DKNGTPVTAKYIP
-2979 TVKPVEPTG
+2979 TVTPVIPKGEPT
-2988 KPAKTINKK
+2988 KTVNSK
-2997 GETQT
+2997 GVTQT
-3002 GKPTFT
+3002 GKPTFEA
-3008 PANPNVPID
+3008 ANANTPID
-3017 EKVPATF
+3017 EKVAATF

-3041 ASDGTVTFVPEKD
+3041 SPDGTVTFVPEKD

-3059 KGVAVR
+3059 KGVIVR
-3065 RVDTNGNPIT
+3065 RVDTAGNPIT

-3083 PELPEANPAFS
+3083 PELPEAHPEFTTNY
-3094 VDVQGV
+3094 QGV
-3100 TQTGKPTFIPGSP
+3100 TQTGKPNFVPASS
-3113 NTPIDETVPATF
+3113 NTAIDEKVPATF
-3125 EDGSTTKV
+3125 EDGSTVKV
-3133 VPGEGTYTVAPD
+3133 VPGEGTYTVSPD

-3154 DFVGT
+3154 DFIGT
-3159 AQGVLVVRVDTEG
+3159 AKGVLVMRVDIDG
-3172 NLAYGVYIPTVL
+3172 NLIFAAYIPTV
-3184 PLTPSSEPEVS
+3184 TPNKPE
-3195 KGPKGQVQKGKPTF
+3195 
-3209 KPASPDVPI
+3209 
-3218 DETRPATFEDG
+3218 
-3229 STTKVVPGEGTYT
+3229 
-3242 VEPDGTVTFTP
+3242 
-3253 EKDFEGKAK
+3253 
-3262 GVIVKR
+3262 
-3268 YDKKG
+3268 
-3273 TPILASY
+3273 
-3280 TPLVTP
+3280 
-3286 QTTFVDTKG
+3286 
-3295 NAIEGYPTEDG
+3295 
-3306 NTPKKDIPGYRFVET
+3306 
-3321 KKLENGNTQHV
+3321 
-3332 YEKVANTTKWTDE
+3332 
-3345 EGNPLRPPVNGTEV
+3345 
-3359 AGTIPGYDLVR
+3359 
-3370 TVTDKDGNVHH
+3370 
-3381 IFKKTSRIPAENRTT
+3381 
-3396 TWTDENGNP
+3396 
-3405 LKPVEKGTVDAGK
+3405 
-3418 IPGYEFV
+3418 
-3425 RTVVGEDGNVRHI
+3425 
-3438 FRKVTNSKA
+3438 
-3447 GQRLANTGTT
+3447 T
-3457 ETNTGLA
+3457 ETNSSPATQEKVSRQELPQTGTGSEFAIFGAAATAILA
-3464 GLGMAILGGL
+3464 GLGMVAPT
-3474 LAAARRKNDKN
+3474 KKDEE

>member
-1 MVGKNN
+1 MKGK
-7 QYLKNTKE
+7 QQQDFR
-15 GTKVETYSI
+15 VEKYIRYGIRKYS
-24 KKFKVGTASVVI
+24 FGAASVAI
-36 GASIFLGAG
+36 AAGLMFLGNGAVSANETKQVDEAVI
-45 TVAQAAEEVSNNTT
+45 TVKQATDLT
-59 AENTTSAVTNEETP
+59 D
-73 KAVAQPT
+73 
-80 KIENTKESVAVA
+80 KIEDKKDQAPVQKEAEVKK
-92 VATKV
+92 ATEEKIV
-97 GAETPKVEEAPKT
+97 EAPKAT
-110 VEKEEVAAKAET
+110 TEKAPEKVAAN
-122 KAADKTALK
+122 KTALYE
-131 ASIDSLEKKLKDAK
+131 AISSLENRITTAK
-145 NADEAVLKTA
+145 NADASAL
-155 REELA
+155 
-160 KAKEVF
+160 
-166 AKADA
+166 
-171 TQGEVNAKV
+171 
-180 TTLDVLTKT
+180 
-189 VAESESTAVA
+189 SA
-199 AKEEA
+199 AKEALTTAKSVFANPTAEQAEVDSQTEALKALVTVLAESNAVETA
-204 KKEETKAK
+204 KKEEAANQKQETPAVDTQILSQVA
-212 SEEKQTAEVKEA
+212 SEA
-224 KKELTQVTSEA
+224 QVTNQLAYSEMDKKDLGA
-235 EVTNVLANEAIR
+235 EGKAAIEAAVAKNQAVLAETN
-247 KNEVK
+247 
-252 IEAKLAVEKAVVK
+252 KLLADKS
-265 NAEVIKVANELLG
+265 L
-278 NDETTKEQI
+278 TKEQVD
-287 ARSLEEL
+287 AQLNRLNE
-294 GNSIKAVYSEL
+294 SIQAVYDEL
-305 ENAGVRRDGRYGV
+305 KRNGIGRDGKFAV

-328 KTQEKSAENGQFTET
+328 KSEAKSAENGQFTET
-343 STGKSYTVLDNNQ
+343 STGKSYTVLDGNQ

-369 SEKEATP
+369 SEREATP

-413 KAIGNGT
+413 SKIGNGT

-575 NGQPIVPGKKTSGKV
+575 NGQPIVPGKKASGKA

-604 SFVINQPHLVVNGQY
+604 SFVINQPHLVVNGEY
-619 MTSKKPISNTIPG
+619 MASKKSIANTIPG

-644 KASDA
+644 QASDA

-660 FNNATNSK
+660 FNNATNSR

-715 IRMPDGTLTKFAVKD
+715 VRMPDGTVTKFAVKD
-730 GKWVVAEGT
+730 GKWVVTEGT

-753 SETADSTFK
+753 SETADSNFK

-773 GVDNIAAKASTD
+773 GVDNIATKASTD

-790 LQREVVTVRDKA
+790 LQREVVTVRDKD
-802 GNSYTAT
+802 GNSYVAT

-844 EAQPDGAINYIVY
+844 EAQSDGQINYIVY
-857 EFKRVWTAES
+857 EFKRVWTVES

-910 VQVTYDSVSK
+910 VQVTYDSVSQ
-920 QWAASDGSKVT
+920 QWAASDGSTVT
-931 ATKSNAGWILET
+931 ATKTNAGWTLET

-964 QNAKPAG
+964 QNAKPTG

-990 KADVSFKDKI
+990 KAAVGFADKI

-1017 VTAPDGTQRVFDA
+1017 VTAPDGTQKVFDA

-1080 ANAEEALNKLKL
+1080 ANAEEALTKLKL

-1126 ELPGITAKVAA
+1126 ELPAITAKVAA

-1153 TALKTAAEANLAN
+1153 TTLKTAAEANLAN

-1199 DSGEVTEDAVA
+1199 DAGEVTEDAVA

-1216 VVTEPKKTSGVKNE
+1216 VVTEPKKTSGVKGE
-1230 PQSTSMEEALKAG
+1230 AQSTSMEEALKAG

-1252 YKLVDPETGKRSTS
+1252 YKLVDPETGNKSTS
-1266 VTTTE
+1266 VTTNE
-1271 GTYSVNPTTGEVT
+1271 GTYTVNPTTGEVT
-1284 FTPKEGFVGNA
+1284 FTPNADFVGNA
-1295 TPITVEGNVTFND
+1295 TPIKVEGNVTFND
-1308 EAGNPVKVP
+1308 ESGNPVKVP

-1328 LDKQDDESTGKQGQ
+1328 LDNVDDTTTGKQGQ
-1342 PQNSITGAERFSK
+1342 TQKSITGAERFDK
-1355 LNDKDNTPDGT
+1355 LNTTENTPDGT
-1366 NVDMTTAKYSLEG
+1366 NVDMTTAKYSLTG
-1379 ANSEG
+1379 ANEEG

-1411 KGKAQGVTV
+1411 KGKATGVTV
-1420 KVTAKATDASGK
+1420 NVTAKATDASGK
-1432 ELEVTEKAT
+1432 QL
-1441 YTPEVEAVV
+1441 
-1450 PTATPKETSGKQ
+1450 
-1462 GQPQTQDATT
+1462 D
-1472 MFEKGDDTA
+1472 
-1481 PIDNTTIKLV
+1481 
-1491 DPSGAE
+1491 
-1497 VTSLPAMKDGKQ
+1497 VTSSA
-1509 VGTYTLDPA
+1509 
-1518 TGAITFQPNPDFTGT
+1518 
-1533 PEPAKV
+1533 
-1539 TAADKNGTKVTTTY
+1539 
-1553 TPTVTPVVP
+1553 
-1562 TATPAK
+1562 
-1568 TSGKQGQPQKEDAKK
+1568 
-1583 MFHKGDDTAPIDNNT
+1583 
-1598 IRLIDPTTNAEVTS
+1598 
-1612 LPAMKDGQQVGTYT
+1612 
-1626 LDPATGVITF
+1626 
-1636 QPNPDFDGTPEPAK
+1636 
-1650 VTAADKNGTKVTTT
+1650 T

-1669 TPVEPTGAPVT
+1669 TPVEPTGTPVT

-1686 QPQTGKPT
+1686 QSQTGKPT
-1694 FTEGDPTAPITITED
+1694 FTEGDPTAPITITEE
-1709 QPAQFIDPATGEAT
+1709 QPAKFFDPVTKQPIEDKT
-1723 EATEIPAKDEKG
+1723 IPAKDEKG

-1755 KDFVGTPVPAKVEVK
+1755 KDFTGTPVPATVEVK
-1770 DKNGTPAT
+1770 DKNGTPTT

-1819 ITINEQQPA
+1819 ITINEEQPA

-1880 QVKDANGTPT
+1880 EVKDKNGTPT

-1909 SSGKQGQPQTGKP
+1909 T
-1922 VFTQGDEVAPITI
+1922 
-1935 NEQQPAKFFDPA
+1935 
-1947 TKQPIEATEIPAKDE
+1947 
-1962 TGKTVGK
+1962 
-1969 YTIDPLTG
+1969 
-1977 IVTFTPNKDFTGT
+1977 
-1990 PVPATVQVKD
+1990 
-2000 ANGTPTTAN
+2000 
-2009 YTPTVTPVVP
+2009 
-2019 TKTPKETTGKQA
+2019 
-2031 QPQTQDT
+2031 
-2038 ETMFTKGDEVAPIDK
+2038 
-2053 STVKLIDPETN
+2053 
-2064 AEVTSI
+2064 
-2070 PAKKDGKEV
+2070 
-2079 GTYTLDPATGVITF
+2079 
-2093 QPNKDFV
+2093 
-2100 GTPDPATVEVK
+2100 
-2111 DKNGTPTTATYTPT
+2111 
-2125 VTPVVPTATPKET
+2125 
-2138 SGKQAQ
+2138 
-2144 PQTQDTESMFTK
+2144 
-2156 GDEVAPIDKSTVKLI
+2156 
-2171 NPETNEE
+2171 
-2178 VTSLPAKKDGKEVG
+2178 
-2192 TYTLDPQTGVITF
+2192 
-2205 QPNKDFVGTPDPVK
+2205 
-2219 VVAKDTNGTKVETT
+2219 
-2233 YTPTVTPV
+2233 
-2241 KPTSEDVTSS
+2241 S

-2261 PKFTQGDETAPITI
+2261 PKFTQGDEVAPITI
-2275 NEQQPAQFV
+2275 NEEQPAKFV
-2284 VDGKL
+2284 VNGQPVEDKE
-2289 VTDTTIPATKD
+2289 IPATKD
-2300 GKQVG
+2300 GKEIG
-2305 TYTIDPTTGKVTFT
+2305 KYKIDPLTGVVTFT

-2345 TYTPTVTPVVPTA
+2345 NYTPTVTPVVPTA

-2371 TQDTETMFK
+2371 TQDTETMFTK
-2380 QGDEVAPIDKSTVKL
+2380 GDEVAPIDKATVKL
-2395 VDPSGNEV
+2395 INPETNEEV
-2403 TTLPATKDG
+2403 TSIPAKKDG
-2412 KEVGTYTFDPAT
+2412 KEVGTYTIDPET
-2424 GVITFQPNKDFVG
+2424 GVITFQPKKDFVG

-2443 VVAKDTNGTK
+2443 VTAKDTNGTK

-2462 TPVKPTS
+2462 TPVKPTG
-2469 EDVTSSGKQGQPQEG
+2469 EDVTTSGKQGQPQEG

-2492 ETAPITINEQQP
+2492 ETAPITITPEQPAKFVVNGQPVEDKEIPATKDGKEIGKYKIDPLTGVVTFTPNKDFTGTPDPATVEVKDKNGTPTTANYTPTVTPVVPTATPKETSGKQAQPQTQDTETMFTKGDEVAPIEKSTVKLVDPSGNEVTSLPATKDGKEVGTYTIDPETGVITFQPNKDFVGTPDPAKVTAKDTNGTKVETTYTPTVTPVTPTSEPKETTGIQGATQEGTPTFTQGDETAPITITPEQP
-2504 AQFVVDGKLVTD
+2504 AQFVVDGKPVTD

-2522 KDGKQVGTYTIDP
+2522 KDGKQIGTYTIDP

-2549 GTPEPATVQVKDKN
+2549 GTPDPATVQVKDKN
-2563 GTPTSAKYTPTV
+2563 GTPTSATYTPTVTPVTPTADPAETTDIQGKEQTGKLEFKPGNPEVPMDDEVPATFEDGSTEKVVPGEGTYKVNPDGTVTFTPEKGFTGKGTGVTVKRVDKNGTPVTANYTPTVTPVTPTADPAETTDIQGKKQTGKPEFKPGNPEVPMDDEVPATFEDGSTEKVVPGEGTYKVNPDGTVTFTPEKTFTGVGTGVTVKRVDKNGTPVTANYTPTVTPVTPTADPAETTDIQGKEQTGKPEFKPGNPEVPMDDEVPATFEDGTTEKVIPGEGTYKVNPDGTVTFTPEKGFTGKGTGVTVKRVDKNGTPVTANYTPTV
-2575 TPVTPEGTPAEST
+2575 TPVTPEGTPAETT

-2611 EDVPPT
+2611 ETVAPT

-2624 KVVPGEG
+2624 KKVSGEG
-2631 KYTIDKDGKVT
+2631 TYTIDKDGKVT

-2669 AKYTPTVTPVTPT
+2669 ANYTPTVTPVTPEGT
-2682 SDPVVSTDIQGKE
+2682 PAESTGLQGVKQE
-2695 QTGKPTFKPGNP
+2695 GTPEFKPGNP
-2707 EVPMD
+2707 NVPI
-2712 DETPATFEDGSTTK
+2712 DETVAPTFEDGTTEK
-2726 VVPGEGTYKVSPDG
+2726 KVPGEGTYTIDKDG
-2740 TVTFTPEKGFTGTA
+2740 KVTFTPEPQFLGTA

-2773 TPTVTPVTPTSEPV
+2773 TPTVNPV
-2787 VSTDIQGKEQ
+2787 
-2797 TGKPTF
+2797 KPT
-2803 KPGNPEVPMD
+2803 
-2813 DETPATFEDGST
+2813 
-2825 EKVVPGEGTYKVS
+2825 GE
-2838 PDGTVTFTPEK
+2838 
-2849 GFTGTA
+2849 
-2855 KGVAVKRVDK
+2855 
-2865 NGTPVTATYTPT
+2865 
-2877 VTPVTP
+2877 
-2883 EGTPAESTGLQ
+2883 
-2894 GIKQEGTPEFKPG
+2894 
-2907 NPNVPIDE
+2907 
-2915 TVVPTL
+2915 
-2921 EGADKDGKVVVP
+2921 
-2933 GEGTYTIDKDGK
+2933 
-2945 VTFTPEPQFVGTA
+2945 
-2958 KGVTVKRV
+2958 
-2966 DKNGTPVTAKYTP
+2966 
-2979 TVKPVEPTG
+2979 
-2988 KPAKTINKK
+2988 PAKTINKK

-3002 GKPTFT
+3002 GTPKFT
-3008 PANPNVPID
+3008 PADPNVPID

-3041 ASDGTVTFVPEKD
+3041 DKDGKVTFTPEPN

-3075 AMYLPVVT
+3075 SMYLPVVT

-3094 VDVQGV
+3094 SDYQGK
-3100 TQTGKPTFIPGSP
+3100 TQTGKPTFVPGSP

-3125 EDGSTTKV
+3125 EDGTTEKV

-3154 DFVGT
+3154 DFIGT
-3159 AQGVLVVRVDTEG
+3159 ASGVLVVRVDTEG
-3172 NLAYGVYIPTVL
+3172 NLAYGAYIPTVL
-3184 PLTPSSEPEVS
+3184 PTPSVPE
-3195 KGPKGQVQKGKPTF
+3195 
-3209 KPASPDVPI
+3209 
-3218 DETRPATFEDG
+3218 
-3229 STTKVVPGEGTYT
+3229 
-3242 VEPDGTVTFTP
+3242 TP
-3253 EKDFEGKAK
+3253 
-3262 GVIVKR
+3262 
-3268 YDKKG
+3268 
-3273 TPILASY
+3273 Y
-3280 TPLVTP
+3280 TPTP
-3286 QTTFVDTKG
+3286 TK
-3295 NAIEGYPTEDG
+3295 P
-3306 NTPKKDIPGYRFVET
+3306 
-3321 KKLENGNTQHV
+3321 
-3332 YEKVANTTKWTDE
+3332 
-3345 EGNPLRPPVNGTEV
+3345 
-3359 AGTIPGYDLVR
+3359 
-3370 TVTDKDGNVHH
+3370 VTDKVL
-3381 IFKKTSRIPAENRTT
+3381 TT
-3396 TWTDENGNP
+3396 YVDENGELIIPDENGSHP
-3405 LKPVEKGTVDAGK
+3405 GKGLE
-3418 IPGYEFV
+3418 GYEIV
-3425 RTVVGEDGNVRHI
+3425 RTETDDNGNVRNVY
-3438 FRKVTNSKA
+3438 RKIQSQKPVQPVEPANPAMPEQPANSQVPATPAQPVQEAQATVSKETETK
-3447 GQRLANTGTT
+3447 RELPNTGT
-3457 ETNTGLA
+3457 EENVSLA
-3464 GLGMAILGGL
+3464 ALGL
-3474 LAAARRKNDKN
+3474 LGVLSGFGLVARKKKED

>member
-1 MVGKNN
+1 MIASGMFFLVGGSVSANEVTPTATNPTTEAKVEKTDTADKKEAVKVEKIDAVDKKQPATVEKTNTVDKKETATEVKLDKSQLESYVKEITENIEAGKYDEKTEESVKVLKEDLASAKSTLESAKTQDELKTAYNKLVTTVNSKLKNKPVEKKETPAVDTTNGKPTVGK
-7 QYLKNTKE
+7 K
-15 GTKVETYSI
+15 
-24 KKFKVGTASVVI
+24 
-36 GASIFLGAG
+36 
-45 TVAQAAEEVSNNTT
+45 
-59 AENTTSAVTNEETP
+59 AENTEKKSDSNSIENSGSRDERNG
-73 KAVAQPT
+73 K
-80 KIENTKESVAVA
+80 KIEKTESD
-92 VATKV
+92 T
-97 GAETPKVEEAPKT
+97 
-110 VEKEEVAAKAET
+110 
-122 KAADKTALK
+122 
-131 ASIDSLEKKLKDAK
+131 
-145 NADEAVLKTA
+145 
-155 REELA
+155 R
-160 KAKEVF
+160 
-166 AKADA
+166 
-171 TQGEVNAKV
+171 
-180 TTLDVLTKT
+180 
-189 VAESESTAVA
+189 
-199 AKEEA
+199 
-204 KKEETKAK
+204 
-212 SEEKQTAEVKEA
+212 
-224 KKELTQVTSEA
+224 
-235 EVTNVLANEAIR
+235 
-247 KNEVK
+247 
-252 IEAKLAVEKAVVK
+252 
-265 NAEVIKVANELLG
+265 
-278 NDETTKEQI
+278 
-287 ARSLEEL
+287 
-294 GNSIKAVYSEL
+294 
-305 ENAGVRRDGRYGV
+305 
-318 ALSAGEGYTD
+318 SAGEGYTD
-328 KTQEKSAENGQFTET
+328 KSQEKSAENGEFSTT
-343 STGKSYTVLDNNQ
+343 STGKSYTVLDGNQ
-356 AYRLYVHGYQSEN
+356 AYRLYVHGYQAEN

-407 MPRPTG
+407 LPRPTG
-413 KAIGNGT
+413 SKIGNGT

-562 DGFANDTRANYKM
+562 DGFANDTRANYKI
-575 NGQPIVPGKKTSGKV
+575 NGKAIEPGKKISGKA

-604 SFVINQPHLVVNGQY
+604 SFVINQPHLVVNGEY
-619 MTSKKPISNTIPG
+619 MRSKKSIANTIPG

-682 VTIAVAPKITV
+682 VTIAVAPKVTV

-715 IRMPDGTLTKFAVKD
+715 IRMPDGTVTKFAVKD

-739 TNSAVAVGTELGAA
+739 TNPAVAVGTELGAA

-785 KVKAS
+785 KVKAN
-790 LQREVVTVRDKA
+790 LQREVVTVRDKD
-802 GNSYTAT
+802 GNSYVAT

-844 EAQPDGAINYIVY
+844 EAQEDGAINYIVY

-920 QWAASDGSKVT
+920 QWAASDGSTVT
-931 ATKSNAGWILET
+931 ATKTNAGWSLET

-951 AFREATGTQLASI
+951 AFREATGTQLSSI
-964 QNAKPAG
+964 QNAKPTG

-990 KADVSFKDKI
+990 KADVGFKDKI

-1017 VTAPDGTQRVFDA
+1017 VTAPDGTQKVFDA
-1030 AQAEEDAYI
+1030 AQAQEDAYI

-1054 AVKNEQDSIND
+1054 AVKNEQDSMND

-1230 PQSTSMEEALKAG
+1230 PQSTPMEEALKAG

-1252 YKLVDPETGKRSTS
+1252 YKLVDPETGKRATS

-1271 GTYSVNPTTGEVT
+1271 GTYTVNPTTGEVT

-1295 TPITVEGNVTFND
+1295 TPVTVEGNVTFND

-1328 LDKQDDESTGKQGQ
+1328 LDKQNDESTGKQGQ
-1342 PQNSITGAERFSK
+1342 TQNSITGAERFSK

-1366 NVDMTTAKYSLEG
+1366 NVDMATAKYSLEG
-1379 ANSEG
+1379 ANPEG

-1396 DPTTGIVTF
+1396 DPATGIVTF

-1491 DPSGAE
+1491 DPSGTE

-1518 TGAITFQPNPDFTGT
+1518 TGVITFQPNPDFTGT
-1533 PEPAKV
+1533 PDPAKV

-1583 MFHKGDDTAPIDNNT
+1583 MFHKGDEVAPIDNTT
-1598 IRLIDPTTNAEVTS
+1598 IRLVDPTTNAEVTS
-1612 LPAMKDGQQVGTYT
+1612 LPAMKDGKQVGTYT
-1626 LDPATGVITF
+1626 LDPATGIITF
-1636 QPNPDFDGTPEPAK
+1636 QPNSDFDGTPDPAK

-1669 TPVEPTGAPVT
+1669 TPVEPTGTPVT

-1686 QPQTGKPT
+1686 QVQTGKPV

-1735 NTVGKYTIDPLT
+1735 NTVGKYKIDPLT

-1755 KDFVGTPVPAKVEVK
+1755 KDFTGTPVPAKVEVK
-1770 DKNGTPAT
+1770 DKNGTPTT

-1785 TPVKPTGEDVT
+1785 NPVKPTGEDVT

-1819 ITINEQQPA
+1819 IDKSTVKLVDPSGNEVTSLPATKDGKEVGTYTLDPQTGVITFQPNKDFTGTPDPAKVVAKDTNGTKVETTYTPTVTPVKPTGENVTTSGKQGQPQEGTPKFTQGDETAPITINEEQPA
-1828 KFVVNGQPVEDKE
+1828 KFVVNGQPVDAKE

-1861 VVTFTPNKDFT
+1861 TVTFTPNKDFT
-1872 GTPDPATV
+1872 GTPDPV
-1880 QVKDANGTPT
+1880 
-1890 TANYTPTVTPVK
+1890 
-1902 PTGEDVT
+1902 
-1909 SSGKQGQPQTGKP
+1909 
-1922 VFTQGDEVAPITI
+1922 
-1935 NEQQPAKFFDPA
+1935 
-1947 TKQPIEATEIPAKDE
+1947 
-1962 TGKTVGK
+1962 
-1969 YTIDPLTG
+1969 
-1977 IVTFTPNKDFTGT
+1977 
-1990 PVPATVQVKD
+1990 
-2000 ANGTPTTAN
+2000 
-2009 YTPTVTPVVP
+2009 
-2019 TKTPKETTGKQA
+2019 
-2031 QPQTQDT
+2031 
-2038 ETMFTKGDEVAPIDK
+2038 
-2053 STVKLIDPETN
+2053 
-2064 AEVTSI
+2064 
-2070 PAKKDGKEV
+2070 
-2079 GTYTLDPATGVITF
+2079 
-2093 QPNKDFV
+2093 
-2100 GTPDPATVEVK
+2100 TVEVK
-2111 DKNGTPTTATYTPT
+2111 DKNGTPTTGNYTPT

-2144 PQTQDTESMFTK
+2144 PQTQDTETMFTK
-2156 GDEVAPIDKSTVKLI
+2156 GDEVAPIDKTTVKLVDPSG
-2171 NPETNEE
+2171 NE
-2178 VTSLPAKKDGKEVG
+2178 VTTLPATKDGKEVG
-2192 TYTLDPQTGVITF
+2192 TYTIDPETGVITF

-2241 KPTSEDVTSS
+2241 TPTSEPKETT
-2251 GKQGQ
+2251 GIQGAT
-2256 PQEGT
+2256 QEGT
-2261 PKFTQGDETAPITI
+2261 PTFTQGDETAPITI
-2275 NEQQPAQFV
+2275 TPEQPAQFV
-2284 VDGKL
+2284 VNGQP

-2300 GKQVG
+2300 GKQ
-2305 TYTIDPTTGKVTFT
+2305 I
-2319 PNKDFT
+2319 
-2325 GTPDPATVEVKDKN
+2325 
-2339 GTPTTA
+2339 
-2345 TYTPTVTPVVPTA
+2345 
-2358 TPKETSGKQAQPQ
+2358 
-2371 TQDTETMFK
+2371 
-2380 QGDEVAPIDKSTVKL
+2380 
-2395 VDPSGNEV
+2395 
-2403 TTLPATKDG
+2403 
-2412 KEVGTYTFDPAT
+2412 
-2424 GVITFQPNKDFVG
+2424 
-2437 TPDPVK
+2437 
-2443 VVAKDTNGTK
+2443 
-2453 VETTYTPTV
+2453 
-2462 TPVKPTS
+2462 
-2469 EDVTSSGKQGQPQEG
+2469 
-2484 TPKFTQGD
+2484 
-2492 ETAPITINEQQP
+2492 
-2504 AQFVVDGKLVTD
+2504 
-2516 TTIPAT
+2516 
-2522 KDGKQVGTYTIDP
+2522 GTYTIDP

-2549 GTPEPATVQVKDKN
+2549 GTPDPATVQVKDKN
-2563 GTPTSAKYTPTV
+2563 GTPTSATYTPTV
-2575 TPVTPEGTPAEST
+2575 TPVTPTAEPAET
-2588 GIQGAKQEG
+2588 TDIQGKEQTG
-2597 TPEFKPGNPNVPID
+2597 KPEFKPGNPEVPMDD
-2611 EDVPPT
+2611 EVPAT

-2631 KYTIDKDGKVT
+2631 TYKVSPDGTVT
-2642 FTPEP
+2642 FTPEKT
-2647 QFTGTAK
+2647 FKGTGT

-2682 SDPVVSTDIQGKE
+2682 AKPAETTDIQGKE
-2695 QTGKPTFKPGNP
+2695 QTGKPEFKPGNP

-2712 DETPATFEDGSTTK
+2712 DEVPATFEDGSTEK
-2726 VVPGEGTYKVSPDG
+2726 VVPGEGTYKVNPDG
-2740 TVTFTPEKGFTGTA
+2740 TVTFTPEKGFTGKGT
-2754 KGVTVKRVD
+2754 GVTVKRVD

-2773 TPTVTPVTPTSEPV
+2773 TPTVTPVTPTAEPAET
-2787 VSTDIQGKEQ
+2787 TDIQGKEQ
-2797 TGKPTF
+2797 TGKPEF

-2813 DETPATFEDGST
+2813 DEVPATFEDGST
-2825 EKVVPGEGTYKVS
+2825 EKVVPGEGTYTVK

-2849 GFTGTA
+2849 TFKGTGT
-2855 KGVAVKRVDK
+2855 GVMVKRVDK
-2865 NGTPVTATYTPT
+2865 NGTPVTAKYTPT
-2877 VTPVTP
+2877 VTPVIP

-2894 GIKQEGTPEFKPG
+2894 GVKQEGKPEFKPG

-2915 TVVPTL
+2915 TVAPTF
-2921 EGADKDGKVVVP
+2921 EDGTTEKKVP

-2945 VTFTPEPQFVGTA
+2945 VTFTPEPQFLGTA

-2979 TVKPVEPTG
+2979 TVNPVKPTG
-2988 KPAKTINKK
+2988 EPAKTINKK

-3002 GKPTFT
+3002 GTPKFT
-3008 PANPNVPID
+3008 PADPNVPID

-3041 ASDGTVTFVPEKD
+3041 DKDGKVTFTPEPN

-3075 AMYLPVVT
+3075 SMYLPVVT

-3094 VDVQGV
+3094 RDYQGK
-3100 TQTGKPTFIPGSP
+3100 TQTGKPTFVPGSP

-3125 EDGSTTKV
+3125 EDGSTEKR

-3154 DFVGT
+3154 DFIGT
-3159 AQGVLVVRVDTEG
+3159 ASGVLVVRVDTEG
-3172 NLAYGVYIPTVL
+3172 NLAYGAYIPTVL
-3184 PLTPSSEPEVS
+3184 PTPSAPETPYTPTPTKPVTD
-3195 KGPKGQVQKGKPTF
+3195 KILTTYVDENGELIIPDENGEHPGK
-3209 KPASPDVPI
+3209 SL
-3218 DETRPATFEDG
+3218 
-3229 STTKVVPGEGTYT
+3229 EGYEIVRT
-3242 VEPDGTVTFTP
+3242 
-3253 EKDFEGKAK
+3253 EKDEK
-3262 GVIVKR
+3262 GNVRNVYRKVAP
-3268 YDKKG
+3268 
-3273 TPILASY
+3273 T
-3280 TPLVTP
+3280 TP
-3286 QTTFVDTKG
+3286 QKEVKTTFVD
-3295 NAIEGYPTEDG
+3295 
-3306 NTPKKDIPGYRFVET
+3306 
-3321 KKLENGNTQHV
+3321 ENGQVVNPEEQGTNPSKDLSG
-3332 YEKVANTTKWTDE
+3332 YE
-3345 EGNPLRPPVNGTEV
+3345 
-3359 AGTIPGYDLVR
+3359 LVR
-3370 TVTDKDGNVHH
+3370 TEKDAN
-3381 IFKKTSRIPAENRTT
+3381 
-3396 TWTDENGNP
+3396 
-3405 LKPVEKGTVDAGK
+3405 
-3418 IPGYEFV
+3418 
-3425 RTVVGEDGNVRHI
+3425 GNVRHVY
-3438 FRKVTNSKA
+3438 RKVAKQTPASPAKVA
-3447 GQRLANTGTT
+3447 RQELPQTGTGSEFAIFGAAAT
-3457 ETNTGLA
+3457 AILA
-3464 GLGMAILGGL
+3464 GLGMVAPT
-3474 LAAARRKNDKN
+3474 KKDEE

>member
-328 KTQEKSAENGQFTET
+328 KTQEKSAENGEFSTT

-562 DGFANDTRANYKM
+562 DGFANDTRANYKI
-575 NGQPIVPGKKTSGKV
+575 NGKAIEPGKKISGKA

-632 LTFDPTKNLLEG
+632 LTFDPAKNLLEG
-644 KASDA
+644 KATDA

-739 TNSAVAVGTELGAA
+739 TNSAVSVGTELGAA

-931 ATKSNAGWILET
+931 ATKTNAGWSLET

-977 ENKDATVDLIGSE
+977 ENKNATVDLIGSE

-1030 AQAEEDAYI
+1030 AQAQEDAYI

-1080 ANAEEALNKLKL
+1080 ANAEEALTKLKL

-1199 DSGEVTEDAVA
+1199 DTGEVTEDAVA

-1295 TPITVEGNVTFND
+1295 TPVTVEGNVTFND

-1328 LDKQDDESTGKQGQ
+1328 LDKQNDESTGKQGQ

-1355 LNDKDNTPDGT
+1355 LNDNDNTPDGT
-1366 NVDMTTAKYSLEG
+1366 NVDMNTAKYSLEG
-1379 ANSEG
+1379 ANPEG

-1583 MFHKGDDTAPIDNNT
+1583 MFHKGDDTAPIDNTT

-1735 NTVGKYTIDPLT
+1735 KTVGKYTIDPLT

-1880 QVKDANGTPT
+1880 QVKDT
-1890 TANYTPTVTPVK
+1890 
-1902 PTGEDVT
+1902 
-1909 SSGKQGQPQTGKP
+1909 
-1922 VFTQGDEVAPITI
+1922 
-1935 NEQQPAKFFDPA
+1935 
-1947 TKQPIEATEIPAKDE
+1947 
-1962 TGKTVGK
+1962 
-1969 YTIDPLTG
+1969 
-1977 IVTFTPNKDFTGT
+1977 
-1990 PVPATVQVKD
+1990 
-2000 ANGTPTTAN
+2000 NGTPTTAN

-2038 ETMFTKGDEVAPIDK
+2038 ESMFKKGDEVAPIDK

-2070 PAKKDGKEV
+2070 PAKKDGKQV
-2079 GTYTLDPATGVITF
+2079 GTYTLDPETGVITF

-2100 GTPDPATVEVK
+2100 GTPDPVKVVAADTNGTKVETTYTPTVTPVKPTSEDVTTSGKQGQPQEGTPKFTQGDETAPITINEEQPAKFVVNGQPVESTEIPATKDGKEIGKYKIDPLTGVVTFTPNKDFTGTPDPATVQVK
-2111 DKNGTPTTATYTPT
+2111 DKNGTPTTANYTPT

-2144 PQTQDTESMFTK
+2144 PQTQDTETMFTK
-2156 GDEVAPIDKSTVKLI
+2156 GDEVAPIDKTTVKLVDPSG
-2171 NPETNEE
+2171 NE
-2178 VTSLPAKKDGKEVG
+2178 VTTLPATKDGKEVG
-2192 TYTLDPQTGVITF
+2192 TYTLDPETGVITF

-2241 KPTSEDVTSS
+2241 TPTSEPKETT
-2251 GKQGQ
+2251 GIQGAT
-2256 PQEGT
+2256 QEGT
-2261 PKFTQGDETAPITI
+2261 PTFTQGDETAPITI
-2275 NEQQPAQFV
+2275 TPEQPAQFV
-2284 VDGKL
+2284 VDGKP

-2300 GKQVG
+2300 GKQIG
-2305 TYTIDPTTGKVTFT
+2305 TYTI
-2319 PNKDFT
+2319 N
-2325 GTPDPATVEVKDKN
+2325 
-2339 GTPTTA
+2339 
-2345 TYTPTVTPVVPTA
+2345 
-2358 TPKETSGKQAQPQ
+2358 
-2371 TQDTETMFK
+2371 
-2380 QGDEVAPIDKSTVKL
+2380 
-2395 VDPSGNEV
+2395 
-2403 TTLPATKDG
+2403 
-2412 KEVGTYTFDPAT
+2412 
-2424 GVITFQPNKDFVG
+2424 
-2437 TPDPVK
+2437 
-2443 VVAKDTNGTK
+2443 
-2453 VETTYTPTV
+2453 
-2462 TPVKPTS
+2462 
-2469 EDVTSSGKQGQPQEG
+2469 
-2484 TPKFTQGD
+2484 
-2492 ETAPITINEQQP
+2492 
-2504 AQFVVDGKLVTD
+2504 
-2516 TTIPAT
+2516 
-2522 KDGKQVGTYTIDP
+2522 P

-2563 GTPTSAKYTPTV
+2563 GTP
-2575 TPVTPEGTPAEST
+2575 
-2588 GIQGAKQEG
+2588 
-2597 TPEFKPGNPNVPID
+2597 
-2611 EDVPPT
+2611 
-2617 FEDGTTE
+2617 
-2624 KVVPGEG
+2624 
-2631 KYTIDKDGKVT
+2631 
-2642 FTPEP
+2642 
-2647 QFTGTAK
+2647 
-2654 GVTVKRV
+2654 
-2661 DKNGTPVT
+2661 VT

-2682 SDPVVSTDIQGKE
+2682 AEPKETTDIQGKE
-2695 QTGKPTFKPGNP
+2695 QTGKPEFKPGNP

-2712 DETPATFEDGSTTK
+2712 DE
-2726 VVPGEGTYKVSPDG
+2726 V
-2740 TVTFTPEKGFTGTA
+2740 
-2754 KGVTVKRVD
+2754 
-2763 KNGTPVTAKY
+2763 
-2773 TPTVTPVTPTSEPV
+2773 
-2787 VSTDIQGKEQ
+2787 
-2797 TGKPTF
+2797 
-2803 KPGNPEVPMD
+2803 
-2813 DETPATFEDGST
+2813 PATFEDGST
-2825 EKVVPGEGTYKVS
+2825 EKVVPGEGTYKVN

-2849 GFTGTA
+2849 TFTGTA
-2855 KGVAVKRVDK
+2855 KGVTVKRVDK

-2915 TVVPTL
+2915 TVAPTL

-2945 VTFTPEPQFVGTA
+2945 VTFTPEPQFVGVA

-3041 ASDGTVTFVPEKD
+3041 APDGTVTFVPEKD

-3075 AMYLPVVT
+3075 SMYLPVVT

-3184 PLTPSSEPEVS
+3184 PLTPSSEPEVT

-3229 STTKVVPGEGTYT
+3229 STTKVVKGEGTYT
-3242 VEPDGTVTFTP
+3242 VAPDGTVTFTP

-3295 NAIEGYPTEDG
+3295 NVIEGYPTEDG
-3306 NTPKKDIPGYRFVET
+3306 TTPKKDIPGYRFVET
-3321 KKLENGNTQHV
+3321 KKLENGNIQHV
-3332 YEKVANTTKWTDE
+3332 YEKVANTTTWTDE
-3345 EGNPLRPPVNGTEV
+3345 EGNPLKPSVNGIEV
-3359 AGTIPGYDLVR
+3359 PGEIPGYEFVR
-3370 TVTDKDGNVHH
+3370 TVPDKDGNVRH
-3381 IFKKTSRIPAENRTT
+3381 IFKKTSRIPGENRTT
-3396 TWTDENGNP
+3396 TWTDENGNS
-3405 LKPVEKGTVDAGK
+3405 LKPSERGTVDAGK

-3474 LAAARRKNDKN
+3474 LAIKRRKNDKN

>member
-45 TVAQAAEEVSNNTT
+45 AVAQAAEEVSNNTT
-59 AENTTSAVTNEETP
+59 AENTTSAATKEETL

-80 KIENTKESVAVA
+80 KVENTKESVSAA

-97 GAETPKVEEAPKT
+97 GAETPKAEEAPKT
-110 VEKEEVAAKAET
+110 AAKEEVAAKAV
-122 KAADKTALK
+122 DKIVLK
-131 ASIDSLEKKLKDAK
+131 ANIDSLEKKLKDAK

-171 TQGEVNAKV
+171 TQEEVNAKV

-189 VAESESTAVA
+189 VAESEATAVA

-252 IEAKLAVEKAVVK
+252 IEAKPAVEKAVAK
-265 NAEVIKVANELLG
+265 NEEVIKVANELLG

-287 ARSLEEL
+287 AKSLEEL

-328 KTQEKSAENGQFTET
+328 KSEAKSAENGQFTET
-343 STGKSYTVLDNNQ
+343 STGKSYTVLDGNQ

-369 SEKEATP
+369 SEREATP

-537 PRVVGDSTVV
+537 PRIAGDSTVV
-547 TVGDTISHDLKYLDN
+547 TVGDTISHDLKFMDN
-562 DGFANDTRANYKM
+562 DGFANDTRANYKF
-575 NGQPIVPGKKTSGKV
+575 NGKPIEPGKPFSGKA

-604 SFVINQPHLVVNGQY
+604 SFVINQPHLVVNGEY
-619 MTSKKPISNTIPG
+619 MRSKKPIANTIPG
-632 LTFDPTKNLLEG
+632 LTFDPKKNLLEG

-693 KNVEAYAKEL
+693 KNVEAYSKEL

-715 IRMPDGTLTKFAVKD
+715 IRMPDGTVTKFAVEN

-739 TNSAVAVGTELGAA
+739 TNSAVTVGTELGTA

-785 KVKAS
+785 KVKAN
-790 LQREVVTVRDKA
+790 LQREVVTVRDKD

-844 EAQPDGAINYIVY
+844 EAQEDGSINYIVY

-896 ELPFKQVAGTDGVT
+896 ELPYKQVAGTDGVT

-920 QWAASDGSKVT
+920 QWTASDGSTVT
-931 ATKSNAGWILET
+931 ATKTNAGWSLET

-990 KADVSFKDKI
+990 KADVGFKDKI

-1017 VTAPDGTQRVFDA
+1017 VTAPDGTQKVFDA

-1039 AAQRTAAAKTQAAAA
+1039 AAQRTAAAKTKAAAA
-1054 AVKNEQDSIND
+1054 AVKNEQDSMND

-1072 VDRETKYV
+1072 VDRETRYV
-1080 ANAEEALNKLKL
+1080 ANAEEALTKLKL

-1143 DAEAAVETAR
+1143 DAEEAVETAR
-1153 TALKTAAEANLAN
+1153 TTLKTAAEANLAN

-1295 TPITVEGNVTFND
+1295 TPVTVEGNVTFND
-1308 EAGNPVKVP
+1308 ETGNPVKVP

-1342 PQNSITGAERFSK
+1342 PQNSITGSERFSK

-1379 ANSEG
+1379 ANPEG

-1396 DPTTGIVTF
+1396 DPATGVVTF

-1518 TGAITFQPNPDFTGT
+1518 TGVITFQPNPDFTGT

-1553 TPTVTPVVP
+1553 TPTVTPVTP
-1562 TATPAK
+1562 TATPK
-1568 TSGKQGQPQKEDAKK
+1568 KSSGKQGQPQKKNAQK
-1583 MFHKGDDTAPIDNNT
+1583 MFHKGDDTAPIDNTT
-1598 IRLIDPTTNAEVTS
+1598 IRLVDPTTNAEVTS

-1626 LDPATGVITF
+1626 LDPETGVITF
-1636 QPNPDFDGTPEPAK
+1636 QPNPDFTGTPEPAK

-1669 TPVEPTGAPVT
+1669 TPVEPTGTPVT

-1735 NTVGKYTIDPLT
+1735 NTVGRYTIDPLT

-1778 ATYTPTV
+1778 ATYTSTV

-1796 SSGKQGQPQEGTPK
+1796 TSGKQGQPQEGTPK

-1828 KFVVNGQPVEDKE
+1828 KF
-1841 IPATKDGKEIGKYKI
+1841 
-1856 DPLTG
+1856 
-1861 VVTFTPNKDFT
+1861 
-1872 GTPDPATV
+1872 
-1880 QVKDANGTPT
+1880 
-1890 TANYTPTVTPVK
+1890 
-1902 PTGEDVT
+1902 
-1909 SSGKQGQPQTGKP
+1909 
-1922 VFTQGDEVAPITI
+1922 
-1935 NEQQPAKFFDPA
+1935 FDPV

-1977 IVTFTPNKDFTGT
+1977 KVTFTPNKDFTGT

-2038 ETMFTKGDEVAPIDK
+2038 ESMFTKGDEVAPIDK

-2070 PAKKDGKEV
+2070 PAKKDGKQV
-2079 GTYTLDPATGVITF
+2079 GTYTLDP
-2093 QPNKDFV
+2093 
-2100 GTPDPATVEVK
+2100 E
-2111 DKNGTPTTATYTPT
+2111 
-2125 VTPVVPTATPKET
+2125 
-2138 SGKQAQ
+2138 
-2144 PQTQDTESMFTK
+2144 
-2156 GDEVAPIDKSTVKLI
+2156 
-2171 NPETNEE
+2171 
-2178 VTSLPAKKDGKEVG
+2178 
-2192 TYTLDPQTGVITF
+2192 TGVITF

-2219 VVAKDTNGTKVETT
+2219 VVAADTNGTKVETT

-2241 KPTSEDVTSS
+2241 KPTGENVTTS

-2275 NEQQPAQFV
+2275 NEEQPAKFV
-2284 VDGKL
+2284 VNGQPVDAKE
-2289 VTDTTIPATKD
+2289 IPATKD
-2300 GKQVG
+2300 GKEIG
-2305 TYTIDPTTGKVTFT
+2305 KYTIDSTTGKVTFT

-2345 TYTPTVTPVVPTA
+2345 NYTPTVTPVVPMATA
-2358 TPKETSGKQAQPQ
+2358 KETSGKQAQPQ
-2371 TQDTETMFK
+2371 TQDTETMFTK
-2380 QGDEVAPIDKSTVKL
+2380 GDEVAPIDKATVKL

-2412 KEVGTYTFDPAT
+2412 KEVGTYTLDPAT

-2462 TPVKPTS
+2462 TPVTPTS
-2469 EDVTSSGKQGQPQEG
+2469 EPKETTGIQGATQEG
-2484 TPKFTQGD
+2484 TPTFTQGD
-2492 ETAPITINEQQP
+2492 ETAPITITPEQP
-2504 AQFVVDGKLVTD
+2504 AQFVVDGKPVTD

-2522 KDGKQVGTYTIDP
+2522 KDGKQIGTYTIDP
-2535 TTGKVTFTPNKDFV
+2535 TTGKVTFKPNKDFV
-2549 GTPEPATVQVKDKN
+2549 GTPDSATVQVK
-2563 GTPTSAKYTPTV
+2563 
-2575 TPVTPEGTPAEST
+2575 
-2588 GIQGAKQEG
+2588 
-2597 TPEFKPGNPNVPID
+2597 
-2611 EDVPPT
+2611 
-2617 FEDGTTE
+2617 
-2624 KVVPGEG
+2624 
-2631 KYTIDKDGKVT
+2631 
-2642 FTPEP
+2642 
-2647 QFTGTAK
+2647 
-2654 GVTVKRV
+2654 

-2682 SDPVVSTDIQGKE
+2682 AEPKETTDIQGKE
-2695 QTGKPTFKPGNP
+2695 QTGKPTFTPGNP

-2712 DETPATFEDGSTTK
+2712 DEVPATFEDGTTEK
-2726 VVPGEGTYKVSPDG
+2726 VVPGEGTYKVNPDG

-2763 KNGTPVTAKY
+2763 KNGTPVTSTY
-2773 TPTVTPVTPTSEPV
+2773 TPTVTPVTPTAEPV
-2787 VSTDIQGKEQ
+2787 VSSDIQGKEQ
-2797 TGKPTF
+2797 TGKPEF

-2813 DETPATFEDGST
+2813 DEVPATFEDGTT
-2825 EKVVPGEGTYKVS
+2825 EKVVPGEGTYKVN

-2849 GFTGTA
+2849 GFTG
-2855 KGVAVKRVDK
+2855 KGTGVTVKRVDK
-2865 NGTPVTATYTPT
+2865 NGTPVTAKYTPT

-2915 TVVPTL
+2915 TVAPTL

-2945 VTFTPEPQFVGTA
+2945 VTFTPEPQFTGTA

-3002 GKPTFT
+3002 GKPQFV

-3041 ASDGTVTFVPEKD
+3041 APDGTVTFVPEKD

-3065 RVDTNGNPIT
+3065 RVDANGNPIT
-3075 AMYLPVVT
+3075 SMYLPVVT

-3133 VPGEGTYTVAPD
+3133 VKGEGTYTVAPD

-3195 KGPKGQVQKGKPTF
+3195 KGPKGQVQTGKPTF

-3229 STTKVVPGEGTYT
+3229 SITKVVKGEGTYT
-3242 VEPDGTVTFTP
+3242 VAPDGTVTFTP

-3295 NAIEGYPTEDG
+3295 NVIEGYPTEDG
-3306 NTPKKDIPGYRFVET
+3306 TTPKKDIPGYRFVET
-3321 KKLENGNTQHV
+3321 KKLENGNIQHV
-3332 YEKVANTTKWTDE
+3332 YEKVANTTTWTDE
-3345 EGNPLRPPVNGTEV
+3345 EGNPLKPSVNGIEV
-3359 AGTIPGYDLVR
+3359 PGEIPGYEFVR
-3370 TVTDKDGNVHH
+3370 TVPDKDGNVRH
-3381 IFKKTSRIPAENRTT
+3381 IFKKTSRIPGENRTT

-3405 LKPVEKGTVDAGK
+3405 LKPSERGTVDAGK

-3438 FRKVTNSKA
+3438 FRKVTNSKT

-3474 LAAARRKNDKN
+3474 LAARRRKNDKN

>member
-1 MVGKNN
+1 MKGK
-7 QYLKNTKE
+7 QHDFR
-15 GTKVETYSI
+15 VEKYIRYGIRKYS
-24 KKFKVGTASVVI
+24 FGAASVAI
-36 GASIFLGAG
+36 AAGLMFLGNGAVSASETSVNGNTADSSVVASNPENDG
-45 TVAQAAEEVSNNTT
+45 TSTKAETSVTEKEVKAEEPKKEDTSVQKE
-59 AENTTSAVTNEETP
+59 AEQKTP
-73 KAVAQPT
+73 T
-80 KIENTKESVAVA
+80 
-92 VATKV
+92 
-97 GAETPKVEEAPKT
+97 EAPKANT
-110 VEKEEVAAKAET
+110 E
-122 KAADKTALK
+122 KAAEKVASNKTALYE
-131 ASIDSLEKKLKDAK
+131 AISSLENRIAAAK
-145 NADEAVLKTA
+145 NADASAL
-155 REELA
+155 
-160 KAKEVF
+160 
-166 AKADA
+166 
-171 TQGEVNAKV
+171 
-180 TTLDVLTKT
+180 
-189 VAESESTAVA
+189 SA
-199 AKEEA
+199 AKEALATAKSVFANPTDGQSEVDSQTEALKALATVLVESNAAETA
-204 KKEETKAK
+204 KKEEAANQNQDNPTVDTKVLN
-212 SEEKQTAEVKEA
+212 QI
-224 KKELTQVTSEA
+224 LSEA
-235 EVTNVLANEAIR
+235 EVTNQLAYSEMNKKDLSAESKDAIEAAIAKNKVVLAETNKLLADKSLAQEQVDAQLNRLNE
-247 KNEVK
+247 
-252 IEAKLAVEKAVVK
+252 
-265 NAEVIKVANELLG
+265 
-278 NDETTKEQI
+278 
-287 ARSLEEL
+287 
-294 GNSIKAVYSEL
+294 SIQAVYDEL
-305 ENAGVRRDGRYGV
+305 KRNGIGRDGKFSV

-328 KTQEKSAENGQFTET
+328 KSEAKSAENGEFSTT
-343 STGKSYTVLDNNQ
+343 STGKSYTVLDGNQ
-356 AYRLYVHGYQSEN
+356 AYRIFVHGYQSEN
-369 SEKEATP
+369 TEKLSANNEVAAT
-376 NPPAAQG
+376 G
-383 GRTDLPLS
+383 GRTDVPLS
-391 SEEAKKLAKE
+391 REEARKLSAE

-407 MPRPTG
+407 KERPSG
-413 KAIGNGT
+413 QAIGSAT
-420 YTSGGGYEFIATE
+420 YSAGGAYEFIATE

-443 HYVYIKDVKKRFSLS
+443 HYVYIKNATKRFSLS
-458 PEATAAGYSIKN
+458 DAATAAGYSIKN
-470 IELSNLI
+470 VEISNLI

-484 NSDSVE
+484 NSDSIE

-502 DFRYEVTVT
+502 DTRYKVTVT
-511 KPDGST
+511 NPNGT
-517 TVVPFKDLK
+517 TQVVSFDNLK

-562 DGFANDTRANYKM
+562 DGFANDKRANYKM

-604 SFVINQPHLVVNGQY
+604 SFVINQPHLVVNGEY
-619 MTSKKPISNTIPG
+619 MASKKSIANTIPG
-632 LTFDPTKNLLEG
+632 LTFDPSKNLLEG
-644 KASDA
+644 QASDA

-668 NPQWTANGQETHES
+668 NKQWTANGQETHES

-715 IRMPDGTLTKFAVKD
+715 IRMPDGTVTKFAVKD
-730 GKWVVAEGT
+730 GKWVVTEGT

-785 KVKAS
+785 KVKAN
-790 LQREVVTVRDKA
+790 LQREVVTVRDKD

-844 EAQPDGAINYIVY
+844 EAQEDGAINYIVY

-867 NAATLVDRVAEVRKN
+867 NAATLVDRVAEVRKK
-882 GEVKQVVSVDRTIT
+882 GEVKQLVSVDRTIT

-920 QWAASDGSKVT
+920 QWTASDGSTVT
-931 ATKSNAGWILET
+931 ATKTNAGWSLET

-964 QNAKPAG
+964 QNAKPTG

-990 KADVSFKDKI
+990 KAAVRFADKI

-1017 VTAPDGTQRVFDA
+1017 VTAPDGTQKVFDA

-1039 AAQRTAAAKTQAAAA
+1039 AAQRTASAKTQAAAA

-1080 ANAEEALNKLKL
+1080 ANAEEALTKLKL

-1126 ELPGITAKVAA
+1126 ALPGITAKVAT

-1153 TALKTAAEANLAN
+1153 TTLKTAAEANLAN

-1216 VVTEPKKTSGVKNE
+1216 VVTEPKKTSGVKGE
-1230 PQSTSMEEALKAG
+1230 AQSTSMEEVLKAN

-1252 YKLVDPETGKRSTS
+1252 YKLVDPTTGEKKSS
-1266 VTTTE
+1266 VTTNE
-1271 GTYSVNPTTGEVT
+1271 GTYTVNPTTGEVT
-1284 FTPKEGFVGNA
+1284 FTPNADFVGNA

-1308 EAGNPVKVP
+1308 ESGNPVKVP

-1328 LDKQDDESTGKQGQ
+1328 LDNVDDTTTGKQGQ
-1342 PQNSITGAERFSK
+1342 PQKSITGANRFDK
-1355 LNDKDNTPDGT
+1355 LNTTENTPDGT
-1366 NVDMTTAKYSLEG
+1366 NVDMTTAKYSLTG
-1379 ANSEG
+1379 ANEEG

-1420 KVTAKATDASGK
+1420 NVTAKATDASGK

-1583 MFHKGDDTAPIDNNT
+1583 MFHKGDETAPIDNTT
-1598 IRLIDPTTNAEVTS
+1598 IRLVDPTTNAEVTS

-1669 TPVEPTGAPVT
+1669 TPVEPTGTPVT

-1694 FTEGDPTAPITITED
+1694 FTEGDPTAPITITEE
-1709 QPAQFIDPATGEAT
+1709 QPAKLVDPATGKPT
-1723 EATEIPAKDEKG
+1723 DATEIPAKDEKG

-1828 KFVVNGQPVEDKE
+1828 KF
-1841 IPATKDGKEIGKYKI
+1841 
-1856 DPLTG
+1856 
-1861 VVTFTPNKDFT
+1861 
-1872 GTPDPATV
+1872 
-1880 QVKDANGTPT
+1880 
-1890 TANYTPTVTPVK
+1890 
-1902 PTGEDVT
+1902 
-1909 SSGKQGQPQTGKP
+1909 
-1922 VFTQGDEVAPITI
+1922 
-1935 NEQQPAKFFDPA
+1935 FDPV

-1977 IVTFTPNKDFTGT
+1977 KVTFTPNKDFTGT

-2038 ETMFTKGDEVAPIDK
+2038 ESMFTKGDEVAPIDK

-2070 PAKKDGKEV
+2070 PAKKDGKQV
-2079 GTYTLDPATGVITF
+2079 GTYTLDPETGVITF

-2100 GTPDPATVEVK
+2100 GTPDPAK
-2111 DKNGTPTTATYTPT
+2111 
-2125 VTPVVPTATPKET
+2125 VT
-2138 SGKQAQ
+2138 
-2144 PQTQDTESMFTK
+2144 
-2156 GDEVAPIDKSTVKLI
+2156 
-2171 NPETNEE
+2171 
-2178 VTSLPAKKDGKEVG
+2178 
-2192 TYTLDPQTGVITF
+2192 
-2205 QPNKDFVGTPDPVK
+2205 
-2219 VVAKDTNGTKVETT
+2219 AKDTNGTKVETT

-2241 KPTSEDVTSS
+2241 KPTGEDVTTS

-2256 PQEGT
+2256 PQEVT

-2275 NEQQPAQFV
+2275 TPEQPAKFV
-2284 VDGKL
+2284 VNGQPVEDKE
-2289 VTDTTIPATKD
+2289 IPATKD
-2300 GKQVG
+2300 GKEIG
-2305 TYTIDPTTGKVTFT
+2305 KYKIDPLTGVVTFT

-2345 TYTPTVTPVVPTA
+2345 NYTPTVTPVVPTA

-2371 TQDTETMFK
+2371 TQDTETMFTK
-2380 QGDEVAPIDKSTVKL
+2380 GDEVAPIDKSTVKL

-2412 KEVGTYTFDPAT
+2412 KEVGTYTLDPET
-2424 GVITFQPNKDFVG
+2424 GVLTFQPNKDFVG
-2437 TPDPVK
+2437 TPEPVK

-2462 TPVKPTS
+2462 TPVTPTS
-2469 EDVTSSGKQGQPQEG
+2469 EPKETTGIQGATQEG
-2484 TPKFTQGD
+2484 TPTFTQGD
-2492 ETAPITINEQQP
+2492 ETAPITITPEQP
-2504 AQFVVDGKLVTD
+2504 AQFVVDGKPVTD

-2522 KDGKQVGTYTIDP
+2522 KDGKQIGTYTIDP

-2549 GTPEPATVQVKDKN
+2549 GTPDPATVQVKDKN
-2563 GTPTSAKYTPTV
+2563 GTPTSATYTPTV
-2575 TPVTPEGTPAEST
+2575 TPVTPTAKPKETT
-2588 GIQGAKQEG
+2588 DIQGKEQTG
-2597 TPEFKPGNPNVPID
+2597 KPEFKPGNPEVPMDD
-2611 EDVPPT
+2611 EVPAT

-2631 KYTIDKDGKVT
+2631 TYKVNPDGTVT
-2642 FTPEP
+2642 FTPEKG
-2647 QFTGTAK
+2647 FTGKGT

-2682 SDPVVSTDIQGKE
+2682 AEPVVSSDIQGKE
-2695 QTGKPTFKPGNP
+2695 QTGKPTFTPGNP

-2712 DETPATFEDGSTTK
+2712 DE
-2726 VVPGEGTYKVSPDG
+2726 V
-2740 TVTFTPEKGFTGTA
+2740 
-2754 KGVTVKRVD
+2754 
-2763 KNGTPVTAKY
+2763 
-2773 TPTVTPVTPTSEPV
+2773 
-2787 VSTDIQGKEQ
+2787 
-2797 TGKPTF
+2797 
-2803 KPGNPEVPMD
+2803 
-2813 DETPATFEDGST
+2813 PATFEDGST

-2849 GFTGTA
+2849 GFTG
-2855 KGVAVKRVDK
+2855 KGTGVTVKRVDK
-2865 NGTPVTATYTPT
+2865 NGTPVTAKYTPTVTPVTPTAEPAETTDIQGKEQTGKPEFKPGNPEVPMDDEVPATFEDGTTEKVVPGEGTYKVNPDGTVTFTPEKGFTGKGTGVTVKRVDKNGTPVTAKYTPT

-2883 EGTPAESTGLQ
+2883 EGTPVESTGLQ

-2915 TVVPTL
+2915 TVVPTF
-2921 EGADKDGKVVVP
+2921 EDGTTEKVVP
-2933 GEGTYTIDKDGK
+2933 GEGKYTIDKGGK
-2945 VTFTPEPQFVGTA
+2945 VTFTPEPQFVGKA

-2966 DKNGTPVTAKYTP
+2966 DKNGTPVTATYTP

-3041 ASDGTVTFVPEKD
+3041 APDGTVTFVPEKD

-3075 AMYLPVVT
+3075 SMYLPVVT

-3125 EDGSTTKV
+3125 EDGTTEKV

-3145 GTVTFVPEK
+3145 GIVTFVPEK

-3195 KGPKGQVQKGKPTF
+3195 KGPKGQVQTGKPTF

-3218 DETRPATFEDG
+3218 DETIPATFEDG

-3295 NAIEGYPTEDG
+3295 NVIEGYPTEDG
-3306 NTPKKDIPGYRFVET
+3306 TTPKKDIPGYRFVET
-3321 KKLENGNTQHV
+3321 KKLENGNIQHV
-3332 YEKVANTTKWTDE
+3332 YEKVSTPAPT
-3345 EGNPLRPPVNGTEV
+3345 PSPVPQPT
-3359 AGTIPGYDLVR
+3359 PG
-3370 TVTDKDGNVHH
+3370 KQN
-3381 IFKKTSRIPAENRTT
+3381 TT

-3405 LKPVEKGTVDAGK
+3405 LKPTEPGSKEPGTVS
-3418 IPGYEFV
+3418 GYEYV
-3425 RTVVGEDGNVRHI
+3425 KTVTDPNGNIKHI
-3438 FRKVTNSKA
+3438 FKKVEMPTSRPVEPSQPATPKYVE
-3447 GQRLANTGTT
+3447 GQKELPNTGT
-3457 ETNTGLA
+3457 EDNNSLA
-3464 GLGMAILGGL
+3464 ALGL
-3474 LAAARRKNDKN
+3474 LGVLSGFGLVARKKRED

>member
-45 TVAQAAEEVSNNTT
+45 AVAQAAEEVSNNTT
-59 AENTTSAVTNEETP
+59 AENTTNAVAKEETP
-73 KAVAQPT
+73 KAVVQPT
-80 KIENTKESVAVA
+80 KVENTKESVAAA
-92 VATKV
+92 VAAKV
-97 GAETPKVEEAPKT
+97 GAETPKTEEAL
-110 VEKEEVAAKAET
+110 VKAET

-131 ASIDSLEKKLKDAK
+131 ASIDSLEKKLKDSK

-171 TQGEVNAKV
+171 TQDEVNAKV
-180 TTLDVLTKT
+180 ITLDVLTKT
-189 VAESESTAVA
+189 VAESEATTVA

-204 KKEETKAK
+204 KKAEDKAK
-212 SEEKQTAEVKEA
+212 SEQKQTAEVKEA

-235 EVTNVLANEAIR
+235 EVTSVLAKEAIR

-252 IEAKLAVEKAVVK
+252 IEAKPVVEKAVAK
-265 NAEVIKVANELLG
+265 NEEVIKVANELLG
-278 NDETTKEQI
+278 NDGTTKEQI
-287 ARSLEEL
+287 AKSLEEL

-328 KTQEKSAENGQFTET
+328 KTEAKSAENGEFTAT
-343 STGKSYTVLDNNQ
+343 STGKTYEVLDNND

-369 SEKEATP
+369 SEIKGKTS
-376 NPPAAQG
+376 PPAAQG

-391 SEEAKKLAKE
+391 SEEAKKLSEE
-401 APMWKG
+401 APMW
-407 MPRPTG
+407 TG
-413 KAIGNGT
+413 KIRPAGSKIGPVT
-420 YTSGGGYEFIATE
+420 YGSGGAYEFIATE

-443 HYVYIKDVKKRFSLS
+443 HYAYIKNVTKRFSLS

-470 IELSNLI
+470 VEVSNLI

-484 NSDSVE
+484 NTDSVE
-490 GYVSASIQNGVY
+490 GYVLASIQNGVY
-502 DFRYEVTVT
+502 DFRYDVTVA
-511 KPDGST
+511 KPDGT
-517 TVVPFKDLK
+517 TTKVSIKDLK
-526 AGWMGWQDTTA
+526 AGWMGWQDTSA
-537 PRVVGDSTVV
+537 PRVAGNSTVV
-547 TVGDTISHDLKYLDN
+547 TVGDTINHDLKFMDN
-562 DGFANDTRANYKM
+562 DGFANDTRANYKL
-575 NGQPIVPGKKTSGKV
+575 NGQPIEPGKKISGKA
-590 TFTGLDGTELTSMN
+590 TFTGLDGTELTSMT
-604 SFVINQPHLVVNGQY
+604 SFVIPQPHLVVNGEY
-619 MTSKKPISNTIPG
+619 MPSKKPISNTIPG

-668 NPQWTANGQETHES
+668 NAQWTANGQETHES

-715 IRMPDGTLTKFAVKD
+715 IRMPDGTVTKFAVKD
-730 GKWVVAEGT
+730 GKWVVTEGT
-739 TNSAVAVGTELGAA
+739 TNSAVTVGTELGTA

-790 LQREVVTVRDKA
+790 LQREVVTVRDKD
-802 GNSYTAT
+802 GNTYTAT

-844 EAQPDGAINYIVY
+844 EAAGDGAINYYIY

-867 NAATLVDRVAEVRKN
+867 NAATLVERVAEVRKN
-882 GEVKQVVSVDRTIT
+882 GKVKQVVSVDKTDNV
-896 ELPFKQVAGTDGVT
+896 LPFAQVAGTDGVT
-910 VQVTYDSVSK
+910 VQVTYDSVS
-920 QWAASDGSKVT
+920 QRWTASDGSTVT

-951 AFREATGTQLASI
+951 AYREATGTQLASI
-964 QNAKPAG
+964 QNAKPTG

-990 KADVSFKDKI
+990 KADVGFKDKI

-1017 VTAPDGTQRVFDA
+1017 VTAPDGTQKVFDA
-1030 AQAEEDAYI
+1030 AQPQEEAYI
-1039 AAQRTAAAKTQAAAA
+1039 AAQRTAAEKTKAAAA

-1072 VDRETKYV
+1072 VDRETRYV
-1080 ANAEEALNKLKL
+1080 ANAEEALTKLKL

-1101 LAEQLLADARA
+1101 LAEKLLADGRA
-1112 RLAKETEELRRQEA
+1112 RLEKETAELRRKEA
-1126 ELPGITAKVAA
+1126 ELPGITAQVAT

-1143 DAEAAVETAR
+1143 DSEAAVETAR

-1166 AKQYVLSQVGR
+1166 AKQYALSQVGR

-1216 VVTEPKKTSGVKNE
+1216 VVTEPKKSSGVKNT
-1230 PQSTSMEEALKAG
+1230 PQSASMEEALKAN
-1243 QPAGATVSD
+1243 QPAGTTVSD

-1266 VTTTE
+1266 VTTNE
-1271 GTYSVNPTTGEVT
+1271 GTYTVNPTTGEVT
-1284 FTPKEGFVGNA
+1284 FTPNADFVGNA
-1295 TPITVEGNVTFND
+1295 SPITVEGNVTFND

-1328 LDKQDDESTGKQGQ
+1328 LDNVDDTTTGKQGQ
-1342 PQNSITGAERFSK
+1342 PQKSITGAERFDK
-1355 LNDKDNTPDGT
+1355 LNTTENTPDGT
-1366 NVDMTTAKYSLEG
+1366 NVDMTTAKYSLTG
-1379 ANSEG
+1379 ANPEG

-1396 DPTTGIVTF
+1396 DPATGIVTF

-1411 KGKAQGVTV
+1411 KGKATGVTV
-1420 KVTAKATDASGK
+1420 NVTAKATDSSGK
-1432 ELEVTEKAT
+1432 ELDVTSSAT
-1441 YTPEVEAVV
+1441 YTPEVE
-1450 PTATPKETSGKQ
+1450 E
-1462 GQPQTQDATT
+1462 
-1472 MFEKGDDTA
+1472 
-1481 PIDNTTIKLV
+1481 
-1491 DPSGAE
+1491 
-1497 VTSLPAMKDGKQ
+1497 
-1509 VGTYTLDPA
+1509 
-1518 TGAITFQPNPDFTGT
+1518 
-1533 PEPAKV
+1533 
-1539 TAADKNGTKVTTTY
+1539 
-1553 TPTVTPVVP
+1553 VVP

-1583 MFHKGDDTAPIDNNT
+1583 MFHKGDDTAPIDNTT
-1598 IRLIDPTTNAEVTS
+1598 IRLVDPSGAEVTS
-1612 LPAMKDGQQVGTYT
+1612 LPAMKNGKQVGTYT
-1626 LDPATGVITF
+1626 LDPATGIITF
-1636 QPNPDFDGTPEPAK
+1636 QPNPDFDGTPEPVK

-1669 TPVEPTGAPVT
+1669 TPVEPTGTPVT

-1686 QPQTGKPT
+1686 QTQTGKPV

-1709 QPAQFIDPATGEAT
+1709 QPAQFIDPTTGEAT

-1755 KDFVGTPVPAKVEVK
+1755 KDFTGTPVPATVEVK
-1770 DKNGTPAT
+1770 DKNGTPAK

-1828 KFVVNGQPVEDKE
+1828 KFFDPITKQPIEATE
-1841 IPATKDGKEIGKYKI
+1841 IPAKDGEGNTVGKYTI

-1861 VVTFTPNKDFT
+1861 KVTFTPNKDFT
-1872 GTPDPATV
+1872 GTPVPATV

-1935 NEQQPAKFFDPA
+1935 NEQQPAKFFDPV

-1962 TGKTVGK
+1962 TGKIVGK

-1977 IVTFTPNKDFTGT
+1977 VVTFTPNKDFTGT

-2019 TKTPKETTGKQA
+2019 TKTPKETSGKQA

-2038 ETMFTKGDEVAPIDK
+2038 ESMFTKGDEVAPIDK

-2070 PAKKDGKEV
+2070 PAKKDGKQV
-2079 GTYTLDPATGVITF
+2079 GTYTLDSATGVITF

-2100 GTPDPATVEVK
+2100 GTPDPVKVVAADTNGTKVETTYTPTVTPVKPTSEDVTSTGKQGQPQEGTPKFTQGDETAPITINEEQPAKFVVNGQPVEDKEIPATKDGKEIGKYTIDPTTGKVTFTPNKDFIGTPDPATVEVK

-2138 SGKQAQ
+2138 TGKQAQ
-2144 PQTQDTESMFTK
+2144 PQTQDTETMFTK
-2156 GDEVAPIDKSTVKLI
+2156 GDEVAPIDKTTVKLVDPSG
-2171 NPETNEE
+2171 NE
-2178 VTSLPAKKDGKEVG
+2178 VTTLPATKDGKEVG
-2192 TYTLDPQTGVITF
+2192 TYTLDPETGVITF

-2241 KPTSEDVTSS
+2241 TPTSEPKATT
-2251 GKQGQ
+2251 GIQGAT
-2256 PQEGT
+2256 QEGT
-2261 PKFTQGDETAPITI
+2261 PTFTQGDETAPITI
-2275 NEQQPAQFV
+2275 TPEQPAQFV
-2284 VDGKL
+2284 VDGKPI
-2289 VTDTTIPATKD
+2289 TETTIPA
-2300 GKQVG
+2300 
-2305 TYTIDPTTGKVTFT
+2305 
-2319 PNKDFT
+2319 
-2325 GTPDPATVEVKDKN
+2325 
-2339 GTPTTA
+2339 
-2345 TYTPTVTPVVPTA
+2345 
-2358 TPKETSGKQAQPQ
+2358 
-2371 TQDTETMFK
+2371 M
-2380 QGDEVAPIDKSTVKL
+2380 
-2395 VDPSGNEV
+2395 
-2403 TTLPATKDG
+2403 
-2412 KEVGTYTFDPAT
+2412 
-2424 GVITFQPNKDFVG
+2424 
-2437 TPDPVK
+2437 
-2443 VVAKDTNGTK
+2443 
-2453 VETTYTPTV
+2453 
-2462 TPVKPTS
+2462 
-2469 EDVTSSGKQGQPQEG
+2469 
-2484 TPKFTQGD
+2484 
-2492 ETAPITINEQQP
+2492 
-2504 AQFVVDGKLVTD
+2504 
-2516 TTIPAT
+2516 

-2549 GTPEPATVQVKDKN
+2549 GTPDPATVQVKDKN
-2563 GTPTSAKYTPTV
+2563 GTPTSATYTPTVTPVTPTAEPAETTDIQGKEQTGKPTFKPGNPEVPMDDEVPATFEDGTKEKVVPGEGTYKVNPDGTVTFTPEKRFTGTAKGVTVKRVDKNGTPVTAKYTPTVTPVTPTAEPAETTDIQGKEQTGKPTFKPGNPEVPMDDEVPATFEDGTTEKIVPGEGAYKVNPDGTVTFTPEKGFTGVGTGVTVKRVDKNGTPVTAKYTPTV

-2611 EDVPPT
+2611 ETVAPT
-2617 FEDGTTE
+2617 LEGADKDG
-2624 KVVPGEG
+2624 KVVVPGEG
-2631 KYTIDKDGKVT
+2631 TYTIDKDGKVT

-2647 QFTGTAK
+2647 QFTGVAK

-2669 AKYTPTVTPVTPT
+2669 AKYTPTVTPVTPEGT
-2682 SDPVVSTDIQGKE
+2682 PAESTGIQGAK
-2695 QTGKPTFKPGNP
+2695 Q
-2707 EVPMD
+2707 
-2712 DETPATFEDGSTTK
+2712 
-2726 VVPGEGTYKVSPDG
+2726 EGT
-2740 TVTFTPEKGFTGTA
+2740 PE
-2754 KGVTVKRVD
+2754 
-2763 KNGTPVTAKY
+2763 
-2773 TPTVTPVTPTSEPV
+2773 
-2787 VSTDIQGKEQ
+2787 
-2797 TGKPTF
+2797 F

-2849 GFTGTA
+2849 SFTGTA
-2855 KGVAVKRVDK
+2855 KGVTVKRVDK

-2915 TVVPTL
+2915 TVAPTL

-2945 VTFTPEPQFVGTA
+2945 VTFTPEPQFVGKA

-2966 DKNGTPVTAKYTP
+2966 DKNGTPVTATYTP

-3041 ASDGTVTFVPEKD
+3041 APDGTVTFVPEKD

-3075 AMYLPVVT
+3075 SMYLPVVT

-3125 EDGSTTKV
+3125 EDGSTEKV

-3184 PLTPSSEPEVS
+3184 PLTPSSEPEVT

-3242 VEPDGTVTFTP
+3242 VAPDGTVTFTP

-3262 GVIVKR
+3262 GVTVKR

-3286 QTTFVDTKG
+3286 QTKFVDTKG
-3295 NAIEGYPTEDG
+3295 NVIEGYPAEDG
-3306 NTPKKDIPGYRFVET
+3306 TTPKKDIPGYRFVET
-3321 KKLENGNTQHV
+3321 KNLPNGDVEHV
-3332 YEKVANTTKWTDE
+3332 YEKVTTPAPTPTPVVEKSTTWTDE
-3345 EGNPLRPPVNGTEV
+3345 EGNPLRPPVNGIEV
-3359 AGTIPGYDLVR
+3359 PGEIPGYEFGR
-3370 TVTDKDGNVHH
+3370 TVTDKDGNVRH
-3381 IFKKTSRIPAENRTT
+3381 IFKKTSRIPGENRTT
-3396 TWTDENGNP
+3396 TWTDENGNS
-3405 LKPVEKGTVDAGK
+3405 LKPSEKGTVEAGK
-3418 IPGYEFV
+3418 ISGYEFI
-3425 RTVVGEDGNVRHI
+3425 RTVIGEDGNVRHI
-3438 FRKVTNSKA
+3438 FRKATNEKL

-3457 ETNTGLA
+3457 QTNTGLA
-3464 GLGMAILGGL
+3464 GLGLAILGGL
-3474 LAAARRKNDKN
+3474 LSAARRKNDKN

>member
-45 TVAQAAEEVSNNTT
+45 AVAQAAEEVSNNTT
-59 AENTTSAVTNEETP
+59 ADNTTSAAVKEETP

-80 KIENTKESVAVA
+80 KVENTKESVAAA
-92 VATKV
+92 VAAKV
-97 GAETPKVEEAPKT
+97 GAETPKAEEAPK
-110 VEKEEVAAKAET
+110 VAKEEAPAKAET

-131 ASIDSLEKKLKDAK
+131 ASIDSLEKKLKDSK
-145 NADEAVLKTA
+145 NADEAALKTA

-166 AKADA
+166 AKADT
-171 TQGEVNAKV
+171 TQDEVNAKV
-180 TTLDVLTKT
+180 TTLNVLTKT
-189 VAESESTAVA
+189 VAESEATAVA

-204 KKEETKAK
+204 KKAEDKAK
-212 SEEKQTAEVKEA
+212 SEEKQTAEVKDA

-235 EVTNVLANEAIR
+235 EVTSVLAKEAIR

-252 IEAKLAVEKAVVK
+252 IEAKPAVEKAVAK
-265 NAEVIKVANELLG
+265 NEEVIKVANELLG

-328 KTQEKSAENGQFTET
+328 KTEAKSAENGEFTAT
-343 STGKSYTVLDNNQ
+343 STGKTYELLDNNE

-369 SEKEATP
+369 SEIKGKTS
-376 NPPAAQG
+376 PPAAQG

-391 SEEAKKLAKE
+391 SEEAKKLSEE
-401 APMWKG
+401 APMWTGKI
-407 MPRPTG
+407 RPTG
-413 KAIGNGT
+413 SKIGTTT
-420 YTSGGGYEFIATE
+420 YGSGGAYEFIATE

-443 HYVYIKDVKKRFSLS
+443 HYAYIKNVTKRFSLS

-470 IELSNLI
+470 VEVSNLI

-484 NSDSVE
+484 NTDSVE
-490 GYVSASIQNGVY
+490 GYVLASIQNGVY
-502 DFRYEVTVT
+502 DFRYDVTVT
-511 KPDGST
+511 KPDGT
-517 TVVPFKDLK
+517 TTKVSIKDLK
-526 AGWMGWQDTTA
+526 AGWMGWQDTSA
-537 PRVVGDSTVV
+537 PRVAGNSTVV
-547 TVGDTISHDLKYLDN
+547 TVGDTIHHDLKYIDN
-562 DGFANDTRANYKM
+562 DGFANDTRANYKL
-575 NGQPIVPGKKTSGKV
+575 NGQPIEPGKKISGKA
-590 TFTGLDGTELTSMN
+590 TFTGLDGTELTSMT
-604 SFVINQPHLVVNGQY
+604 SFVIPQPHLVVNGEY
-619 MTSKKPISNTIPG
+619 MPSKKPISNTIPG

-668 NPQWTANGQETHES
+668 NAQWTANGQETHES

-730 GKWVVAEGT
+730 GKWVVTEGT
-739 TNSAVAVGTELGAA
+739 TNSAVTVGTELGTA

-790 LQREVVTVRDKA
+790 LQREVVTVRDKD
-802 GNSYTAT
+802 GNTYTAT
-809 LNAATGKYAI
+809 LNASTGKYAI

-844 EAQPDGAINYIVY
+844 EAAGDGAINYYIY

-867 NAATLVDRVAEVRKN
+867 NAATLVERVAEVRKN
-882 GEVKQVVSVDRTIT
+882 GKVKQVVSVDKTDNV
-896 ELPFKQVAGTDGVT
+896 LPFAQVAGTDGVT

-920 QWAASDGSKVT
+920 QWAASDGSTVT

-964 QNAKPAG
+964 QNAKPTG

-990 KADVSFKDKI
+990 KADVGFKDKI

-1017 VTAPDGTQRVFDA
+1017 VTAPDGTQKVFDA
-1030 AQAEEDAYI
+1030 AQAQEEAYI

-1072 VDRETKYV
+1072 VDRETRYV

-1101 LAEQLLADARA
+1101 LAEQLLADGRA
-1112 RLAKETEELRRQEA
+1112 RLAKETAELRRKEA
-1126 ELPGITAKVAA
+1126 ELPGITAQVAT
-1137 TRQEAL
+1137 TRQEAV

-1216 VVTEPKKTSGVKNE
+1216 VVTEPKKSSGVKNT
-1230 PQSTSMEEALKAG
+1230 PQSASMEEALKAG
-1243 QPAGATVSD
+1243 QPAGTTVSD

-1266 VTTTE
+1266 VTTTD
-1271 GTYSVNPTTGEVT
+1271 GTYTVNPTTGEVT
-1284 FTPKEGFVGNA
+1284 FTPNADFVGNA

-1328 LDKQDDESTGKQGQ
+1328 LDNVDDTTTGKQGQ
-1342 PQNSITGAERFSK
+1342 PQKSITGAERFDK
-1355 LNDKDNTPDGT
+1355 LNTTENTPDGT
-1366 NVDMTTAKYSLEG
+1366 NVDMTTAKYSLTG
-1379 ANSEG
+1379 ANEEG

-1420 KVTAKATDASGK
+1420 NVTAKATDASGK
-1432 ELEVTEKAT
+1432 QLDVTSSAT
-1441 YTPEVEAVV
+1441 YTPEVE
-1450 PTATPKETSGKQ
+1450 E
-1462 GQPQTQDATT
+1462 
-1472 MFEKGDDTA
+1472 
-1481 PIDNTTIKLV
+1481 
-1491 DPSGAE
+1491 
-1497 VTSLPAMKDGKQ
+1497 
-1509 VGTYTLDPA
+1509 
-1518 TGAITFQPNPDFTGT
+1518 
-1533 PEPAKV
+1533 
-1539 TAADKNGTKVTTTY
+1539 
-1553 TPTVTPVVP
+1553 VVP

-1568 TSGKQGQPQKEDAKK
+1568 TSGKQGQPQTQDATT
-1583 MFHKGDDTAPIDNNT
+1583 MFHKGDDTAPINNTT
-1598 IRLIDPTTNAEVTS
+1598 IRLVDPTTNAEVTS
-1612 LPAMKDGQQVGTYT
+1612 LPAMKNGKQVGTYT
-1626 LDPATGVITF
+1626 LDPDTGIITF

-1669 TPVEPTGAPVT
+1669 TPVEPTGTPVT

-1709 QPAQFIDPATGEAT
+1709 QPAKLVDPATGKPT
-1723 EATEIPAKDEKG
+1723 DATEIPAKDEKG

-1755 KDFVGTPVPAKVEVK
+1755 KDFTGTPKPATVEVK
-1770 DKNGTPAT
+1770 DKNGTPTT
-1778 ATYTPTV
+1778 ATYTPTVTPVKPTGEDVTSSGKQGQPQEGTPKFTQGDEVAPITINEQQPAKFFDPVTKQPIEATEIPAKDGEGNTVGKYTIDPLTGKVTFTPNKDFTGTPVPATVQVKDANGTPTTANYTPTV

-1872 GTPDPATV
+1872 GTP
-1880 QVKDANGTPT
+1880 
-1890 TANYTPTVTPVK
+1890 
-1902 PTGEDVT
+1902 
-1909 SSGKQGQPQTGKP
+1909 
-1922 VFTQGDEVAPITI
+1922 
-1935 NEQQPAKFFDPA
+1935 
-1947 TKQPIEATEIPAKDE
+1947 
-1962 TGKTVGK
+1962 
-1969 YTIDPLTG
+1969 
-1977 IVTFTPNKDFTGT
+1977 
-1990 PVPATVQVKD
+1990 VPATVQVKD

-2019 TKTPKETTGKQA
+2019 TATPKETSGKQA

-2079 GTYTLDPATGVITF
+2079 GTYTI
-2093 QPNKDFV
+2093 
-2100 GTPDPATVEVK
+2100 
-2111 DKNGTPTTATYTPT
+2111 
-2125 VTPVVPTATPKET
+2125 
-2138 SGKQAQ
+2138 
-2144 PQTQDTESMFTK
+2144 
-2156 GDEVAPIDKSTVKLI
+2156 
-2171 NPETNEE
+2171 
-2178 VTSLPAKKDGKEVG
+2178 
-2192 TYTLDPQTGVITF
+2192 DPQTGVITF
-2205 QPNKDFVGTPDPVK
+2205 QPNKDFTGTPDAAK

-2241 KPTSEDVTSS
+2241 KPTGENVTTS

-2275 NEQQPAQFV
+2275 NEEQPAKFV
-2284 VDGKL
+2284 VNGQPVEDKE
-2289 VTDTTIPATKD
+2289 IPATKD
-2300 GKQVG
+2300 GKEIG
-2305 TYTIDPTTGKVTFT
+2305 KYKIDPLTGVVTFT

-2325 GTPDPATVEVKDKN
+2325 GTPDPVTVEVKDKN

-2371 TQDTETMFK
+2371 TQDTETMFTK
-2380 QGDEVAPIDKSTVKL
+2380 GDEVAPIDKSTVKL

-2412 KEVGTYTFDPAT
+2412 KEVGTYTLDPAT

-2462 TPVKPTS
+2462 TPVTPTA
-2469 EDVTSSGKQGQPQEG
+2469 EPKETTGIQGATQEG
-2484 TPKFTQGD
+2484 TPTFTQGD
-2492 ETAPITINEQQP
+2492 ETAPITITPEQP
-2504 AQFVVDGKLVTD
+2504 AQFVVDGKPVAD

-2522 KDGKQVGTYTIDP
+2522 KDGKQIGTYTIDP

-2549 GTPEPATVQVKDKN
+2549 GTPDPATVQVKDKN

-2575 TPVTPEGTPAEST
+2575 TPVTPTAEPAET
-2588 GIQGAKQEG
+2588 TDIQGKEQTG
-2597 TPEFKPGNPNVPID
+2597 KPTFTPGNPEVPMD
-2611 EDVPPT
+2611 DKVPAT

-2631 KYTIDKDGKVT
+2631 TYKVSPDGTVT
-2642 FTPEP
+2642 FIPEKT
-2647 QFTGTAK
+2647 FTGTAK

-2682 SDPVVSTDIQGKE
+2682 AEPVETTDIQGKE
-2695 QTGKPTFKPGNP
+2695 QTGKPEFKPGNP

-2712 DETPATFEDGSTTK
+2712 DEVPATFEDGSTEK
-2726 VVPGEGTYKVSPDG
+2726 VVPGEGTYKVNPDG
-2740 TVTFTPEKGFTGTA
+2740 TVTFTPEKGFTGKGTGVTVKRVDKNGTPVTATYTPTVTPVTPEGTPAESTDIQGKEQTGTPEFTPGNPEVPMDDEVPATFEDGSTEKVVPGEGTYKVNPDGTVTFTPEKGFTGKGTGVTVKRVDKNGTPVTAKYTPTVTPVTPTADPVETTDIQGKEQNGKPTFTPGNPEVPMDDEVPATFEDGSTEKVVPGEGTYKVNPDGTVTFTPEKTFTGTA

-2773 TPTVTPVTPTSEPV
+2773 TPTVTPVTPTADPAET
-2787 VSTDIQGKEQ
+2787 TDIQGKEQ

-2803 KPGNPEVPMD
+2803 TPGNPEVPMD
-2813 DETPATFEDGST
+2813 DEVPTTFEDGTT
-2825 EKVVPGEGTYKVS
+2825 EKVVPGEGAYKVS

-2849 GFTGTA
+2849 SFTGTA
-2855 KGVAVKRVDK
+2855 KGVTVKRVDK

-2877 VTPVTP
+2877 VTTVTP

-2894 GIKQEGTPEFKPG
+2894 GVKQEGTPEFTPG

-2915 TVVPTL
+2915 DVPPTF
-2921 EGADKDGKVVVP
+2921 EDGTTTKVVP

-2966 DKNGTPVTAKYTP
+2966 DKNGTPVTATYTP

-3024 EDGST
+3024 EDGSI

-3041 ASDGTVTFVPEKD
+3041 APDGTVTFVPEKD

-3075 AMYLPVVT
+3075 SMYLPVVT

-3133 VPGEGTYTVAPD
+3133 VSGEGTYTVAPD

-3229 STTKVVPGEGTYT
+3229 STTKVVKGEGTYT
-3242 VEPDGTVTFTP
+3242 VAPDGTVTFTP

-3321 KKLENGNTQHV
+3321 KKLENGNIQHV
-3332 YEKVANTTKWTDE
+3332 YEKVANTTTWTDE

-3359 AGTIPGYDLVR
+3359 AGTIPGYELVR
-3370 TVTDKDGNVHH
+3370 TVTDKDGNVRH

-3405 LKPVEKGTVDAGK
+3405 LKASEKGTVDAGK

-3425 RTVVGEDGNVRHI
+3425 RTVIDENGNVRHI
-3438 FRKVTNSKA
+3438 FRKATNSKL

>member
-45 TVAQAAEEVSNNTT
+45 AVAQAAEEVSNNTT
-59 AENTTSAVTNEETP
+59 AENTTNAVAKEETP
-73 KAVAQPT
+73 KAVVQPT
-80 KIENTKESVAVA
+80 KVENTKESVAAA
-92 VATKV
+92 VAAKV
-97 GAETPKVEEAPKT
+97 GAETPKTEEAL
-110 VEKEEVAAKAET
+110 VKAET

-131 ASIDSLEKKLKDAK
+131 ASIDSLEKKLKDSK

-171 TQGEVNAKV
+171 TQDEVNAKV
-180 TTLDVLTKT
+180 ITLDVLTKT
-189 VAESESTAVA
+189 VAESEATTVA

-204 KKEETKAK
+204 KKAEDKAK
-212 SEEKQTAEVKEA
+212 SEQKQTAEVKEA

-235 EVTNVLANEAIR
+235 EVTSVLAKEAIR

-252 IEAKLAVEKAVVK
+252 IEAKPVVEKAVAK
-265 NAEVIKVANELLG
+265 NEEVIKVANELLG
-278 NDETTKEQI
+278 NDGTTKEQI
-287 ARSLEEL
+287 AKSLEEL

-328 KTQEKSAENGQFTET
+328 KTEAKSAENGEFTAT
-343 STGKSYTVLDNNQ
+343 STGKTYEVLDNND

-369 SEKEATP
+369 SEIKGKTS
-376 NPPAAQG
+376 PPAAQG

-391 SEEAKKLAKE
+391 SEEAKKLSEE
-401 APMWKG
+401 APMW
-407 MPRPTG
+407 TG
-413 KAIGNGT
+413 KIRPAGSKIGPVT
-420 YTSGGGYEFIATE
+420 YGSGGAYEFIATE

-443 HYVYIKDVKKRFSLS
+443 HYAYIKNVTKRFSLS

-470 IELSNLI
+470 VEVSNLI

-484 NSDSVE
+484 NTDSVE
-490 GYVSASIQNGVY
+490 GYVLASIQNGVY
-502 DFRYEVTVT
+502 DFRYDVTVA
-511 KPDGST
+511 KPDGT
-517 TVVPFKDLK
+517 TTKVSIKDLK
-526 AGWMGWQDTTA
+526 AGWMGWQDTSA
-537 PRVVGDSTVV
+537 PRVAGNSTVV
-547 TVGDTISHDLKYLDN
+547 TVGDTINHDLKFMDN
-562 DGFANDTRANYKM
+562 DGFANDTRANYKL
-575 NGQPIVPGKKTSGKV
+575 NGQPIEPGKKISGKA
-590 TFTGLDGTELTSMN
+590 TFTGLDGTELTSMT
-604 SFVINQPHLVVNGQY
+604 SFVIPQPHLVVNGEY
-619 MTSKKPISNTIPG
+619 MPSKKPISNTIPG

-668 NPQWTANGQETHES
+668 NAQWTANGQETHES

-715 IRMPDGTLTKFAVKD
+715 IRMPDGTVTKFAVKD
-730 GKWVVAEGT
+730 GKWVVTEGT
-739 TNSAVAVGTELGAA
+739 TNSAVTVGTELGTA

-790 LQREVVTVRDKA
+790 LQREVVTVRDKD
-802 GNSYTAT
+802 GNTYTAT

-844 EAQPDGAINYIVY
+844 EAAGDGAINYYIY

-867 NAATLVDRVAEVRKN
+867 NAATLVERVAEVRKN
-882 GEVKQVVSVDRTIT
+882 GKVKQVVSVDKTDNV
-896 ELPFKQVAGTDGVT
+896 LPFAQVAGTDGVT
-910 VQVTYDSVSK
+910 VQVTYDSVS
-920 QWAASDGSKVT
+920 QRWTASDGSTVT

-951 AFREATGTQLASI
+951 AYREATGTQLASI
-964 QNAKPAG
+964 QNAKPTG

-990 KADVSFKDKI
+990 KADVGFKDKI

-1017 VTAPDGTQRVFDA
+1017 VTAPDGTQKVFDA
-1030 AQAEEDAYI
+1030 AQPQEEAYI
-1039 AAQRTAAAKTQAAAA
+1039 AAQRTAAEKTKAAAA

-1072 VDRETKYV
+1072 VDRETRYV
-1080 ANAEEALNKLKL
+1080 ANAEEALTKLKL

-1101 LAEQLLADARA
+1101 LAEKLLADGRA
-1112 RLAKETEELRRQEA
+1112 RLEKETAELRRKEA
-1126 ELPGITAKVAA
+1126 ELPGITAQVAT

-1143 DAEAAVETAR
+1143 DSEAAVETAR

-1166 AKQYVLSQVGR
+1166 AKQYALSQVGR

-1216 VVTEPKKTSGVKNE
+1216 VVTEPKKSSGVKNT
-1230 PQSTSMEEALKAG
+1230 PQSASMEEALKAN
-1243 QPAGATVSD
+1243 QPAGTTVSD

-1266 VTTTE
+1266 VTTNE
-1271 GTYSVNPTTGEVT
+1271 GTYTVNPTTGEVT
-1284 FTPKEGFVGNA
+1284 FTPNADFVGNA
-1295 TPITVEGNVTFND
+1295 SPITVEGNVTFND

-1328 LDKQDDESTGKQGQ
+1328 LDNVDDTTTGKQGQ
-1342 PQNSITGAERFSK
+1342 PQKSITGAERFDK
-1355 LNDKDNTPDGT
+1355 LNTTENTPDGT
-1366 NVDMTTAKYSLEG
+1366 NVDMTTAKYSLTG
-1379 ANSEG
+1379 ANPEG

-1396 DPTTGIVTF
+1396 DPATGIVTF

-1411 KGKAQGVTV
+1411 KGKATGVTV
-1420 KVTAKATDASGK
+1420 NVTAKATDSSGK
-1432 ELEVTEKAT
+1432 ELDVTSSAT
-1441 YTPEVEAVV
+1441 YTPEVE
-1450 PTATPKETSGKQ
+1450 E
-1462 GQPQTQDATT
+1462 
-1472 MFEKGDDTA
+1472 
-1481 PIDNTTIKLV
+1481 
-1491 DPSGAE
+1491 
-1497 VTSLPAMKDGKQ
+1497 
-1509 VGTYTLDPA
+1509 
-1518 TGAITFQPNPDFTGT
+1518 
-1533 PEPAKV
+1533 
-1539 TAADKNGTKVTTTY
+1539 
-1553 TPTVTPVVP
+1553 VVP

-1583 MFHKGDDTAPIDNNT
+1583 MFHKGDDTAPIDNTT
-1598 IRLIDPTTNAEVTS
+1598 IRLVDPSGAEVTS
-1612 LPAMKDGQQVGTYT
+1612 LPAMKNGKQVGTYT
-1626 LDPATGVITF
+1626 LDPATGIITF
-1636 QPNPDFDGTPEPAK
+1636 QPNPDFDGTPEPVK

-1669 TPVEPTGAPVT
+1669 TPVEPTGTPVT

-1686 QPQTGKPT
+1686 QTQTGKPV

-1709 QPAQFIDPATGEAT
+1709 QPAQFIDPTTGEAT

-1755 KDFVGTPVPAKVEVK
+1755 KDFTGTPVPATVEVK
-1770 DKNGTPAT
+1770 DKNGTPAK

-1828 KFVVNGQPVEDKE
+1828 KFFDPITKQPIEATE
-1841 IPATKDGKEIGKYKI
+1841 IPAKDGEGNTVGKYTI

-1861 VVTFTPNKDFT
+1861 KVTFTPNKDFT
-1872 GTPDPATV
+1872 GTPVPATV

-1935 NEQQPAKFFDPA
+1935 NEQQPAKFFDPV

-1962 TGKTVGK
+1962 TGKIVGK

-1977 IVTFTPNKDFTGT
+1977 VVTFTPNKDFTGT

-2019 TKTPKETTGKQA
+2019 TKTPKETSGKQA

-2038 ETMFTKGDEVAPIDK
+2038 ESMFTKGDEVAPIDK

-2070 PAKKDGKEV
+2070 PAKKDGKQV
-2079 GTYTLDPATGVITF
+2079 GTYTLDSATGVITF

-2100 GTPDPATVEVK
+2100 GTPDPVKVVAADTNGTKVETTYTPTVTPVKPTSEDVTSTGKQGQPQEGTPKFTQGDETAPITINEEQPAKFVVNGQPVEDKEIPATKDGKEIGKYTIDPTTGKVTFTPNKDFIGTPDPATVEVK

-2138 SGKQAQ
+2138 TGKQAQ
-2144 PQTQDTESMFTK
+2144 PQTQDTETMFTK
-2156 GDEVAPIDKSTVKLI
+2156 GDEVAPIDKTTVKLVDPSG
-2171 NPETNEE
+2171 NE
-2178 VTSLPAKKDGKEVG
+2178 VTTLPATKDGKEVG
-2192 TYTLDPQTGVITF
+2192 TYTLDPETGVITF

-2241 KPTSEDVTSS
+2241 TPTSEPKATT
-2251 GKQGQ
+2251 GIQGAT
-2256 PQEGT
+2256 QEGT
-2261 PKFTQGDETAPITI
+2261 PTFTQGDETAPITI
-2275 NEQQPAQFV
+2275 TPEQPAQFV
-2284 VDGKL
+2284 VDGKPI
-2289 VTDTTIPATKD
+2289 TETTIPA
-2300 GKQVG
+2300 
-2305 TYTIDPTTGKVTFT
+2305 
-2319 PNKDFT
+2319 
-2325 GTPDPATVEVKDKN
+2325 
-2339 GTPTTA
+2339 
-2345 TYTPTVTPVVPTA
+2345 
-2358 TPKETSGKQAQPQ
+2358 
-2371 TQDTETMFK
+2371 M
-2380 QGDEVAPIDKSTVKL
+2380 
-2395 VDPSGNEV
+2395 
-2403 TTLPATKDG
+2403 
-2412 KEVGTYTFDPAT
+2412 
-2424 GVITFQPNKDFVG
+2424 
-2437 TPDPVK
+2437 
-2443 VVAKDTNGTK
+2443 
-2453 VETTYTPTV
+2453 
-2462 TPVKPTS
+2462 
-2469 EDVTSSGKQGQPQEG
+2469 
-2484 TPKFTQGD
+2484 
-2492 ETAPITINEQQP
+2492 
-2504 AQFVVDGKLVTD
+2504 
-2516 TTIPAT
+2516 

-2549 GTPEPATVQVKDKN
+2549 GTPDPATVQVKDKN
-2563 GTPTSAKYTPTV
+2563 GTPTSATYTPTVTPVTPTAEPAETTDIQGKEQTGKPTFKPGNPEVPMDDEVPATFEDGTKEKVVPGEGTYKVNPDGTVTFTPEKRFTGTAKGVTVKRVDKNGTPVTAKYTPTVTPVTPTAEPAETTDIQGKEQTGKPTFKPGNPEVPMDDEVPATFEDGTTEKIVPGEGAYKVNPDGTVTFTPEKGFTGVGTGVTVKRVDKNGTPVTAKYTPTV

-2611 EDVPPT
+2611 ETVAPT
-2617 FEDGTTE
+2617 LEGADKDG
-2624 KVVPGEG
+2624 KVVVPGEG
-2631 KYTIDKDGKVT
+2631 TYTIDKDGKVT

-2647 QFTGTAK
+2647 QFTGVAK

-2669 AKYTPTVTPVTPT
+2669 AKYTPTVTPVTPEGT
-2682 SDPVVSTDIQGKE
+2682 PAESTGIQGAK
-2695 QTGKPTFKPGNP
+2695 Q
-2707 EVPMD
+2707 
-2712 DETPATFEDGSTTK
+2712 
-2726 VVPGEGTYKVSPDG
+2726 EGT
-2740 TVTFTPEKGFTGTA
+2740 PE
-2754 KGVTVKRVD
+2754 
-2763 KNGTPVTAKY
+2763 
-2773 TPTVTPVTPTSEPV
+2773 
-2787 VSTDIQGKEQ
+2787 
-2797 TGKPTF
+2797 F

-2849 GFTGTA
+2849 SFTGTA
-2855 KGVAVKRVDK
+2855 KGVTVKRVDK
-2865 NGTPVTATYTPT
+2865 NGTPVTATYTPI

-2915 TVVPTL
+2915 TVAPTL

-2945 VTFTPEPQFVGTA
+2945 VTFTPEPQFVGKA

-2966 DKNGTPVTAKYTP
+2966 DKNGTPVTATYTP

-3041 ASDGTVTFVPEKD
+3041 APDGTVTFVPEKD

-3075 AMYLPVVT
+3075 SMYLPVVT

-3133 VPGEGTYTVAPD
+3133 VKGEGTYTVAPD

-3184 PLTPSSEPEVS
+3184 PLTPSSEPEVT

-3229 STTKVVPGEGTYT
+3229 STTKVVKGEGTYT
-3242 VEPDGTVTFTP
+3242 VAPDGTVTFTP

-3262 GVIVKR
+3262 GVTVKR

-3273 TPILASY
+3273 TPILATY
-3280 TPLVTP
+3280 TPVVTP

-3295 NAIEGYPTEDG
+3295 NVIEGYPAEDG
-3306 NTPKKDIPGYRFVET
+3306 TTPKKDIPGYRFVET
-3321 KKLENGNTQHV
+3321 KNLPNGDVEHV
-3332 YEKVANTTKWTDE
+3332 YEKVTTPAPIPTPVVEKSTTWTDE
-3345 EGNPLRPPVNGTEV
+3345 EGNPLRPPVNGIEV
-3359 AGTIPGYDLVR
+3359 PGEIPGYEFGR
-3370 TVTDKDGNVHH
+3370 TVTDENGNVRH
-3381 IFKKTSRIPAENRTT
+3381 IFKKTSRIPGENRTT
-3396 TWTDENGNP
+3396 TWTDENGNS
-3405 LKPVEKGTVDAGK
+3405 LKPSEKGTVEAGK
-3418 IPGYEFV
+3418 ISGYEFV

-3438 FRKVTNSKA
+3438 FRKATNEKL

>member
-45 TVAQAAEEVSNNTT
+45 AVAQAAEEVSNNTT
-59 AENTTSAVTNEETP
+59 ADNTTSAAVKEETP

-80 KIENTKESVAVA
+80 KVENTKESVAAA
-92 VATKV
+92 VAAKV
-97 GAETPKVEEAPKT
+97 GAETPKAEEAPK
-110 VEKEEVAAKAET
+110 VAKEEAPAKAET

-131 ASIDSLEKKLKDAK
+131 ASIDSLEKKLKDSK
-145 NADEAVLKTA
+145 NADEAALKTA

-166 AKADA
+166 AKADT
-171 TQGEVNAKV
+171 TQDEVNAKV
-180 TTLDVLTKT
+180 TTLNVLTKT
-189 VAESESTAVA
+189 VAESEATAVA

-204 KKEETKAK
+204 KKAEDKAK
-212 SEEKQTAEVKEA
+212 SEEKQTAEVKDA

-235 EVTNVLANEAIR
+235 EVTSVLAKEAIR

-252 IEAKLAVEKAVVK
+252 IEAKPAVEKAVAK
-265 NAEVIKVANELLG
+265 NEEVIKVANELLG

-328 KTQEKSAENGQFTET
+328 KTEAKSAENGEFTAT
-343 STGKSYTVLDNNQ
+343 STGKTYELLDNNE

-369 SEKEATP
+369 SEIKGKTS
-376 NPPAAQG
+376 PPAAQG

-391 SEEAKKLAKE
+391 SEEAKKLSEE
-401 APMWKG
+401 APMWTGKI
-407 MPRPTG
+407 RPTG
-413 KAIGNGT
+413 SKIGTTT
-420 YTSGGGYEFIATE
+420 YGSGGAYEFIATE

-443 HYVYIKDVKKRFSLS
+443 HYAYIKNVTKRFSLS

-470 IELSNLI
+470 VEVSNLI

-484 NSDSVE
+484 NTDSVE
-490 GYVSASIQNGVY
+490 GYVLASIQNGVY
-502 DFRYEVTVT
+502 DFRYDVTVT
-511 KPDGST
+511 KPDGT
-517 TVVPFKDLK
+517 TTKVSIKDLK
-526 AGWMGWQDTTA
+526 AGWMGWQDTSA
-537 PRVVGDSTVV
+537 PRVAGNSTVV
-547 TVGDTISHDLKYLDN
+547 TVGDTIHHDLKYIDN
-562 DGFANDTRANYKM
+562 DGFANDTRANYKL
-575 NGQPIVPGKKTSGKV
+575 NGQPIEPGKKISGKA
-590 TFTGLDGTELTSMN
+590 TFTGLDGTELTSMT
-604 SFVINQPHLVVNGQY
+604 SFVIPQPHLVVNGEY
-619 MTSKKPISNTIPG
+619 MPSKKPISNTIPG

-668 NPQWTANGQETHES
+668 NAQWTANGQETHES

-730 GKWVVAEGT
+730 GKWVVTEGT
-739 TNSAVAVGTELGAA
+739 TNSAVTVGTELGTA

-790 LQREVVTVRDKA
+790 LQREVVTVRDKD
-802 GNSYTAT
+802 GNTYTAT
-809 LNAATGKYAI
+809 LNASTGKYAI

-844 EAQPDGAINYIVY
+844 EAAGDGAINYYIY

-867 NAATLVDRVAEVRKN
+867 NAATLVERVAEVRKN
-882 GEVKQVVSVDRTIT
+882 GKVKQVVSVDKTDNV
-896 ELPFKQVAGTDGVT
+896 LPFAQVAGTDGVT

-920 QWAASDGSKVT
+920 QWAASDGSTVT

-964 QNAKPAG
+964 QNAKPTG

-990 KADVSFKDKI
+990 KADVGFKDKI

-1017 VTAPDGTQRVFDA
+1017 VTAPDGTQKVFDA
-1030 AQAEEDAYI
+1030 AQAQEEAYI

-1072 VDRETKYV
+1072 VDRETRYV

-1101 LAEQLLADARA
+1101 LAEQLLADGRA
-1112 RLAKETEELRRQEA
+1112 RLAKETAELRRKEA
-1126 ELPGITAKVAA
+1126 ELPGITAQVAT
-1137 TRQEAL
+1137 TRQEAV

-1216 VVTEPKKTSGVKNE
+1216 VVTEPKKSSGVKNT
-1230 PQSTSMEEALKAG
+1230 PQSASMEEALKAG
-1243 QPAGATVSD
+1243 QPAGTTVSD

-1266 VTTTE
+1266 VTTTD
-1271 GTYSVNPTTGEVT
+1271 GTYTVNPTTGEVT
-1284 FTPKEGFVGNA
+1284 FTPNADFVGNA

-1328 LDKQDDESTGKQGQ
+1328 LDNVDDTTTGKQGQ
-1342 PQNSITGAERFSK
+1342 PQKSITGAERFDK
-1355 LNDKDNTPDGT
+1355 LNTTENTPDGT
-1366 NVDMTTAKYSLEG
+1366 NVDMTTAKYSLTG
-1379 ANSEG
+1379 ANEEG

-1420 KVTAKATDASGK
+1420 NVTAKATDASGK
-1432 ELEVTEKAT
+1432 QLDVTSSAT
-1441 YTPEVEAVV
+1441 YTPEVE
-1450 PTATPKETSGKQ
+1450 E
-1462 GQPQTQDATT
+1462 
-1472 MFEKGDDTA
+1472 
-1481 PIDNTTIKLV
+1481 
-1491 DPSGAE
+1491 
-1497 VTSLPAMKDGKQ
+1497 
-1509 VGTYTLDPA
+1509 
-1518 TGAITFQPNPDFTGT
+1518 
-1533 PEPAKV
+1533 
-1539 TAADKNGTKVTTTY
+1539 
-1553 TPTVTPVVP
+1553 VVP

-1568 TSGKQGQPQKEDAKK
+1568 TSGKQGQPQTQDATT
-1583 MFHKGDDTAPIDNNT
+1583 MFHKGDDTAPINNTT
-1598 IRLIDPTTNAEVTS
+1598 IRLVDPTTNAEVTS
-1612 LPAMKDGQQVGTYT
+1612 LPAMKNGKQVGTYT
-1626 LDPATGVITF
+1626 LDPDTGIITF

-1669 TPVEPTGAPVT
+1669 TPVEPTGTPVT

-1709 QPAQFIDPATGEAT
+1709 QPAKLVDPATGKPT
-1723 EATEIPAKDEKG
+1723 DATEIPAKDEKG

-1755 KDFVGTPVPAKVEVK
+1755 KDFTGTPKPATVEVK
-1770 DKNGTPAT
+1770 DKNGTPTT
-1778 ATYTPTV
+1778 ATYTPTVTPVKPTGEDVTSSGKQGQPQEGTPKFTQGDEVAPITINEQQPAKFFDPVTKQPIEATEIPAKDGEGNTVGKYTIDPLTGKVTFTPNKDFTGTPVPATVQVKDANGTPTTANYTPTV

-1872 GTPDPATV
+1872 GTP
-1880 QVKDANGTPT
+1880 
-1890 TANYTPTVTPVK
+1890 
-1902 PTGEDVT
+1902 
-1909 SSGKQGQPQTGKP
+1909 
-1922 VFTQGDEVAPITI
+1922 
-1935 NEQQPAKFFDPA
+1935 
-1947 TKQPIEATEIPAKDE
+1947 
-1962 TGKTVGK
+1962 
-1969 YTIDPLTG
+1969 
-1977 IVTFTPNKDFTGT
+1977 
-1990 PVPATVQVKD
+1990 VPATVQVKD

-2009 YTPTVTPVVP
+2009 YTPTVIPVVP
-2019 TKTPKETTGKQA
+2019 TATPKETSGKQA

-2079 GTYTLDPATGVITF
+2079 GTYTI
-2093 QPNKDFV
+2093 
-2100 GTPDPATVEVK
+2100 
-2111 DKNGTPTTATYTPT
+2111 
-2125 VTPVVPTATPKET
+2125 
-2138 SGKQAQ
+2138 
-2144 PQTQDTESMFTK
+2144 
-2156 GDEVAPIDKSTVKLI
+2156 
-2171 NPETNEE
+2171 
-2178 VTSLPAKKDGKEVG
+2178 
-2192 TYTLDPQTGVITF
+2192 DPQTGVITF
-2205 QPNKDFVGTPDPVK
+2205 QPNKDFTGTPDAAK

-2241 KPTSEDVTSS
+2241 KPTGENVTTS

-2275 NEQQPAQFV
+2275 NEEQPAKFV
-2284 VDGKL
+2284 VNGQPVEDKE
-2289 VTDTTIPATKD
+2289 IPATKD
-2300 GKQVG
+2300 GKEIG
-2305 TYTIDPTTGKVTFT
+2305 KYKIDPLTGVVTFT

-2325 GTPDPATVEVKDKN
+2325 GTPDPVTVEVKDKN

-2371 TQDTETMFK
+2371 TQDTETMFTK
-2380 QGDEVAPIDKSTVKL
+2380 GDEVAPIDKSTVKL

-2412 KEVGTYTFDPAT
+2412 KEVGTYTLDPAT

-2462 TPVKPTS
+2462 TPVTPTA
-2469 EDVTSSGKQGQPQEG
+2469 EPKETTGIQGATQEG
-2484 TPKFTQGD
+2484 TPMFTQGD
-2492 ETAPITINEQQP
+2492 ETAPITITPEQP
-2504 AQFVVDGKLVTD
+2504 AQFVVDGKPVAD

-2522 KDGKQVGTYTIDP
+2522 KDGKQIGTYTIDP

-2549 GTPEPATVQVKDKN
+2549 GTPDPATVQVKDKN

-2575 TPVTPEGTPAEST
+2575 TPVTPTAEPAET
-2588 GIQGAKQEG
+2588 TDIQGKEQTG
-2597 TPEFKPGNPNVPID
+2597 KPTFTPGNPEVPMD
-2611 EDVPPT
+2611 DKVPAT

-2631 KYTIDKDGKVT
+2631 TYKVSPDGTVT
-2642 FTPEP
+2642 FIPEKT
-2647 QFTGTAK
+2647 FTGTAK

-2682 SDPVVSTDIQGKE
+2682 AEPVETTDIQGKE
-2695 QTGKPTFKPGNP
+2695 QTGKPEFKPGNP

-2712 DETPATFEDGSTTK
+2712 DE
-2726 VVPGEGTYKVSPDG
+2726 V
-2740 TVTFTPEKGFTGTA
+2740 
-2754 KGVTVKRVD
+2754 
-2763 KNGTPVTAKY
+2763 
-2773 TPTVTPVTPTSEPV
+2773 
-2787 VSTDIQGKEQ
+2787 
-2797 TGKPTF
+2797 
-2803 KPGNPEVPMD
+2803 
-2813 DETPATFEDGST
+2813 PATFEDGST

-2849 GFTGTA
+2849 GFTG
-2855 KGVAVKRVDK
+2855 KGTGVTVKRVDK

-2883 EGTPAESTGLQ
+2883 EGTPAESTDIQGKEQTGTPEFTPGNPEVPMDDEVPATFEDGSTEKVVPGEGTYKVNPDGTVTFTPEKGFTGKGTGVTVKRVDKNGTPVTAKYTPTVTPVTPTADPVETTDIKGKEQNGKPTFTPGNPEVPMDDEVPATFEDGSTEKVVPGEGTYKVNPDGTVTFTPEKTFTGTAKGVTVKRVDKNGTPVTAKYTPTVTPVTPTADPAETTDIQGKEQTGKPTFTPGNPEVPMDDEVPTTFEDGTTEKVVPGEGAYKVSPDGTVTFTPEKSFTGTAKGVTVKRVDKNGTPVTATYTPTVTTVTPEGTPAESTGLQ
-2894 GIKQEGTPEFKPG
+2894 GVKQEGTPEFTPG

-2915 TVVPTL
+2915 DVPPTF
-2921 EGADKDGKVVVP
+2921 EDGTTTKVVP

-2966 DKNGTPVTAKYTP
+2966 DKNGTPVTATYTP

-3024 EDGST
+3024 EDGSI

-3041 ASDGTVTFVPEKD
+3041 APDGTVTFVPEKD

-3075 AMYLPVVT
+3075 SMYLPVVT

-3133 VPGEGTYTVAPD
+3133 VSGEGTYTVAPD

-3229 STTKVVPGEGTYT
+3229 STTKVVKGEGTYT
-3242 VEPDGTVTFTP
+3242 VAPDGTVTFTP

-3321 KKLENGNTQHV
+3321 KKLENGNIQHV
-3332 YEKVANTTKWTDE
+3332 YEKVANTTTWTDE

-3359 AGTIPGYDLVR
+3359 AGTIPGYELVR
-3370 TVTDKDGNVHH
+3370 TVTDKDGNVRH

-3405 LKPVEKGTVDAGK
+3405 LKASEKGTVDAGK

-3425 RTVVGEDGNVRHI
+3425 RTVIDENGNVRHI
-3438 FRKVTNSKA
+3438 FRKATNSKL

>member
-1 MVGKNN
+1 MYNDVYCSGAKSRLRYKKSTRRRRKNLGKNN
-7 QYLKNTKE
+7 QQKPIKQFQRFGIRKFTQGVASVMIASGMFFLAGGSVSANEVTPTATNPTTEAKVEKTDAADKKETVKVEKNEAVDKKEPATVEKTNTADKKETATEVKLDKSQLESYVKEITENIEAGKYDGKTEESVKLLKEDLASAKSTLDLAKTQDELKAAYNKLVTTVNSKLKNKPVEKKE
-15 GTKVETYSI
+15 TPAVDTTNRQPTVG
-24 KKFKVGTASVVI
+24 KK
-36 GASIFLGAG
+36 
-45 TVAQAAEEVSNNTT
+45 
-59 AENTTSAVTNEETP
+59 AENTEKKSDSNS
-73 KAVAQPT
+73 
-80 KIENTKESVAVA
+80 IENTGSR
-92 VATKV
+92 
-97 GAETPKVEEAPKT
+97 
-110 VEKEEVAAKAET
+110 
-122 KAADKTALK
+122 
-131 ASIDSLEKKLKDAK
+131 
-145 NADEAVLKTA
+145 DERNGK
-155 REELA
+155 
-160 KAKEVF
+160 
-166 AKADA
+166 
-171 TQGEVNAKV
+171 
-180 TTLDVLTKT
+180 
-189 VAESESTAVA
+189 
-199 AKEEA
+199 
-204 KKEETKAK
+204 
-212 SEEKQTAEVKEA
+212 
-224 KKELTQVTSEA
+224 
-235 EVTNVLANEAIR
+235 
-247 KNEVK
+247 K
-252 IEAKLAVEKAVVK
+252 IEKTES
-265 NAEVIKVANELLG
+265 
-278 NDETTKEQI
+278 DT
-287 ARSLEEL
+287 R
-294 GNSIKAVYSEL
+294 
-305 ENAGVRRDGRYGV
+305 
-318 ALSAGEGYTD
+318 SAGEGYTD
-328 KTQEKSAENGQFTET
+328 KTEAKSAENGEFTAT
-343 STGKSYTVLDNNQ
+343 STGKTYELLDGNE
-356 AYRLYVHGYQSEN
+356 AYRLYVHGYQAEN
-369 SEKEATP
+369 SEIKGKTS
-376 NPPAAQG
+376 PPAAQG

-391 SEEAKKLAKE
+391 SKEAKKLSEE
-401 APMWKG
+401 APMWSGKI
-407 MPRPTG
+407 RPTG
-413 KAIGNGT
+413 KAIGTGT
-420 YTSGGGYEFIATE
+420 YGSGGAYEFIATE

-443 HYVYIKDVKKRFSLS
+443 HYAYIKNVTKRFSLS
-458 PEATAAGYSIKN
+458 PEATAAGYSITN
-470 IELSNLI
+470 VEVSNLI

-484 NSDSVE
+484 NTDSVE

-502 DFRYEVTVT
+502 DFRYDVTVT
-511 KPDGST
+511 KPDGT
-517 TVVPFKDLK
+517 TTKVSIKDLK

-537 PRVVGDSTVV
+537 PRVAGDSTVV

-575 NGQPIVPGKKTSGKV
+575 KGQPIVPGKKASGKV

-693 KNVEAYAKEL
+693 KNVEAYAKEV

-715 IRMPDGTLTKFAVKD
+715 IRMPDGTVTKFAVKD

-767 DATKYV
+767 DSTKYV

-785 KVKAS
+785 KVKAN
-790 LQREVVTVRDKA
+790 LQREVVTVRDKD

-867 NAATLVDRVAEVRKN
+867 NAATLVDRVAEVRKK

-931 ATKSNAGWILET
+931 ATKTNAGWSLET

-951 AFREATGTQLASI
+951 AFREATGTQLSSI
-964 QNAKPAG
+964 QNAKPTG

-977 ENKDATVDLIGSE
+977 EAKDATVDLIDSE
-990 KADVSFKDKI
+990 KASVGFKDKI

-1017 VTAPDGTQRVFDA
+1017 VTAPDGTQKVFDA
-1030 AQAEEDAYI
+1030 AQAQEDAYI

-1252 YKLVDPETGKRSTS
+1252 YKLVDPVTGKKSTS
-1266 VTTTE
+1266 VTTDE

-1295 TPITVEGNVTFND
+1295 TPVTVEGNVTFND

-1342 PQNSITGAERFSK
+1342 SQNSITGAERFSK
-1355 LNDKDNTPDGT
+1355 LNDTDNTPDGT
-1366 NVDMTTAKYSLEG
+1366 NVDMNTAKYSLEG
-1379 ANSEG
+1379 ANPEG
-1384 KVVVPNEGTYSI
+1384 KVVVDGEGTYSI
-1396 DPTTGIVTF
+1396 DPATGVVTF

-1432 ELEVTEKAT
+1432 ELEVAEKAT
-1441 YTPEVEAVV
+1441 YTPEVEEVT
-1450 PTATPKETSGKQ
+1450 PIATPKETSGKQ

-1472 MFEKGDDTA
+1472 MFEKGDETA

-1518 TGAITFQPNPDFTGT
+1518 TGVITFQPNPDFTGT

-1553 TPTVTPVVP
+1553 TPTVTPVTP
-1562 TATPAK
+1562 TATPK
-1568 TSGKQGQPQKEDAKK
+1568 KSSGKQGQPQKKNAQK
-1583 MFHKGDDTAPIDNNT
+1583 MFHKGDDTAPIDNTT
-1598 IRLIDPTTNAEVTS
+1598 IKLVDPTTNAEVTS
-1612 LPAMKDGQQVGTYT
+1612 LPAMKDGKQVGTYT
-1626 LDPATGVITF
+1626 LDPATGEITF
-1636 QPNPDFDGTPEPAK
+1636 QPNPDFTGTPEPAK
-1650 VTAADKNGTKVTTT
+1650 VIAADKNGTKVTTT

-1669 TPVEPTGAPVT
+1669 TPVEPTGTPVT

-1755 KDFVGTPVPAKVEVK
+1755 KDFTGTPVPAKVEVK
-1770 DKNGTPAT
+1770 DANGTPTT

-1819 ITINEQQPA
+1819 ITINEEQPA
-1828 KFVVNGQPVEDKE
+1828 KFVVNGQPVNDKE

-1872 GTPDPATV
+1872 GTPDPVTV
-1880 QVKDANGTPT
+1880 EVKDANGTPT
-1890 TANYTPTVTPVK
+1890 TGN
-1902 PTGEDVT
+1902 
-1909 SSGKQGQPQTGKP
+1909 
-1922 VFTQGDEVAPITI
+1922 
-1935 NEQQPAKFFDPA
+1935 
-1947 TKQPIEATEIPAKDE
+1947 
-1962 TGKTVGK
+1962 
-1969 YTIDPLTG
+1969 
-1977 IVTFTPNKDFTGT
+1977 
-1990 PVPATVQVKD
+1990 
-2000 ANGTPTTAN
+2000 
-2009 YTPTVTPVVP
+2009 
-2019 TKTPKETTGKQA
+2019 
-2031 QPQTQDT
+2031 
-2038 ETMFTKGDEVAPIDK
+2038 
-2053 STVKLIDPETN
+2053 
-2064 AEVTSI
+2064 
-2070 PAKKDGKEV
+2070 
-2079 GTYTLDPATGVITF
+2079 
-2093 QPNKDFV
+2093 
-2100 GTPDPATVEVK
+2100 
-2111 DKNGTPTTATYTPT
+2111 YTPT

-2144 PQTQDTESMFTK
+2144 PQKQDTETMFTK
-2156 GDEVAPIDKSTVKLI
+2156 GDEVAPIDKSTVKLVDPSG
-2171 NPETNEE
+2171 NE
-2178 VTSLPAKKDGKEVG
+2178 VTTLPATKDGKEVG
-2192 TYTLDPQTGVITF
+2192 TYTIDPTTGVITF

-2241 KPTSEDVTSS
+2241 TPTAEPKETT
-2251 GKQGQ
+2251 GIQGAT
-2256 PQEGT
+2256 QEGT
-2261 PKFTQGDETAPITI
+2261 PMFTQGDETAPITI
-2275 NEQQPAQFV
+2275 TPEQPAQFV
-2284 VDGKL
+2284 VDGKP

-2300 GKQVG
+2300 GKQ
-2305 TYTIDPTTGKVTFT
+2305 I
-2319 PNKDFT
+2319 
-2325 GTPDPATVEVKDKN
+2325 
-2339 GTPTTA
+2339 
-2345 TYTPTVTPVVPTA
+2345 
-2358 TPKETSGKQAQPQ
+2358 
-2371 TQDTETMFK
+2371 
-2380 QGDEVAPIDKSTVKL
+2380 
-2395 VDPSGNEV
+2395 
-2403 TTLPATKDG
+2403 
-2412 KEVGTYTFDPAT
+2412 
-2424 GVITFQPNKDFVG
+2424 
-2437 TPDPVK
+2437 
-2443 VVAKDTNGTK
+2443 
-2453 VETTYTPTV
+2453 
-2462 TPVKPTS
+2462 
-2469 EDVTSSGKQGQPQEG
+2469 
-2484 TPKFTQGD
+2484 
-2492 ETAPITINEQQP
+2492 
-2504 AQFVVDGKLVTD
+2504 
-2516 TTIPAT
+2516 
-2522 KDGKQVGTYTIDP
+2522 GTYTIDP

-2549 GTPEPATVQVKDKN
+2549 GTPDPATVQVKDKN
-2563 GTPTSAKYTPTV
+2563 GTPTSAKYTPTVTPVTPTAEPKETTDIQGKEQTGKPTFTPGNPEVPMDDEVPATFEDGTTEKVVPGEGTYKVSPDGIVTFTPEKTFTGTAKGVTVKRVDKNGTPVTAKYTPTVTPVTPTAEPKETTDIQGKEQTGKPTFTPGNPEVPMDDEVPATFEDGTTEKVVPGEGTYKVNPDGTVTFTPEKGFTGKGTGVTVKRVDKNGTPVTAKYTPTVTPVTPTAEPKETTDIQGKEQTGKPEFKPGNPEVPMDDEVPATFEDGSTEKVVPGEGTYKVNPDGTVTFTPEKGFTGKGTGVTVKRVDKNGTPVTAKYTPTV

-2611 EDVPPT
+2611 ETVAPT

-2624 KVVPGEG
+2624 KKVPGEG
-2631 KYTIDKDGKVT
+2631 TYTIDKDRKVT

-2669 AKYTPTVTPVTPT
+2669 A
-2682 SDPVVSTDIQGKE
+2682 
-2695 QTGKPTFKPGNP
+2695 
-2707 EVPMD
+2707 
-2712 DETPATFEDGSTTK
+2712 
-2726 VVPGEGTYKVSPDG
+2726 
-2740 TVTFTPEKGFTGTA
+2740 
-2754 KGVTVKRVD
+2754 
-2763 KNGTPVTAKY
+2763 
-2773 TPTVTPVTPTSEPV
+2773 
-2787 VSTDIQGKEQ
+2787 
-2797 TGKPTF
+2797 
-2803 KPGNPEVPMD
+2803 
-2813 DETPATFEDGST
+2813 
-2825 EKVVPGEGTYKVS
+2825 
-2838 PDGTVTFTPEK
+2838 
-2849 GFTGTA
+2849 
-2855 KGVAVKRVDK
+2855 
-2865 NGTPVTATYTPT
+2865 TYTPT
-2877 VTPVTP
+2877 VTPVVP
-2883 EGTPAESTGLQ
+2883 VGTPVETTGLQ
-2894 GIKQEGTPEFKPG
+2894 GVKQVGTPEFKPG

-2915 TVVPTL
+2915 TVAPTF
-2921 EGADKDGKVVVP
+2921 EDGTTEKKVP

-2945 VTFTPEPQFVGTA
+2945 VTFTPEPQFLGTA
-2958 KGVTVKRV
+2958 QGVTVKRV

-2979 TVKPVEPTG
+2979 TVNPVTPTG
-2988 KPAKTINKK
+2988 EPVKTINKK

-3002 GKPTFT
+3002 GTPKFT
-3008 PANPNVPID
+3008 PADPNVPID

-3041 ASDGTVTFVPEKD
+3041 DKDGKVTFTPEPN

-3075 AMYLPVVT
+3075 SMYLPVVT

-3094 VDVQGV
+3094 SDYQGK
-3100 TQTGKPTFIPGSP
+3100 TQTGKPTFVPGSP

-3125 EDGSTTKV
+3125 EDGSTEKV

-3154 DFVGT
+3154 DFIGT
-3159 AQGVLVVRVDTEG
+3159 ASGVLVVRVDKEG
-3172 NLAYGVYIPTVL
+3172 NLAYGAYIPTVL
-3184 PLTPSSEPEVS
+3184 PTPSVPETPYTPTPTKPVTDKVLTTYVDENGELIIPDENGS
-3195 KGPKGQVQKGKPTF
+3195 HPGK
-3209 KPASPDVPI
+3209 SL
-3218 DETRPATFEDG
+3218 
-3229 STTKVVPGEGTYT
+3229 EGYEIVRT
-3242 VEPDGTVTFTP
+3242 
-3253 EKDFEGKAK
+3253 EKDEKGNVRNIYRKA
-3262 GVIVKR
+3262 
-3268 YDKKG
+3268 
-3273 TPILASY
+3273 TP
-3280 TPLVTP
+3280 TTP
-3286 QTTFVDTKG
+3286 QKEVKTTFVD
-3295 NAIEGYPTEDG
+3295 
-3306 NTPKKDIPGYRFVET
+3306 
-3321 KKLENGNTQHV
+3321 ENGQVVNPEEQGSNPSKDLSG
-3332 YEKVANTTKWTDE
+3332 YE
-3345 EGNPLRPPVNGTEV
+3345 
-3359 AGTIPGYDLVR
+3359 LVR
-3370 TVTDKDGNVHH
+3370 TEKDAN
-3381 IFKKTSRIPAENRTT
+3381 
-3396 TWTDENGNP
+3396 
-3405 LKPVEKGTVDAGK
+3405 
-3418 IPGYEFV
+3418 
-3425 RTVVGEDGNVRHI
+3425 GNVRHVY
-3438 FRKVTNSKA
+3438 RKVAKQTPASPAKVA
-3447 GQRLANTGTT
+3447 RQELPQTGTGSEFAIFGAAAT
-3457 ETNTGLA
+3457 AILA
-3464 GLGMAILGGL
+3464 GLGMVAPT
-3474 LAAARRKNDKN
+3474 KKDEE

>member
-45 TVAQAAEEVSNNTT
+45 AVAQAAEEVSNNTT
-59 AENTTSAVTNEETP
+59 ADNTTSAAVKEETP

-80 KIENTKESVAVA
+80 KVENTKESVAAA
-92 VATKV
+92 VAAKV
-97 GAETPKVEEAPKT
+97 GAETPKAEEAPK
-110 VEKEEVAAKAET
+110 VAKEEAPAKAET

-131 ASIDSLEKKLKDAK
+131 ASIDSLEKKLKDSK
-145 NADEAVLKTA
+145 NADEAALKTA

-166 AKADA
+166 AKADT
-171 TQGEVNAKV
+171 TQDEVNAKV
-180 TTLDVLTKT
+180 TTLNVLTKT
-189 VAESESTAVA
+189 VAESEATAVA

-204 KKEETKAK
+204 KKAEDKAK
-212 SEEKQTAEVKEA
+212 SEEKQTAEVKDA

-235 EVTNVLANEAIR
+235 EVTSVLAKEAIR

-252 IEAKLAVEKAVVK
+252 IEAKPAVEKAVAK
-265 NAEVIKVANELLG
+265 NEEVIKVANELLG

-328 KTQEKSAENGQFTET
+328 KTEAKSAENGEFTAT
-343 STGKSYTVLDNNQ
+343 STGKTYELLDNNE

-369 SEKEATP
+369 SEIKGKTS
-376 NPPAAQG
+376 PPAAQG

-391 SEEAKKLAKE
+391 SEEAKKLSEE
-401 APMWKG
+401 APMWTGKI
-407 MPRPTG
+407 RPTG
-413 KAIGNGT
+413 SKIGTTT
-420 YTSGGGYEFIATE
+420 YGSGGAYEFIATE

-443 HYVYIKDVKKRFSLS
+443 HYAYIKNVTKRFSLS

-470 IELSNLI
+470 VEVSNLI

-484 NSDSVE
+484 NTDSVE
-490 GYVSASIQNGVY
+490 GYVLASIQNGVY
-502 DFRYEVTVT
+502 DFRYDVTVT
-511 KPDGST
+511 KPDGT
-517 TVVPFKDLK
+517 TTKVSIKDLK
-526 AGWMGWQDTTA
+526 AGWMGWQDTSA
-537 PRVVGDSTVV
+537 PRVAGNSTVV
-547 TVGDTISHDLKYLDN
+547 TVGDTIHHDLKYIDN
-562 DGFANDTRANYKM
+562 DGFANDTRANYKL
-575 NGQPIVPGKKTSGKV
+575 NGQPIEPGKKISGKA
-590 TFTGLDGTELTSMN
+590 TFTGLDGTELTSMT
-604 SFVINQPHLVVNGQY
+604 SFVIPQPHLVVNGEY
-619 MTSKKPISNTIPG
+619 MPSKKPISNTIPG

-668 NPQWTANGQETHES
+668 NAQWTANGQETHES

-730 GKWVVAEGT
+730 GKWVVTEGT
-739 TNSAVAVGTELGAA
+739 TNSAVTVGTELGTA

-790 LQREVVTVRDKA
+790 LQREVVTVRDKD
-802 GNSYTAT
+802 GNTYTAT
-809 LNAATGKYAI
+809 LNASTGKYAI

-844 EAQPDGAINYIVY
+844 EAAGDGAINYYIY

-867 NAATLVDRVAEVRKN
+867 NAATLVERVAEVRKN
-882 GEVKQVVSVDRTIT
+882 GKVKQVVSVDKTDNV
-896 ELPFKQVAGTDGVT
+896 LPFAQVAGTDGVT

-920 QWAASDGSKVT
+920 QWAASDGSTVT

-964 QNAKPAG
+964 QNAKPTG

-990 KADVSFKDKI
+990 KADVGFKDKI

-1017 VTAPDGTQRVFDA
+1017 VTAPDGTQKVFDA
-1030 AQAEEDAYI
+1030 AQAQEEAYI

-1072 VDRETKYV
+1072 VDRETRYV

-1101 LAEQLLADARA
+1101 LAEQLLADGRA
-1112 RLAKETEELRRQEA
+1112 RLAKETAELRRKEA
-1126 ELPGITAKVAA
+1126 ELPGITAQVAT
-1137 TRQEAL
+1137 TRQEAV

-1216 VVTEPKKTSGVKNE
+1216 VVTEPKKSSGVKNT
-1230 PQSTSMEEALKAG
+1230 PQSASMEEALKAG
-1243 QPAGATVSD
+1243 QPAGTTVSD

-1266 VTTTE
+1266 VTTTD
-1271 GTYSVNPTTGEVT
+1271 GTYTVNPTTGEVT
-1284 FTPKEGFVGNA
+1284 FTPNADFVGNA

-1328 LDKQDDESTGKQGQ
+1328 LDNVDDTTTGKQGQ
-1342 PQNSITGAERFSK
+1342 PQKSITGAERFDK
-1355 LNDKDNTPDGT
+1355 LNTTENTPDGT
-1366 NVDMTTAKYSLEG
+1366 NVDMTTAKYSLTG
-1379 ANSEG
+1379 ANEEG

-1420 KVTAKATDASGK
+1420 NVTAKATDASGK
-1432 ELEVTEKAT
+1432 QLDVTSSAT
-1441 YTPEVEAVV
+1441 YTPEVE
-1450 PTATPKETSGKQ
+1450 E
-1462 GQPQTQDATT
+1462 
-1472 MFEKGDDTA
+1472 
-1481 PIDNTTIKLV
+1481 
-1491 DPSGAE
+1491 
-1497 VTSLPAMKDGKQ
+1497 
-1509 VGTYTLDPA
+1509 
-1518 TGAITFQPNPDFTGT
+1518 
-1533 PEPAKV
+1533 
-1539 TAADKNGTKVTTTY
+1539 
-1553 TPTVTPVVP
+1553 VVP

-1568 TSGKQGQPQKEDAKK
+1568 TSGKQGQPQTQDATT
-1583 MFHKGDDTAPIDNNT
+1583 MFHKGDDTAPINNTT
-1598 IRLIDPTTNAEVTS
+1598 IRLVDPTTNAEVTS
-1612 LPAMKDGQQVGTYT
+1612 LPAMKNGKQVGTYT
-1626 LDPATGVITF
+1626 LDPDTGIITF

-1669 TPVEPTGAPVT
+1669 TPVEPTGTPVT

-1709 QPAQFIDPATGEAT
+1709 QPAKLVDPATGKPT
-1723 EATEIPAKDEKG
+1723 DATEIPAKDEKG

-1755 KDFVGTPVPAKVEVK
+1755 KDFTGTPKPATVEVK
-1770 DKNGTPAT
+1770 DKNGTPTT
-1778 ATYTPTV
+1778 ATYTPTVTPVKPTGEDVTSSGKQGQPQEGTPKFTQGDEVAPITINEQQPAKFFDPVTKQPIEATEIPAKDGEGNTVGKYTIDPLTGKVTFTPNKDFTGTPVPATVQVKDANGTPTTANYTPTV

-1872 GTPDPATV
+1872 GTP
-1880 QVKDANGTPT
+1880 
-1890 TANYTPTVTPVK
+1890 
-1902 PTGEDVT
+1902 
-1909 SSGKQGQPQTGKP
+1909 
-1922 VFTQGDEVAPITI
+1922 
-1935 NEQQPAKFFDPA
+1935 
-1947 TKQPIEATEIPAKDE
+1947 
-1962 TGKTVGK
+1962 
-1969 YTIDPLTG
+1969 
-1977 IVTFTPNKDFTGT
+1977 
-1990 PVPATVQVKD
+1990 VPATVQVKD

-2019 TKTPKETTGKQA
+2019 TATPKETSGKQA

-2079 GTYTLDPATGVITF
+2079 GTYTI
-2093 QPNKDFV
+2093 
-2100 GTPDPATVEVK
+2100 
-2111 DKNGTPTTATYTPT
+2111 
-2125 VTPVVPTATPKET
+2125 
-2138 SGKQAQ
+2138 
-2144 PQTQDTESMFTK
+2144 
-2156 GDEVAPIDKSTVKLI
+2156 
-2171 NPETNEE
+2171 
-2178 VTSLPAKKDGKEVG
+2178 
-2192 TYTLDPQTGVITF
+2192 DPQTGVITF
-2205 QPNKDFVGTPDPVK
+2205 QPNKDFTGTPDAAK

-2241 KPTSEDVTSS
+2241 KPTGENVTTS

-2275 NEQQPAQFV
+2275 NEEQPAKFV
-2284 VDGKL
+2284 VNGQPVEDKE
-2289 VTDTTIPATKD
+2289 IPATKD
-2300 GKQVG
+2300 GKEIG
-2305 TYTIDPTTGKVTFT
+2305 KYKIDPLTGVVTFT

-2325 GTPDPATVEVKDKN
+2325 GTPDPVTVEVKDKN

-2371 TQDTETMFK
+2371 TQDTETMFTK
-2380 QGDEVAPIDKSTVKL
+2380 GDEVAPIDKSTVKL

-2412 KEVGTYTFDPAT
+2412 KEVGTYTLDPAT

-2462 TPVKPTS
+2462 TPVTPTA
-2469 EDVTSSGKQGQPQEG
+2469 EPKETTGIQGATQEG
-2484 TPKFTQGD
+2484 TPTFTQGD
-2492 ETAPITINEQQP
+2492 ETAPITITPEQP
-2504 AQFVVDGKLVTD
+2504 AQFVVDGKPVAD

-2522 KDGKQVGTYTIDP
+2522 KDGKQIGTYTIDP

-2549 GTPEPATVQVKDKN
+2549 GTPDPATVQVKDKN

-2575 TPVTPEGTPAEST
+2575 TPVTPTAEPAET
-2588 GIQGAKQEG
+2588 TDIQGKEQTG
-2597 TPEFKPGNPNVPID
+2597 KPTFTPGNPEVPMD
-2611 EDVPPT
+2611 DKVPAT

-2631 KYTIDKDGKVT
+2631 TYKVSPDGTVT
-2642 FTPEP
+2642 FIPEKT
-2647 QFTGTAK
+2647 FTGTAK

-2682 SDPVVSTDIQGKE
+2682 AEPVETTDIQGKE
-2695 QTGKPTFKPGNP
+2695 QTGKPEFKPGNP

-2712 DETPATFEDGSTTK
+2712 DE
-2726 VVPGEGTYKVSPDG
+2726 V
-2740 TVTFTPEKGFTGTA
+2740 
-2754 KGVTVKRVD
+2754 
-2763 KNGTPVTAKY
+2763 
-2773 TPTVTPVTPTSEPV
+2773 
-2787 VSTDIQGKEQ
+2787 
-2797 TGKPTF
+2797 
-2803 KPGNPEVPMD
+2803 
-2813 DETPATFEDGST
+2813 PATFEDGST

-2849 GFTGTA
+2849 GFTG
-2855 KGVAVKRVDK
+2855 KGTGVTVKRVDK

-2883 EGTPAESTGLQ
+2883 EGTPAESTDIQGKEQTGTPEFTPGNPEVPMDDEVPATFEDGSTEKVVPGEGTYKVSPDGTVTFTPEKGFTGKGTGVTVKRVDKNGTPVTAKYTPTVTPVTPTADPVETTDIQGKEQNGKPTFTPGNPEVPMDDEVPATFEDGSTEKVVPGEGTYKVNPDGTVTFTPEKTFTGTAKGVTVKRVDKNGTPVTAKYTPTVTPVTPTADPAETTDIQGKEQTGKPTFTPGNPEVPMDDEVPTTFEDGTTEKVVPGEGAYKVSPDGTVTFTPEKSFTGTAKGVTVKRVDKNGTPVTATYTPTVTTVTPEGTPAESTGLQ
-2894 GIKQEGTPEFKPG
+2894 GVKQEGTPEFTPG

-2915 TVVPTL
+2915 DVPPTF
-2921 EGADKDGKVVVP
+2921 EDGTTTKVVP

-2966 DKNGTPVTAKYTP
+2966 DKNGTPVTATYTP

-3024 EDGST
+3024 EDGSI

-3041 ASDGTVTFVPEKD
+3041 APDGTVTFVPEKD

-3075 AMYLPVVT
+3075 SMYLPVVT

-3133 VPGEGTYTVAPD
+3133 VSGEGTYTVAPD

-3229 STTKVVPGEGTYT
+3229 STTKVVKGEGIYT
-3242 VEPDGTVTFTP
+3242 VAPDGTVTFTP

-3321 KKLENGNTQHV
+3321 KKLENGNIQHV
-3332 YEKVANTTKWTDE
+3332 YEKVANTTTWTDE

-3359 AGTIPGYDLVR
+3359 AGTIPGYELVR
-3370 TVTDKDGNVHH
+3370 TVTDKDGNVRH

-3405 LKPVEKGTVDAGK
+3405 LKVSEKGTVDAGK

-3425 RTVVGEDGNVRHI
+3425 RTVIDENGNVRHI
-3438 FRKVTNSKA
+3438 FRKATNSKL

>member
-1 MVGKNN
+1 
-7 QYLKNTKE
+7 
-15 GTKVETYSI
+15 
-24 KKFKVGTASVVI
+24 
-36 GASIFLGAG
+36 
-45 TVAQAAEEVSNNTT
+45 
-59 AENTTSAVTNEETP
+59 
-73 KAVAQPT
+73 
-80 KIENTKESVAVA
+80 
-92 VATKV
+92 
-97 GAETPKVEEAPKT
+97 
-110 VEKEEVAAKAET
+110 
-122 KAADKTALK
+122 
-131 ASIDSLEKKLKDAK
+131 
-145 NADEAVLKTA
+145 
-155 REELA
+155 
-160 KAKEVF
+160 
-166 AKADA
+166 
-171 TQGEVNAKV
+171 
-180 TTLDVLTKT
+180 
-189 VAESESTAVA
+189 
-199 AKEEA
+199 
-204 KKEETKAK
+204 
-212 SEEKQTAEVKEA
+212 
-224 KKELTQVTSEA
+224 
-235 EVTNVLANEAIR
+235 
-247 KNEVK
+247 
-252 IEAKLAVEKAVVK
+252 
-265 NAEVIKVANELLG
+265 
-278 NDETTKEQI
+278 
-287 ARSLEEL
+287 
-294 GNSIKAVYSEL
+294 
-305 ENAGVRRDGRYGV
+305 
-318 ALSAGEGYTD
+318 
-328 KTQEKSAENGQFTET
+328 
-343 STGKSYTVLDNNQ
+343 
-356 AYRLYVHGYQSEN
+356 
-369 SEKEATP
+369 
-376 NPPAAQG
+376 
-383 GRTDLPLS
+383 
-391 SEEAKKLAKE
+391 
-401 APMWKG
+401 
-407 MPRPTG
+407 
-413 KAIGNGT
+413 
-420 YTSGGGYEFIATE
+420 
-433 IYGYNYDQGN
+433 
-443 HYVYIKDVKKRFSLS
+443 
-458 PEATAAGYSIKN
+458 
-470 IELSNLI
+470 
-477 PGLAYNK
+477 
-484 NSDSVE
+484 
-490 GYVSASIQNGVY
+490 
-502 DFRYEVTVT
+502 
-511 KPDGST
+511 
-517 TVVPFKDLK
+517 
-526 AGWMGWQDTTA
+526 MGWQDTTA

-562 DGFANDTRANYKM
+562 DGFANDKRANYKM

-590 TFTGLDGTELTSMN
+590 TFTGIDGTELTSMN
-604 SFVINQPHLVVNGQY
+604 SFVINQPHLVVNGEY
-619 MTSKKPISNTIPG
+619 MASKKSIANTIPG
-632 LTFDPTKNLLEG
+632 LTFDPSKNLLEG
-644 KASDA
+644 QASDA

-668 NPQWTANGQETHES
+668 NKQWTANGQETHES

-715 IRMPDGTLTKFAVKD
+715 IRMPDGTVTKFAVKD
-730 GKWVVAEGT
+730 GKWVVTEGT

-785 KVKAS
+785 KVKAN
-790 LQREVVTVRDKA
+790 LQREVVTVRDKD

-844 EAQPDGAINYIVY
+844 EAQEDGAINYIVY

-867 NAATLVDRVAEVRKN
+867 NAATLVDRVAEVRKK
-882 GEVKQVVSVDRTIT
+882 GEVKQLVSVDRTIT

-920 QWAASDGSKVT
+920 QWTASDGSTVT
-931 ATKSNAGWILET
+931 ATKTNAGWSLET

-964 QNAKPAG
+964 QNAKPTG

-990 KADVSFKDKI
+990 KAAVRFADKI

-1017 VTAPDGTQRVFDA
+1017 VTAPDGTQKVFDA

-1039 AAQRTAAAKTQAAAA
+1039 AAQRTASAKTQAAAA

-1080 ANAEEALNKLKL
+1080 ANAEEALTKLKL

-1126 ELPGITAKVAA
+1126 ALPGITAKVAT

-1153 TALKTAAEANLAN
+1153 TTLKTAAEANLAN

-1216 VVTEPKKTSGVKNE
+1216 VVTEPKKTSGVKGE
-1230 PQSTSMEEALKAG
+1230 AQSTSMEEALKAN

-1252 YKLVDPETGKRSTS
+1252 YKLVDPTTGEKKSS
-1266 VTTTE
+1266 VTTNE
-1271 GTYSVNPTTGEVT
+1271 GTYTVNPTTGEVT
-1284 FTPKEGFVGNA
+1284 FTPNADFVGNA

-1308 EAGNPVKVP
+1308 ESGNPVKVP

-1328 LDKQDDESTGKQGQ
+1328 LDNVDDTTTGKQGQ
-1342 PQNSITGAERFSK
+1342 PQKSITGANRFDK
-1355 LNDKDNTPDGT
+1355 LNTTENTPDGT
-1366 NVDMTTAKYSLEG
+1366 NVDMTTAKYSLTG
-1379 ANSEG
+1379 ANEEG

-1420 KVTAKATDASGK
+1420 NVTAKATDASGK

-1583 MFHKGDDTAPIDNNT
+1583 MFHKGDETAPIDNTT
-1598 IRLIDPTTNAEVTS
+1598 IRLVDPTTNAEVTS

-1669 TPVEPTGAPVT
+1669 TPVEPTGTPVT

-1694 FTEGDPTAPITITED
+1694 FTEGDPTAPITITEE
-1709 QPAQFIDPATGEAT
+1709 QPAKLVDPATGKPT
-1723 EATEIPAKDEKG
+1723 DATEIPAKDEKG

-1828 KFVVNGQPVEDKE
+1828 KF
-1841 IPATKDGKEIGKYKI
+1841 
-1856 DPLTG
+1856 
-1861 VVTFTPNKDFT
+1861 
-1872 GTPDPATV
+1872 
-1880 QVKDANGTPT
+1880 
-1890 TANYTPTVTPVK
+1890 
-1902 PTGEDVT
+1902 
-1909 SSGKQGQPQTGKP
+1909 
-1922 VFTQGDEVAPITI
+1922 
-1935 NEQQPAKFFDPA
+1935 FDPV

-1977 IVTFTPNKDFTGT
+1977 KVTFTPNKDFTGT

-2038 ETMFTKGDEVAPIDK
+2038 ESMFTKGDEVAPIDK

-2070 PAKKDGKEV
+2070 PAKKDGKQV
-2079 GTYTLDPATGVITF
+2079 GTYTLDPETGVITF

-2100 GTPDPATVEVK
+2100 GTPDPAK
-2111 DKNGTPTTATYTPT
+2111 
-2125 VTPVVPTATPKET
+2125 VT
-2138 SGKQAQ
+2138 
-2144 PQTQDTESMFTK
+2144 
-2156 GDEVAPIDKSTVKLI
+2156 
-2171 NPETNEE
+2171 
-2178 VTSLPAKKDGKEVG
+2178 
-2192 TYTLDPQTGVITF
+2192 
-2205 QPNKDFVGTPDPVK
+2205 
-2219 VVAKDTNGTKVETT
+2219 AKDTNGTKVETT

-2241 KPTSEDVTSS
+2241 KPTGEDVTTS

-2256 PQEGT
+2256 PQEVT

-2275 NEQQPAQFV
+2275 TPEQPAKFV
-2284 VDGKL
+2284 VNGQPVEDKE
-2289 VTDTTIPATKD
+2289 IPATKD
-2300 GKQVG
+2300 GKEIG
-2305 TYTIDPTTGKVTFT
+2305 KYKIDPLTGVVTFT

-2345 TYTPTVTPVVPTA
+2345 NYTPTVTPVVPTA

-2371 TQDTETMFK
+2371 TQDTETMFTK
-2380 QGDEVAPIDKSTVKL
+2380 GDEVAPIDKSTVKL

-2412 KEVGTYTFDPAT
+2412 KEVGTYTLDPET
-2424 GVITFQPNKDFVG
+2424 GVLTFQPNKDFVG
-2437 TPDPVK
+2437 TPEPVK

-2462 TPVKPTS
+2462 TPVTPTS
-2469 EDVTSSGKQGQPQEG
+2469 EPKETTGIQGATQEG
-2484 TPKFTQGD
+2484 TPTFTQGD
-2492 ETAPITINEQQP
+2492 ETAPITITPEQP
-2504 AQFVVDGKLVTD
+2504 AQFVVDGKPVTD

-2522 KDGKQVGTYTIDP
+2522 KDGKQIGTYTIDP

-2549 GTPEPATVQVKDKN
+2549 GTPDPATVQVKDKN
-2563 GTPTSAKYTPTV
+2563 GTPTSATYTPTV
-2575 TPVTPEGTPAEST
+2575 TPVTPTAKPKETT
-2588 GIQGAKQEG
+2588 DIQGKEQTG
-2597 TPEFKPGNPNVPID
+2597 KPEFKPGNPEVPMDD
-2611 EDVPPT
+2611 EVPAT

-2631 KYTIDKDGKVT
+2631 TYKVNPDGTVT
-2642 FTPEP
+2642 FTPEKG
-2647 QFTGTAK
+2647 FTGKGT

-2669 AKYTPTVTPVTPT
+2669 AKYTPTVTPVTP
-2682 SDPVVSTDIQGKE
+2682 E
-2695 QTGKPTFKPGNP
+2695 
-2707 EVPMD
+2707 
-2712 DETPATFEDGSTTK
+2712 
-2726 VVPGEGTYKVSPDG
+2726 
-2740 TVTFTPEKGFTGTA
+2740 
-2754 KGVTVKRVD
+2754 
-2763 KNGTPVTAKY
+2763 GTPV
-2773 TPTVTPVTPTSEPV
+2773 
-2787 VSTDIQGKEQ
+2787 
-2797 TGKPTF
+2797 
-2803 KPGNPEVPMD
+2803 
-2813 DETPATFEDGST
+2813 
-2825 EKVVPGEGTYKVS
+2825 
-2838 PDGTVTFTPEK
+2838 
-2849 GFTGTA
+2849 
-2855 KGVAVKRVDK
+2855 
-2865 NGTPVTATYTPT
+2865 
-2877 VTPVTP
+2877 
-2883 EGTPAESTGLQ
+2883 ESTGLQ

-2915 TVVPTL
+2915 TVVPTF
-2921 EGADKDGKVVVP
+2921 EDGTTEKVVP
-2933 GEGTYTIDKDGK
+2933 GEGKYTIDKGGK
-2945 VTFTPEPQFVGTA
+2945 VTFTPEPQFVGKA

-2966 DKNGTPVTAKYTP
+2966 DKNGTPVTATYTP

-3041 ASDGTVTFVPEKD
+3041 A
-3054 FVGKA
+3054 
-3059 KGVAVR
+3059 
-3065 RVDTNGNPIT
+3065 
-3075 AMYLPVVT
+3075 
-3083 PELPEANPAFS
+3083 
-3094 VDVQGV
+3094 
-3100 TQTGKPTFIPGSP
+3100 
-3113 NTPIDETVPATF
+3113 
-3125 EDGSTTKV
+3125 
-3133 VPGEGTYTVAPD
+3133 PD

-3184 PLTPSSEPEVS
+3184 PLTPLSEPEVS
-3195 KGPKGQVQKGKPTF
+3195 KGPKGQVQTGKPTF
-3209 KPASPDVPI
+3209 KPASSDVPI
-3218 DETRPATFEDG
+3218 DETRPETFEDG

-3253 EKDFEGKAK
+3253 KKDFEGKAK

-3295 NAIEGYPTEDG
+3295 NVIEGYPTEDG
-3306 NTPKKDIPGYRFVET
+3306 TTPKKDIPGYRFVET
-3321 KKLENGNTQHV
+3321 KKLENGNIQHV
-3332 YEKVANTTKWTDE
+3332 YEKVSTPAPT
-3345 EGNPLRPPVNGTEV
+3345 PSPVPQPT
-3359 AGTIPGYDLVR
+3359 PG
-3370 TVTDKDGNVHH
+3370 KQN
-3381 IFKKTSRIPAENRTT
+3381 TT

-3405 LKPVEKGTVDAGK
+3405 LKPTEPGSKEPGTVS
-3418 IPGYEFV
+3418 GYEYV
-3425 RTVVGEDGNVRHI
+3425 KTVTDPNGNIKHI
-3438 FRKVTNSKA
+3438 FKKVEMPTSRPVEPSQPATPKYVE
-3447 GQRLANTGTT
+3447 GQKELPNTGT
-3457 ETNTGLA
+3457 EDNNSLA
-3464 GLGMAILGGL
+3464 ALGL
-3474 LAAARRKNDKN
+3474 LGVLSGFGLVARKKKED

>member
-45 TVAQAAEEVSNNTT
+45 AVAQAAEEVSNNTT
-59 AENTTSAVTNEETP
+59 ADNTTSAAVKEETP

-80 KIENTKESVAVA
+80 KVENTKESVAAA
-92 VATKV
+92 VAAKV
-97 GAETPKVEEAPKT
+97 GAETPKAEEAPK
-110 VEKEEVAAKAET
+110 VAKEEAPAKAET

-131 ASIDSLEKKLKDAK
+131 ASIDSLEKKLKDSK
-145 NADEAVLKTA
+145 NADEAALKTA

-166 AKADA
+166 AKADT
-171 TQGEVNAKV
+171 TQDEVNAKV
-180 TTLDVLTKT
+180 TTLNVLTKT
-189 VAESESTAVA
+189 VAESEATAVA

-204 KKEETKAK
+204 KKAEDKAK
-212 SEEKQTAEVKEA
+212 SEEKQTAEVKDA

-235 EVTNVLANEAIR
+235 EVTSVLAKEAIR

-252 IEAKLAVEKAVVK
+252 IEAKPAVEKAVAK
-265 NAEVIKVANELLG
+265 NEEVIKVANELLG

-328 KTQEKSAENGQFTET
+328 KTEAKSAENGEFTAT
-343 STGKSYTVLDNNQ
+343 STGKTYELLDNNE

-369 SEKEATP
+369 SEIKGKTS
-376 NPPAAQG
+376 PPAAQG

-391 SEEAKKLAKE
+391 SEEAKKLSEE
-401 APMWKG
+401 APMWTGKI
-407 MPRPTG
+407 RPTG
-413 KAIGNGT
+413 SKIGTTT
-420 YTSGGGYEFIATE
+420 YGSGGAYEFIATE

-443 HYVYIKDVKKRFSLS
+443 HYAYIKNVTKRFSLS

-470 IELSNLI
+470 VEVSNLI

-484 NSDSVE
+484 NTDSVE
-490 GYVSASIQNGVY
+490 GYVLASIQNGVY
-502 DFRYEVTVT
+502 DFRYDVTVT
-511 KPDGST
+511 KPDGT
-517 TVVPFKDLK
+517 TTKVSIKDLK
-526 AGWMGWQDTTA
+526 AGWMGWQDTSA
-537 PRVVGDSTVV
+537 PRVAGNSTVV
-547 TVGDTISHDLKYLDN
+547 TVGDTIHHDLKYIDN
-562 DGFANDTRANYKM
+562 DGFANDTRANYKL
-575 NGQPIVPGKKTSGKV
+575 NGQPIEPGKKISGKA
-590 TFTGLDGTELTSMN
+590 TFTGLDGTELTSMT
-604 SFVINQPHLVVNGQY
+604 SFVIPQPHLVVNGEY
-619 MTSKKPISNTIPG
+619 MPSKKPISNTIPG

-668 NPQWTANGQETHES
+668 NAQWTANGQETHES

-730 GKWVVAEGT
+730 GKWVVTEGT
-739 TNSAVAVGTELGAA
+739 TNSAVTVGTELGTA

-790 LQREVVTVRDKA
+790 LQREVVTVRDKD
-802 GNSYTAT
+802 GNTYTAT
-809 LNAATGKYAI
+809 LNASTGKYAI

-844 EAQPDGAINYIVY
+844 EAAGDGAINYYIY

-867 NAATLVDRVAEVRKN
+867 NAATLVERVAEVRKN
-882 GEVKQVVSVDRTIT
+882 GKVKQVVSVDKTDNV
-896 ELPFKQVAGTDGVT
+896 LPFAQVAGTDGVT

-920 QWAASDGSKVT
+920 QWAASDGSTVT

-964 QNAKPAG
+964 QNAKPTG

-990 KADVSFKDKI
+990 KADVGFKDKI

-1017 VTAPDGTQRVFDA
+1017 VTAPDGTQKVFDA
-1030 AQAEEDAYI
+1030 AQAQEEAYI

-1072 VDRETKYV
+1072 VDRETRYV

-1101 LAEQLLADARA
+1101 LAEQLLADGRA
-1112 RLAKETEELRRQEA
+1112 RLAKETAELRRKEA
-1126 ELPGITAKVAA
+1126 ELPGITAQVAT
-1137 TRQEAL
+1137 TRQEAV

-1216 VVTEPKKTSGVKNE
+1216 VVTEPKKSSGVKNT
-1230 PQSTSMEEALKAG
+1230 PQSASMEEALKAG
-1243 QPAGATVSD
+1243 QPAGTTVSD

-1266 VTTTE
+1266 VTTTD
-1271 GTYSVNPTTGEVT
+1271 GTYTVNPTTGEVT
-1284 FTPKEGFVGNA
+1284 FTPNADFVGNA

-1328 LDKQDDESTGKQGQ
+1328 LDNVDDTTTGKQGQ
-1342 PQNSITGAERFSK
+1342 PQKSITGAERFDK
-1355 LNDKDNTPDGT
+1355 LNTTENTPDGT
-1366 NVDMTTAKYSLEG
+1366 NVDMTTAKYSLTG
-1379 ANSEG
+1379 ANEEG

-1420 KVTAKATDASGK
+1420 NVTAKATDASGK
-1432 ELEVTEKAT
+1432 QLDVTSSAT
-1441 YTPEVEAVV
+1441 YTPEVE
-1450 PTATPKETSGKQ
+1450 E
-1462 GQPQTQDATT
+1462 
-1472 MFEKGDDTA
+1472 
-1481 PIDNTTIKLV
+1481 
-1491 DPSGAE
+1491 
-1497 VTSLPAMKDGKQ
+1497 
-1509 VGTYTLDPA
+1509 
-1518 TGAITFQPNPDFTGT
+1518 
-1533 PEPAKV
+1533 
-1539 TAADKNGTKVTTTY
+1539 
-1553 TPTVTPVVP
+1553 VVP

-1568 TSGKQGQPQKEDAKK
+1568 TSGKQGQPQTQDATT
-1583 MFHKGDDTAPIDNNT
+1583 MFHKGDDTAPINNTT
-1598 IRLIDPTTNAEVTS
+1598 IRLVDPTTNAEVTS
-1612 LPAMKDGQQVGTYT
+1612 LPAMKNGKQVGTYT
-1626 LDPATGVITF
+1626 LDPDTGIITF

-1669 TPVEPTGAPVT
+1669 TPVEPTGTPVT

-1709 QPAQFIDPATGEAT
+1709 QPAKLVDPATGKPT
-1723 EATEIPAKDEKG
+1723 DATEIPAKDEKG

-1755 KDFVGTPVPAKVEVK
+1755 KDFTGTPKPATVEVK
-1770 DKNGTPAT
+1770 DKNGTPTT
-1778 ATYTPTV
+1778 ATYTPTVTPVKPTGEDVTSSGKQGQPQEGTPKFTQGDEVAPITINEQQPAKFFDPVTKQPIEATEIPAKDGEGNTVGKYTIDPLTGKVTFTPNKDFTGTPVPATVQVKDANGTPTTANYTPTV

-1880 QVKDANGTPT
+1880 
-1890 TANYTPTVTPVK
+1890 
-1902 PTGEDVT
+1902 
-1909 SSGKQGQPQTGKP
+1909 
-1922 VFTQGDEVAPITI
+1922 
-1935 NEQQPAKFFDPA
+1935 
-1947 TKQPIEATEIPAKDE
+1947 
-1962 TGKTVGK
+1962 
-1969 YTIDPLTG
+1969 
-1977 IVTFTPNKDFTGT
+1977 
-1990 PVPATVQVKD
+1990 
-2000 ANGTPTTAN
+2000 
-2009 YTPTVTPVVP
+2009 
-2019 TKTPKETTGKQA
+2019 
-2031 QPQTQDT
+2031 
-2038 ETMFTKGDEVAPIDK
+2038 
-2053 STVKLIDPETN
+2053 
-2064 AEVTSI
+2064 
-2070 PAKKDGKEV
+2070 
-2079 GTYTLDPATGVITF
+2079 
-2093 QPNKDFV
+2093 
-2100 GTPDPATVEVK
+2100 
-2111 DKNGTPTTATYTPT
+2111 
-2125 VTPVVPTATPKET
+2125 
-2138 SGKQAQ
+2138 
-2144 PQTQDTESMFTK
+2144 
-2156 GDEVAPIDKSTVKLI
+2156 
-2171 NPETNEE
+2171 
-2178 VTSLPAKKDGKEVG
+2178 
-2192 TYTLDPQTGVITF
+2192 
-2205 QPNKDFVGTPDPVK
+2205 
-2219 VVAKDTNGTKVETT
+2219 
-2233 YTPTVTPV
+2233 
-2241 KPTSEDVTSS
+2241 
-2251 GKQGQ
+2251 
-2256 PQEGT
+2256 
-2261 PKFTQGDETAPITI
+2261 
-2275 NEQQPAQFV
+2275 
-2284 VDGKL
+2284 
-2289 VTDTTIPATKD
+2289 
-2300 GKQVG
+2300 
-2305 TYTIDPTTGKVTFT
+2305 
-2319 PNKDFT
+2319 
-2325 GTPDPATVEVKDKN
+2325 EVKDKN

-2371 TQDTETMFK
+2371 TQDTETMFTK
-2380 QGDEVAPIDKSTVKL
+2380 GDEVAPIDKSTVKL

-2412 KEVGTYTFDPAT
+2412 KEVGTYTLDPAT

-2462 TPVKPTS
+2462 TPVTPTA
-2469 EDVTSSGKQGQPQEG
+2469 EPKETTGIQGATQEG
-2484 TPKFTQGD
+2484 TPTFTQGD
-2492 ETAPITINEQQP
+2492 ETAPITITPEQP
-2504 AQFVVDGKLVTD
+2504 AQFVVDGKPVAD

-2522 KDGKQVGTYTIDP
+2522 KDGKQIGTYTIDP

-2549 GTPEPATVQVKDKN
+2549 GTPDPATVQVKDKN

-2575 TPVTPEGTPAEST
+2575 TPVTPTAEPAET
-2588 GIQGAKQEG
+2588 TDIQGKEQTG
-2597 TPEFKPGNPNVPID
+2597 KPTFTPGNPEVPMD
-2611 EDVPPT
+2611 DKVPAT

-2631 KYTIDKDGKVT
+2631 TYKVSPDGTVT
-2642 FTPEP
+2642 FIPEKT
-2647 QFTGTAK
+2647 FTGTAK

-2682 SDPVVSTDIQGKE
+2682 AEPVETTDIQGKE
-2695 QTGKPTFKPGNP
+2695 QTGKPEFKPGNP

-2712 DETPATFEDGSTTK
+2712 DE
-2726 VVPGEGTYKVSPDG
+2726 V
-2740 TVTFTPEKGFTGTA
+2740 
-2754 KGVTVKRVD
+2754 
-2763 KNGTPVTAKY
+2763 
-2773 TPTVTPVTPTSEPV
+2773 
-2787 VSTDIQGKEQ
+2787 
-2797 TGKPTF
+2797 
-2803 KPGNPEVPMD
+2803 
-2813 DETPATFEDGST
+2813 PATFEDGST

-2849 GFTGTA
+2849 GFTG
-2855 KGVAVKRVDK
+2855 KGTGVTVKRVDK

-2883 EGTPAESTGLQ
+2883 EGTPAESTDIQGKEQTGTPEFTPGNPEVPMDDEVPATFEDGSTEKVVPGEGTYKVSPDGTVTFTPEKGFTGKGTGVTVKRVDKNGTPVTAKYTPTVTPVTPTADPVETTDIQGKEQNGKPTFTPGNPEVPMDDEVPATFEDGSTEKVVPGEGTYKVNPDGTVTFTPEKTFTGTAKGVTVKRVDKNGTPVTAKYTPTVTPVTPTADPAETTDIQGKEQTGKPTFTPGNPEVPMDDEVPTTFEDGTTEKVVPGEGAYKVSPDGTVTFTPEKSFTGTAKGVTVKRVDKNGTPVTATYTPTVTTVTPEGTPAESTGLQ
-2894 GIKQEGTPEFKPG
+2894 GVKQEGTPEFTPG

-2915 TVVPTL
+2915 DVPPTF
-2921 EGADKDGKVVVP
+2921 EDGTTTKVVP

-2966 DKNGTPVTAKYTP
+2966 DKNGTPVTATYTP

-3024 EDGST
+3024 EDGSI

-3041 ASDGTVTFVPEKD
+3041 APDGTVTFVPEKD

-3075 AMYLPVVT
+3075 SMYLPVVT

-3133 VPGEGTYTVAPD
+3133 VSGEGTYTVAPD

-3229 STTKVVPGEGTYT
+3229 STTKVVKGEGTYT
-3242 VEPDGTVTFTP
+3242 VAPDGTVTFTP

-3321 KKLENGNTQHV
+3321 KKLENGNIQHV
-3332 YEKVANTTKWTDE
+3332 YEKVANTTTWTDE

-3359 AGTIPGYDLVR
+3359 AGTIPGYELVR
-3370 TVTDKDGNVHH
+3370 TVTDKDGNVRH

-3405 LKPVEKGTVDAGK
+3405 LKASEKGTVDAGK

-3425 RTVVGEDGNVRHI
+3425 RTVIDENGNVRHI
-3438 FRKVTNSKA
+3438 FRKATNSKL

>member
-1 MVGKNN
+1 
-7 QYLKNTKE
+7 
-15 GTKVETYSI
+15 
-24 KKFKVGTASVVI
+24 
-36 GASIFLGAG
+36 
-45 TVAQAAEEVSNNTT
+45 
-59 AENTTSAVTNEETP
+59 
-73 KAVAQPT
+73 
-80 KIENTKESVAVA
+80 
-92 VATKV
+92 
-97 GAETPKVEEAPKT
+97 
-110 VEKEEVAAKAET
+110 
-122 KAADKTALK
+122 
-131 ASIDSLEKKLKDAK
+131 
-145 NADEAVLKTA
+145 
-155 REELA
+155 
-160 KAKEVF
+160 
-166 AKADA
+166 
-171 TQGEVNAKV
+171 
-180 TTLDVLTKT
+180 
-189 VAESESTAVA
+189 
-199 AKEEA
+199 
-204 KKEETKAK
+204 
-212 SEEKQTAEVKEA
+212 
-224 KKELTQVTSEA
+224 
-235 EVTNVLANEAIR
+235 
-247 KNEVK
+247 
-252 IEAKLAVEKAVVK
+252 
-265 NAEVIKVANELLG
+265 
-278 NDETTKEQI
+278 
-287 ARSLEEL
+287 
-294 GNSIKAVYSEL
+294 
-305 ENAGVRRDGRYGV
+305 
-318 ALSAGEGYTD
+318 
-328 KTQEKSAENGQFTET
+328 
-343 STGKSYTVLDNNQ
+343 
-356 AYRLYVHGYQSEN
+356 
-369 SEKEATP
+369 
-376 NPPAAQG
+376 
-383 GRTDLPLS
+383 
-391 SEEAKKLAKE
+391 
-401 APMWKG
+401 MWKG

-484 NSDSVE
+484 NTDSVE

-537 PRVVGDSTVV
+537 PRIAGDSTVV

-575 NGQPIVPGKKTSGKV
+575 NGQPIVPGKKASGKA

-619 MTSKKPISNTIPG
+619 MTGKKPISNTIPG
-632 LTFDPTKNLLEG
+632 LTFDPKTNLLEG
-644 KASDA
+644 KATDA

-715 IRMPDGTLTKFAVKD
+715 IRMPDGTVTKFAVKD

-739 TNSAVAVGTELGAA
+739 TNSAVSVGTELGAA

-773 GVDNIAAKASTD
+773 GIDNIAAKASTD
-785 KVKAS
+785 KVKAN

-931 ATKSNAGWILET
+931 ATKTNAGWSLET

-977 ENKDATVDLIGSE
+977 ENKDATVDLIDSE
-990 KADVSFKDKI
+990 KASVGFKDKI

-1017 VTAPDGTQRVFDA
+1017 VTAPDGTQKVFDA
-1030 AQAEEDAYI
+1030 AQAQEDAYI
-1039 AAQRTAAAKTQAAAA
+1039 AAQRTAAAKTKAAAA

-1112 RLAKETEELRRQEA
+1112 RLVKETEELRRQEA
-1126 ELPGITAKVAA
+1126 ELPGITAKVAT

-1271 GTYSVNPTTGEVT
+1271 GTYTVNPTTGEVT

-1295 TPITVEGNVTFND
+1295 TPVTVEGNVTFND

-1328 LDKQDDESTGKQGQ
+1328 LDKQNDESTGKQGQ
-1342 PQNSITGAERFSK
+1342 TQNSITGAERFSK
-1355 LNDKDNTPDGT
+1355 LNDKENTPDGT
-1366 NVDMTTAKYSLEG
+1366 NVDMNTAKYSLEG
-1379 ANSEG
+1379 ANPEG

-1396 DPTTGIVTF
+1396 DPATGVVTF

-1562 TATPAK
+1562 KATPAK

-1583 MFHKGDDTAPIDNNT
+1583 MFHKGDDTAPIDNTT
-1598 IRLIDPTTNAEVTS
+1598 IRLVDPTTNAEVTS
-1612 LPAMKDGQQVGTYT
+1612 LPAMKDGKQVGTYT

-1669 TPVEPTGAPVT
+1669 TPVEPTGTPVT

-1723 EATEIPAKDEKG
+1723 ETTEIPAKDEKG
-1735 NTVGKYTIDPLT
+1735 NTVGKYIIDPLT

-1796 SSGKQGQPQEGTPK
+1796 TSGKQGQPQEGTPK

-1828 KFVVNGQPVEDKE
+1828 KFVVNGQPVDDKE

-1890 TANYTPTVTPVK
+1890 TANYTPTVTPV
-1902 PTGEDVT
+1902 
-1909 SSGKQGQPQTGKP
+1909 
-1922 VFTQGDEVAPITI
+1922 
-1935 NEQQPAKFFDPA
+1935 
-1947 TKQPIEATEIPAKDE
+1947 
-1962 TGKTVGK
+1962 
-1969 YTIDPLTG
+1969 
-1977 IVTFTPNKDFTGT
+1977 
-1990 PVPATVQVKD
+1990 
-2000 ANGTPTTAN
+2000 
-2009 YTPTVTPVVP
+2009 VP
-2019 TKTPKETTGKQA
+2019 TATPKETTGKQA

-2053 STVKLIDPETN
+2053 STVKLVDPSGN
-2064 AEVTSI
+2064 EVTTM
-2070 PAKKDGKEV
+2070 PALKDGKQV
-2079 GTYTLDPATGVITF
+2079 GTYTIDPTTGVITF
-2093 QPNKDFV
+2093 QPNKDFT
-2100 GTPDPATVEVK
+2100 GTPDPA
-2111 DKNGTPTTATYTPT
+2111 
-2125 VTPVVPTATPKET
+2125 
-2138 SGKQAQ
+2138 
-2144 PQTQDTESMFTK
+2144 
-2156 GDEVAPIDKSTVKLI
+2156 
-2171 NPETNEE
+2171 
-2178 VTSLPAKKDGKEVG
+2178 
-2192 TYTLDPQTGVITF
+2192 
-2205 QPNKDFVGTPDPVK
+2205 K

-2241 KPTSEDVTSS
+2241 TPTSEPKETT
-2251 GKQGQ
+2251 GIQGAT
-2256 PQEGT
+2256 QEGT
-2261 PKFTQGDETAPITI
+2261 PTFTQGDETAPITI
-2275 NEQQPAQFV
+2275 NEEQPAQFV
-2284 VDGKL
+2284 VDGKP

-2300 GKQVG
+2300 GKQ
-2305 TYTIDPTTGKVTFT
+2305 I
-2319 PNKDFT
+2319 
-2325 GTPDPATVEVKDKN
+2325 
-2339 GTPTTA
+2339 
-2345 TYTPTVTPVVPTA
+2345 
-2358 TPKETSGKQAQPQ
+2358 
-2371 TQDTETMFK
+2371 
-2380 QGDEVAPIDKSTVKL
+2380 
-2395 VDPSGNEV
+2395 
-2403 TTLPATKDG
+2403 
-2412 KEVGTYTFDPAT
+2412 
-2424 GVITFQPNKDFVG
+2424 
-2437 TPDPVK
+2437 
-2443 VVAKDTNGTK
+2443 
-2453 VETTYTPTV
+2453 
-2462 TPVKPTS
+2462 
-2469 EDVTSSGKQGQPQEG
+2469 
-2484 TPKFTQGD
+2484 
-2492 ETAPITINEQQP
+2492 
-2504 AQFVVDGKLVTD
+2504 
-2516 TTIPAT
+2516 
-2522 KDGKQVGTYTIDP
+2522 GTYTIDP

-2549 GTPEPATVQVKDKN
+2549 GTPDPATVQVK
-2563 GTPTSAKYTPTV
+2563 
-2575 TPVTPEGTPAEST
+2575 
-2588 GIQGAKQEG
+2588 
-2597 TPEFKPGNPNVPID
+2597 
-2611 EDVPPT
+2611 
-2617 FEDGTTE
+2617 
-2624 KVVPGEG
+2624 
-2631 KYTIDKDGKVT
+2631 
-2642 FTPEP
+2642 
-2647 QFTGTAK
+2647 
-2654 GVTVKRV
+2654 

-2682 SDPVVSTDIQGKE
+2682 AEPKETTDIQGKE
-2695 QTGKPTFKPGNP
+2695 QTGKPTFTPGNP

-2712 DETPATFEDGSTTK
+2712 DEVPATFEDGTTEK
-2726 VVPGEGTYKVSPDG
+2726 VVPGEGTYKVNPDG
-2740 TVTFTPEKGFTGTA
+2740 TVTFTPEKNFTGKGT
-2754 KGVTVKRVD
+2754 GVTVKRVD
-2763 KNGTPVTAKY
+2763 KNGTPVTAK
-2773 TPTVTPVTPTSEPV
+2773 
-2787 VSTDIQGKEQ
+2787 
-2797 TGKPTF
+2797 
-2803 KPGNPEVPMD
+2803 
-2813 DETPATFEDGST
+2813 
-2825 EKVVPGEGTYKVS
+2825 
-2838 PDGTVTFTPEK
+2838 
-2849 GFTGTA
+2849 
-2855 KGVAVKRVDK
+2855 
-2865 NGTPVTATYTPT
+2865 YTPT

-2945 VTFTPEPQFVGTA
+2945 VTFTPEPQFVGKA

-2966 DKNGTPVTAKYTP
+2966 DKNGTPVTATYTP

-3041 ASDGTVTFVPEKD
+3041 APDGTVTFVPEKD

-3075 AMYLPVVT
+3075 SMYLPVVT

-3125 EDGSTTKV
+3125 EDGSTEKV

-3184 PLTPSSEPEVS
+3184 PLTPSSEPEVT

-3242 VEPDGTVTFTP
+3242 VAPDGTVTFTP

-3262 GVIVKR
+3262 GVTVKR

-3286 QTTFVDTKG
+3286 QTKFVDTKG
-3295 NAIEGYPTEDG
+3295 NVIEGYPAEDG
-3306 NTPKKDIPGYRFVET
+3306 TTPKKDIPGYRFVET
-3321 KKLENGNTQHV
+3321 KNLPNGDVEHV
-3332 YEKVANTTKWTDE
+3332 YEKVTTPAPTPTPVVEKSTTWTDE
-3345 EGNPLRPPVNGTEV
+3345 EGNPLRPPVNGIEV
-3359 AGTIPGYDLVR
+3359 PGEIPGYEFGR
-3370 TVTDKDGNVHH
+3370 TVTDKDGNVRH
-3381 IFKKTSRIPAENRTT
+3381 IFKKTSRIPGENRTT
-3396 TWTDENGNP
+3396 TWTDENGNS
-3405 LKPVEKGTVDAGK
+3405 LKPSEKGTVEAGK
-3418 IPGYEFV
+3418 ISGYEFI
-3425 RTVVGEDGNVRHI
+3425 RTVIGEDGNVRHI
-3438 FRKVTNSKA
+3438 FRKATNEKL

-3457 ETNTGLA
+3457 QTNTGLA
-3464 GLGMAILGGL
+3464 GLGLAILGGL
-3474 LAAARRKNDKN
+3474 LSAARRKNDKN

>member
-15 GTKVETYSI
+15 GTKVESYSI

-36 GASIFLGAG
+36 GASIFFGAG
-45 TVAQAAEEVSNNTT
+45 AVAQAAEEVSNNTT
-59 AENTTSAVTNEETP
+59 AENTTSTVAKEETP

-80 KIENTKESVAVA
+80 KVENTKESVAAA
-92 VATKV
+92 VAAKV
-97 GAETPKVEEAPKT
+97 GEETPKAEETSKEA
-110 VEKEEVAAKAET
+110 KEETSAKTET
-122 KAADKTALK
+122 KVADKTALK
-131 ASIDSLEKKLKDAK
+131 ASIDSLEQKLKAVK

-171 TQGEVNAKV
+171 TQDEVNAKV
-180 TTLDVLTKT
+180 TTLNVLTTT
-189 VAESESTAVA
+189 VAESEATAVA

-252 IEAKLAVEKAVVK
+252 VEAKPAVEKAVAK
-265 NAEVIKVANELLG
+265 NEEIIKVANELLG

-328 KTQEKSAENGQFTET
+328 KSEAKSAENGQFTET
-343 STGKSYTVLDNNQ
+343 STGKSYTVLDGNQ

-369 SEKEATP
+369 SEREATP

-391 SEEAKKLAKE
+391 REEAKKLAKE

-407 MPRPTG
+407 LPRPTG
-413 KAIGNGT
+413 SKIGNGT

-562 DGFANDTRANYKM
+562 DGFANDTRANYKI
-575 NGQPIVPGKKTSGKV
+575 NGKAIEPGKKISGKA

-604 SFVINQPHLVVNGQY
+604 SFVINQPHLVVNGEF
-619 MTSKKPISNTIPG
+619 MRSKKPIANTIPG
-632 LTFDPTKNLLEG
+632 LTFDPSKNLLEG

-693 KNVEAYAKEL
+693 KNVEAYSKEL

-715 IRMPDGTLTKFAVKD
+715 IRMPDGTVTKFAVKD

-739 TNSAVAVGTELGAA
+739 TNSAVSVGTELGAA

-790 LQREVVTVRDKA
+790 LQREVVTVRDKD

-844 EAQPDGAINYIVY
+844 EAQEDGAINYIVY

-882 GEVKQVVSVDRTIT
+882 GEVKQLVSVDRTIT
-896 ELPFKQVAGTDGVT
+896 ELPYKQVAGTDGVT

-920 QWAASDGSKVT
+920 QWTASDGSKVT
-931 ATKSNAGWILET
+931 ATKTNAGWTLET

-964 QNAKPAG
+964 QNAKPTG

-990 KADVSFKDKI
+990 KADVGFKDKI

-1008 SDTIKTKLT
+1008 SDTIKTKLI
-1017 VTAPDGTQRVFDA
+1017 VTAPDGTQKVFDA

-1080 ANAEEALNKLKL
+1080 ANAEEALTKLKL

-1126 ELPGITAKVAA
+1126 ELPGITAKVAT

-1143 DAEAAVETAR
+1143 DAETAVETAR

-1216 VVTEPKKTSGVKNE
+1216 VVTEPKKTSGVKGE
-1230 PQSTSMEEALKAG
+1230 AQSTSMEEALKAN

-1266 VTTTE
+1266 VTTTD
-1271 GTYSVNPTTGEVT
+1271 GTYTVNPTTGEVT
-1284 FTPKEGFVGNA
+1284 FTPNADFVGNA
-1295 TPITVEGNVTFND
+1295 ASITVEGNVTFND

-1328 LDKQDDESTGKQGQ
+1328 LDNVDDTTTGKQGQ
-1342 PQNSITGAERFSK
+1342 PQKSITGAERFDK
-1355 LNDKDNTPDGT
+1355 LNTTKNTPDGT
-1366 NVDMTTAKYSLEG
+1366 NVDMTTAKYSLTG
-1379 ANSEG
+1379 ANEEG

-1396 DPTTGIVTF
+1396 NPTTGEVTF

-1411 KGKAQGVTV
+1411 TGKAQGVTV
-1420 KVTAKATDASGK
+1420 NVTAKATDASGK
-1432 ELEVTEKAT
+1432 QLDVTSSATYKPEVT
-1441 YTPEVEAVV
+1441 
-1450 PTATPKETSGKQ
+1450 
-1462 GQPQTQDATT
+1462 
-1472 MFEKGDDTA
+1472 
-1481 PIDNTTIKLV
+1481 PI
-1491 DPSGAE
+1491 E
-1497 VTSLPAMKDGKQ
+1497 
-1509 VGTYTLDPA
+1509 
-1518 TGAITFQPNPDFTGT
+1518 
-1533 PEPAKV
+1533 
-1539 TAADKNGTKVTTTY
+1539 
-1553 TPTVTPVVP
+1553 P

-1583 MFHKGDDTAPIDNNT
+1583 MFHKGDDTAPIDNTT
-1598 IRLIDPTTNAEVTS
+1598 IRLVDPTTNAEVTS
-1612 LPAMKDGQQVGTYT
+1612 LPAMKDGKQVGTYT
-1626 LDPATGVITF
+1626 LDPDTGIITF

-1669 TPVEPTGAPVT
+1669 TPVEPTGTPVT

-1686 QPQTGKPT
+1686 QPQTGKPV

-1755 KDFVGTPVPAKVEVK
+1755 KDFTGTPVPAKVEVK
-1770 DKNGTPAT
+1770 DKNGTPTT
-1778 ATYTPTV
+1778 ATYTPTVTPVKPRGEDVTTSGKQGQPQEGTPKFTQGDEVAPITINEQQPAKFVVNGQPVEDKEIPATKDGKEIGKYTINPLTGVVTFTPNKDFTGTPDPATVEVKDANGTSTKANYTPTV

-1828 KFVVNGQPVEDKE
+1828 KFVVNGQPVDAKE

-1880 QVKDANGTPT
+1880 EVKDA
-1890 TANYTPTVTPVK
+1890 
-1902 PTGEDVT
+1902 
-1909 SSGKQGQPQTGKP
+1909 
-1922 VFTQGDEVAPITI
+1922 
-1935 NEQQPAKFFDPA
+1935 
-1947 TKQPIEATEIPAKDE
+1947 
-1962 TGKTVGK
+1962 
-1969 YTIDPLTG
+1969 
-1977 IVTFTPNKDFTGT
+1977 
-1990 PVPATVQVKD
+1990 
-2000 ANGTPTTAN
+2000 
-2009 YTPTVTPVVP
+2009 
-2019 TKTPKETTGKQA
+2019 
-2031 QPQTQDT
+2031 
-2038 ETMFTKGDEVAPIDK
+2038 
-2053 STVKLIDPETN
+2053 
-2064 AEVTSI
+2064 
-2070 PAKKDGKEV
+2070 
-2079 GTYTLDPATGVITF
+2079 
-2093 QPNKDFV
+2093 
-2100 GTPDPATVEVK
+2100 
-2111 DKNGTPTTATYTPT
+2111 NGTPTTATYTPT

-2144 PQTQDTESMFTK
+2144 PQTQDTETMFTK
-2156 GDEVAPIDKSTVKLI
+2156 GDEVAPIDKATVKLI

-2178 VTSLPAKKDGKEVG
+2178 VTSIPAKKDGKEVG

-2241 KPTSEDVTSS
+2241 KPTGEDVTSS

-2275 NEQQPAQFV
+2275 NEEQPAKFV
-2284 VDGKL
+2284 VNGQPVDAKE
-2289 VTDTTIPATKD
+2289 IPATKD
-2300 GKQVG
+2300 GKEIG
-2305 TYTIDPTTGKVTFT
+2305 KYTIDPTTGVVTFT

-2345 TYTPTVTPVVPTA
+2345 NYTPTVTPVVPTA

-2380 QGDEVAPIDKSTVKL
+2380 KGDEVAPIDKSTVKL

-2412 KEVGTYTFDPAT
+2412 KEVGTYTLDPQT

-2462 TPVKPTS
+2462 TPVTPTS
-2469 EDVTSSGKQGQPQEG
+2469 EPKETTGIQGATQEG

-2492 ETAPITINEQQP
+2492 ETAPITINEEQP
-2504 AQFVVDGKLVTD
+2504 AQFVVDGKPVTD

-2522 KDGKQVGTYTIDP
+2522 KDGKQIGTYTIDP
-2535 TTGKVTFTPNKDFV
+2535 TTGKVTFKPNKDFV

-2563 GTPTSAKYTPTV
+2563 GTPTSATYTPTV
-2575 TPVTPEGTPAEST
+2575 TPVTPTAEPT
-2588 GIQGAKQEG
+2588 ETTDIQGKEQTG
-2597 TPEFKPGNPNVPID
+2597 KPEFKPGNPEVPMDD
-2611 EDVPPT
+2611 ETPAT
-2617 FEDGTTE
+2617 FEDGSTTKVVPGEGTYKVNPDGTVTFTPEKTFTGTAKGVTVKRVDKNGTPTSATYTPTVTPVTPTAEPVETTDIQGKEQTGKPEFKPGNPEVPMDDEVPATFEDGSTE

-2631 KYTIDKDGKVT
+2631 TYTVAPDGTVT
-2642 FTPEP
+2642 FTPEKT
-2647 QFTGTAK
+2647 FTGVGT

-2669 AKYTPTVTPVTPT
+2669 AKYTPTVTPVTPEGT
-2682 SDPVVSTDIQGKE
+2682 PAETTDIQGKE
-2695 QTGKPTFKPGNP
+2695 QNGKPTFKPGNP

-2726 VVPGEGTYKVSPDG
+2726 VVPGEGTYKVNPDG
-2740 TVTFTPEKGFTGTA
+2740 TVTFTPEKTFTGTA

-2773 TPTVTPVTPTSEPV
+2773 TPIVTPVTPTAEPKET
-2787 VSTDIQGKEQ
+2787 TDIQGKEQ
-2797 TGKPTF
+2797 TGKPEFKPGNPEVPIDNETPATFEDGTTEKVIPGEGTYKVNPDGIVTFTPEKTFTGTAKGVTVKRVDKNGTPVTAKYTPIVTPVTPTAEPKETTDIQGKEQTGKPEF

-2849 GFTGTA
+2849 GFTG
-2855 KGVAVKRVDK
+2855 KGTGVTVKRVDK
-2865 NGTPVTATYTPT
+2865 NGTPATAKYTPT

-2915 TVVPTL
+2915 TVAPTF
-2921 EGADKDGKVVVP
+2921 EDGTTEKVVP

-2966 DKNGTPVTAKYTP
+2966 DKNGTPVTATYTP

-3002 GKPTFT
+3002 GKPQFV

-3041 ASDGTVTFVPEKD
+3041 APDGTVTFVPEKD

-3075 AMYLPVVT
+3075 SMYLPVVT
-3083 PELPEANPAFS
+3083 PELPQANPAFS

-3125 EDGSTTKV
+3125 EDGSTMKV
-3133 VPGEGTYTVAPD
+3133 VPGEGKYTVAPD

-3195 KGPKGQVQKGKPTF
+3195 KGPKGQVQTGKPTF

-3295 NAIEGYPTEDG
+3295 NVIEGYPTEDG
-3306 NTPKKDIPGYRFVET
+3306 TTPKKDIPGYRFVET
-3321 KKLENGNTQHV
+3321 KKLENGNIQHV
-3332 YEKVANTTKWTDE
+3332 YEKVANTTTWTDE
-3345 EGNPLRPPVNGTEV
+3345 EGNPLRPAVNGIQVPGE
-3359 AGTIPGYDLVR
+3359 IPGYEFVR
-3370 TVTDKDGNVHH
+3370 TVPDKDGNVQH
-3381 IFKKTSRIPAENRTT
+3381 IFKKTSRIPGENRTT

-3405 LKPVEKGTVDAGK
+3405 LKPSENGTVDAGK

-3438 FRKVTNSKA
+3438 FRKVTNTKA

-3474 LAAARRKNDKN
+3474 LATRRRKNDKN

>member
-1 MVGKNN
+1 MKGK
-7 QYLKNTKE
+7 QQQDFR
-15 GTKVETYSI
+15 VEKYIRYGIRKYS
-24 KKFKVGTASVVI
+24 FGAASVAI
-36 GASIFLGAG
+36 AAGLMFLGNGAVSANETKQVEDP
-45 TVAQAAEEVSNNTT
+45 TVTVKQATDLT
-59 AENTTSAVTNEETP
+59 D
-73 KAVAQPT
+73 
-80 KIENTKESVAVA
+80 
-92 VATKV
+92 
-97 GAETPKVEEAPKT
+97 KVEEKKDQTPVQKETEDKKVAEEKT
-110 VEKEEVAAKAET
+110 VEVSKANTEKAAEKVAAN
-122 KAADKTALK
+122 KTVLYQAI
-131 ASIDSLEKKLKDAK
+131 SSLEIRIAVAK
-145 NADEAVLKTA
+145 NADA
-155 REELA
+155 
-160 KAKEVF
+160 
-166 AKADA
+166 
-171 TQGEVNAKV
+171 NA
-180 TTLDVLTKT
+180 L
-189 VAESESTAVA
+189 SA
-199 AKEEA
+199 AKEALATAKTVFANPEAEQAAVDSQTEALRALVTVLVESDAAETA
-204 KKEETKAK
+204 KKEEAANQRQETPAVDTKVL
-212 SEEKQTAEVKEA
+212 S
-224 KKELTQVTSEA
+224 QVSSEA
-235 EVTNVLANEAIR
+235 EVTSQLAYSEMSKKEISSEGKAAIEAAVAKNQAVLAETN
-247 KNEVK
+247 
-252 IEAKLAVEKAVVK
+252 KLLADKS
-265 NAEVIKVANELLG
+265 L
-278 NDETTKEQI
+278 TKEQVD
-287 ARSLEEL
+287 AQLNRLNE
-294 GNSIKAVYSEL
+294 SIQAVYNEL
-305 ENAGVRRDGRYGV
+305 KRNGIGRDGRFAV

-328 KTQEKSAENGQFTET
+328 KSEAKSAANGEFLTDN
-343 STGKSYTVLDNNQ
+343 TGKSYTVLDGNDT
-356 AYRLYVHGYQSEN
+356 YRVYVHGYQSEN
-369 SEKEATP
+369 TEILSKNNEVAAT
-376 NPPAAQG
+376 G

-391 SEEAKKLAKE
+391 REEAQKLSEE

-407 MPRPTG
+407 KIRPSG
-413 KAIGNGT
+413 KELGNAT
-420 YTSGGGYEFIATE
+420 YSAGGAYEFLATE

-443 HYVYIKDVKKRFSLS
+443 HYVYIKNATRNRFTLS
-458 PEATAAGYSIKN
+458 PQATAAGYSISKV
-470 IELSNLI
+470 ELSNLI
-477 PGLAYNK
+477 PGTAYNA
-484 NSDSVE
+484 NTDSIE
-490 GYVSASIQNGVY
+490 GYTSSSIQNGVY
-502 DFRYEVTVT
+502 DMRYKVTVT
-511 KPDGST
+511 NPNGT
-517 TVVPFKDLK
+517 TQVVSFESLK

-537 PRVVGDSTVV
+537 PRIAGNSTVV
-547 TVGDTISHDLKYLDN
+547 TVGDTINHDLKFIDN
-562 DGFANDTRANYKM
+562 DGFANDTRANYKA
-575 NGQPIVPGKKTSGKV
+575 NGKPVEPGKKFSGKV
-590 TFTGLDGTELTSMN
+590 TFTGLDGTELTSMS
-604 SFVINQPHLVVNGQY
+604 SFVINQPHLVVNGEY
-619 MTSKKPISNTIPG
+619 MTGKKAIANTIPG

-655 VLAKD
+655 VLGKD

-703 DVTISKGANTGE
+703 DVTITKGANTGE
-715 IRMPDGTLTKFAVKD
+715 IRMPDGTVTKFAVKD

-739 TNSAVAVGTELGAA
+739 TNSAVTVGTELGTA

-790 LQREVVTVRDKA
+790 LQREVVTVRDKD
-802 GNSYTAT
+802 GNTYTAT

-844 EAQPDGAINYIVY
+844 EAANDGAINYYIY
-857 EFKRVWTAES
+857 EFKRVWSAES

-882 GEVKQVVSVDRTIT
+882 GKVTKVVSVDKTDNV
-896 ELPFKQVAGTDGVT
+896 LPFKQVAGTDGVT
-910 VQVTYDSVSK
+910 VQVTYDSVS
-920 QWAASDGSKVT
+920 QRWTASDGSDVK

-964 QNAKPAG
+964 QNAKPTG

-977 ENKDATVDLIGSE
+977 ESKDATVDLIGSE

-1017 VTAPDGTQRVFDA
+1017 VTAPDGTQKVFDA
-1030 AQAEEDAYI
+1030 AQPQEEAYI
-1039 AAQRTAAAKTQAAAA
+1039 AAQRTAAEKTKAAAA

-1072 VDRETKYV
+1072 VDRETRYV
-1080 ANAEEALNKLKL
+1080 ANAEEALTKLKL

-1101 LAEQLLADARA
+1101 LAEKLLADGRA
-1112 RLAKETEELRRQEA
+1112 RLEKETAELRRKEA
-1126 ELPGITAKVAA
+1126 ELPGITAQVAA

-1143 DAEAAVETAR
+1143 DAEAVVETAR

-1166 AKQYVLSQVGR
+1166 AKQYALSQVGR

-1199 DSGEVTEDAVA
+1199 DTGEVTEDAVA

-1216 VVTEPKKTSGVKNE
+1216 VVTEPKKTSGVKGAE
-1230 PQSTSMEEALKAG
+1230 QSTSMEEALKAG
-1243 QPAGATVSD
+1243 QPAGTTVSD
-1252 YKLVDPETGKRSTS
+1252 YKLVDPETGHRSTS
-1266 VTTTE
+1266 VTTNE
-1271 GTYSVNPTTGEVT
+1271 GTYTVNPTTGAVT
-1284 FTPKEGFVGNA
+1284 FTPNADFVGNA

-1308 EAGNPVKVP
+1308 ESGNPVKVP

-1328 LDKQDDESTGKQGQ
+1328 LDNVDDTTTGKQGQ
-1342 PQNSITGAERFSK
+1342 PQKSITGAERFSK
-1355 LNDKDNTPDGT
+1355 LNDTSNTPDGT
-1366 NVDMTTAKYSLEG
+1366 NVDLTTAKYSLTG
-1379 ANSEG
+1379 ANDEG
-1384 KVVVPNEGTYSI
+1384 KVVVENEGTYSI

-1411 KGKAQGVTV
+1411 KGKAQGVMV
-1420 KVTAKATDASGK
+1420 NITAKATDASGNQ
-1432 ELEVTEKAT
+1432 LDVTSSAT
-1441 YTPEVEAVV
+1441 YTPEVEGVT
-1450 PTATPKETSGKQ
+1450 PTATPKKSSGKQ
-1462 GQPQTQDATT
+1462 GQPQKKNAQK
-1472 MFEKGDDTA
+1472 MFHKGDDTA
-1481 PIDNTTIKLV
+1481 PIDNTTIRLV
-1491 DPSGAE
+1491 DPTTNAE
-1497 VTSLPAMKDGKQ
+1497 VTSLPAMKDGQQ
-1509 VGTYTLDPA
+1509 VGTYTLDPV
-1518 TGAITFQPNPDFTGT
+1518 TGVITFQPNPDFTGT

-1553 TPTVTPVVP
+1553 TPTVTPVEP
-1562 TATPAK
+1562 TGTPV
-1568 TSGKQGQPQKEDAKK
+1568 TSDGKQGQ
-1583 MFHKGDDTAPIDNNT
+1583 T
-1598 IRLIDPTTNAEVTS
+1598 
-1612 LPAMKDGQQVGTYT
+1612 
-1626 LDPATGVITF
+1626 
-1636 QPNPDFDGTPEPAK
+1636 
-1650 VTAADKNGTKVTTT
+1650 
-1664 YTPTV
+1664 
-1669 TPVEPTGAPVT
+1669 
-1680 SEGKQG
+1680 
-1686 QPQTGKPT
+1686 QTGKPV
-1694 FTEGDPTAPITITED
+1694 FTQGDPTAPITITED

-1755 KDFVGTPVPAKVEVK
+1755 KDFTGTPVAATVEVK
-1770 DKNGTPAT
+1770 DKNGTPAK

-1819 ITINEQQPA
+1819 ITINEEQPA
-1828 KFVVNGQPVEDKE
+1828 KFFDPVTKQPIEATE
-1841 IPATKDGKEIGKYKI
+1841 IPAKDGEGNTVGKYKI

-1872 GTPDPATV
+1872 GTPVPATV

-1935 NEQQPAKFFDPA
+1935 NENQPAKFFDPV

-1962 TGKTVGK
+1962 KGKTVGK

-2019 TKTPKETTGKQA
+2019 IKTPKETTGKQA

-2038 ETMFTKGDEVAPIDK
+2038 ESMFTKGDEVAPIDK

-2079 GTYTLDPATGVITF
+2079 GTYTLDP
-2093 QPNKDFV
+2093 
-2100 GTPDPATVEVK
+2100 
-2111 DKNGTPTTATYTPT
+2111 
-2125 VTPVVPTATPKET
+2125 
-2138 SGKQAQ
+2138 
-2144 PQTQDTESMFTK
+2144 
-2156 GDEVAPIDKSTVKLI
+2156 
-2171 NPETNEE
+2171 
-2178 VTSLPAKKDGKEVG
+2178 
-2192 TYTLDPQTGVITF
+2192 QTGVITF

-2219 VVAKDTNGTKVETT
+2219 VVVADTNGTKVETT

-2275 NEQQPAQFV
+2275 NEEQPAKFF
-2284 VDGKL
+2284 DP
-2289 VTDTTIPATKD
+2289 VTKQPIEATEIPATKD
-2300 GKQVG
+2300 GKEIGKYKIDPLTGVVTFTPNKDFVG
-2305 TYTIDPTTGKVTFT
+2305 TPDPATVEVKDKNGTPTTANYTPTVTPVIPTKTPKETSGKQAQPQTQDTESMFTKGDEVAPIDKSTVKLINPETNEEVTSIPAKKDGKEVGTYTIDPETGVITFQPNKDFVGTPDPVKVVAADTNGTKVETTYTPTVTPVNPTSEDVTSSGKQGQPQEGTPKFTQGDETAPITINEEQPAKFVVNGQPVEDKEIPATKDGKEIGKYTIDPTTGKVTFT

-2358 TPKETSGKQAQPQ
+2358 TPKETSGKQAQTQ
-2371 TQDTETMFK
+2371 TQDTEKMFTK
-2380 QGDEVAPIDKSTVKL
+2380 GDEVAPIDKSTVKL

-2412 KEVGTYTFDPAT
+2412 KEVGTYTIDPET

-2462 TPVKPTS
+2462 TPVTPTS
-2469 EDVTSSGKQGQPQEG
+2469 EPKETTGIQGATQEG
-2484 TPKFTQGD
+2484 TPTFTQGD
-2492 ETAPITINEQQP
+2492 ETAPITITLEQP
-2504 AQFVVDGKLVTD
+2504 AQFVVDGQPVTE

-2522 KDGKQVGTYTIDP
+2522 KDGKEVGTYTIDP

-2549 GTPEPATVQVKDKN
+2549 GTPDPATVQVKDKN

-2611 EDVPPT
+2611 EEVAPILEGAAP
-2617 FEDGTTE
+2617 EG
-2624 KVVPGEG
+2624 KVVVPGEG
-2631 KYTIDKDGKVT
+2631 TYTIDKDGKVMFTPEPQFTGVAKGVTVKRVDKNGTPVTAKYTPTVTPVTPEGTPAESTGIQGAKQEGTPEFKPGNPNVPIDEEVAPTLEGADKDGKVVVPGEGTYTIDKDGKVT

-2669 AKYTPTVTPVTPT
+2669 A
-2682 SDPVVSTDIQGKE
+2682 
-2695 QTGKPTFKPGNP
+2695 N
-2707 EVPMD
+2707 
-2712 DETPATFEDGSTTK
+2712 
-2726 VVPGEGTYKVSPDG
+2726 
-2740 TVTFTPEKGFTGTA
+2740 
-2754 KGVTVKRVD
+2754 
-2763 KNGTPVTAKY
+2763 
-2773 TPTVTPVTPTSEPV
+2773 
-2787 VSTDIQGKEQ
+2787 
-2797 TGKPTF
+2797 
-2803 KPGNPEVPMD
+2803 
-2813 DETPATFEDGST
+2813 
-2825 EKVVPGEGTYKVS
+2825 
-2838 PDGTVTFTPEK
+2838 
-2849 GFTGTA
+2849 
-2855 KGVAVKRVDK
+2855 
-2865 NGTPVTATYTPT
+2865 YTPT

-2915 TVVPTL
+2915 EVAPTL

-2966 DKNGTPVTAKYTP
+2966 DKNGTPVTANYTP
-2979 TVKPVEPTG
+2979 TVNPVKPTG
-2988 KPAKTINKK
+2988 EPAKTINKK

-3002 GKPTFT
+3002 GTPKFT
-3008 PANPNVPID
+3008 PADPNVPID
-3017 EKVPATF
+3017 ETVPATF

-3041 ASDGTVTFVPEKD
+3041 DKDGKVTFTPEPN
-3054 FVGKA
+3054 FVGRA

-3075 AMYLPVVT
+3075 SMYLPVVT

-3094 VDVQGV
+3094 SDYQGK
-3100 TQTGKPTFIPGSP
+3100 TQTGKPTFVPGSP

-3125 EDGSTTKV
+3125 EDGSTEKV

-3154 DFVGT
+3154 DFIGT
-3159 AQGVLVVRVDTEG
+3159 ASGVLVVRVDTEG

-3184 PLTPSSEPEVS
+3184 PTPSVPETPYAPS
-3195 KGPKGQVQKGKPTF
+3195 PTKPVTD
-3209 KPASPDVPI
+3209 KVLTTYV
-3218 DETRPATFEDG
+3218 DENGGLIIPNEN
-3229 STTKVVPGEGTYT
+3229 GTH
-3242 VEPDGTVTFTP
+3242 P
-3253 EKDFEGKAK
+3253 GKALE
-3262 GVIVKR
+3262 GYEIVRTEIDANGNVHNIYRKVQ
-3268 YDKKG
+3268 
-3273 TPILASY
+3273 TQTQSVE
-3280 TPLVTP
+3280 LVTP
-3286 QTTFVDTKG
+3286 AQ
-3295 NAIEGYPTEDG
+3295 AIQPTEV
-3306 NTPKKDIPGYRFVET
+3306 KET
-3321 KKLENGNTQHV
+3321 EAKREL
-3332 YEKVANTTKWTDE
+3332 
-3345 EGNPLRPPVNGTEV
+3345 P
-3359 AGTIPGYDLVR
+3359 
-3370 TVTDKDGNVHH
+3370 
-3381 IFKKTSRIPAENRTT
+3381 
-3396 TWTDENGNP
+3396 
-3405 LKPVEKGTVDAGK
+3405 
-3418 IPGYEFV
+3418 
-3425 RTVVGEDGNVRHI
+3425 
-3438 FRKVTNSKA
+3438 
-3447 GQRLANTGTT
+3447 NTGT
-3457 ETNTGLA
+3457 EDNA
-3464 GLGMAILGGL
+3464 S
-3474 LAAARRKNDKN
+3474 LAALGFLGALSGFGLVARKKKED